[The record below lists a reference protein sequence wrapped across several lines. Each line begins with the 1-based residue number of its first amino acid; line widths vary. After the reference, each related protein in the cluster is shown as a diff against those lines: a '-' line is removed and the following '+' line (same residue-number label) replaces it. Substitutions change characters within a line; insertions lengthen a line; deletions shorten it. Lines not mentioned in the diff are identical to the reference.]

1 MKKSLKCFNVVTIIA
16 LLLSITLPS
25 PSAFAEI
32 HKKSWDELQGNDV
45 RIKAEQVNAEIYRG
59 EVAEREHV
67 FQYTI
72 ENTGDTPIQ
81 ELVLKQNNENEI
93 TFLSQSMKVNG
104 EKLPENKVADFYV
117 EEKDKG
123 GKLLSSNLKI
133 RDLKSHEKMTVLIKA
148 SRTQHFNKEYKQ
160 KISVQKDQVQIGSM
174 SFDVEGIPSE
184 DKVEATADDEA
195 DSSKKSVVPSVNNTT
210 KKVDEKLKVSVE
222 DTNKP
227 TSNTE
232 LVKQPVTEA
241 EKQPEKEV
249 AKQSDAEVQAAS
261 ENASKVQIQVGDKQ
275 GFGDPLYSVITAG
288 DLVQTGNVTL
298 GLTTDHYGRQ
308 SLGYKTNKMTVDVDN
323 DDSTFNSST
332 GAFPTIPA
340 GSKVKKAY
348 LFWTAAMGVPGNITD
363 RKVTEDQVRQP
374 VKMKMGNKQYAEVS
388 ADSIRKADYLP
399 YISNYSGS
407 GAGYVAYADVTNVIA
422 QQGISQ
428 TLTVAN
434 VPQIKDVTGGGYY
447 WGNWNLILV
456 YENYK
461 ETVKD
466 MKIWEG
472 LVSQKSTAWTDVS
485 VNKINTPKEGAFKAK
500 FSYFSSQGDP
510 AEKDGYAYDYG
521 EYDFGAGYIKIKNI
535 NGKDNDANDSSMTEV
550 QVDGTNEFVTK
561 KYPGY
566 NPDWTN
572 SFSTDIHTY
581 HFEGPNQVKND
592 LKEAKM
598 RFRAN
603 GATGDIYVLNNAT
616 FVTEHN
622 APNLQVDKKALD
634 SAGKEI
640 KEVKAG
646 EEITYKIEVKN
657 DTKNNQ
663 APVSNVKGFDKLDDR
678 LEYVPGSIQYVTGSN
693 TGQKTDDASDDEAE
707 FVNNQI
713 DFRIGEGAD
722 AKDGGVLKPG
732 ESAVLTFKVKVKE
745 SIKSDT
751 TVKNVVAVKGQDSA
765 EIKYESE
772 DDANVTVTIPKEV
785 PGEIEAR
792 KIASNKS
799 PKLGDEVE
807 YRITFK
813 NKVKDGRLDVLTIED
828 ELPSSLEFVKDSL
841 KAEGV
846 QPEPVELKFENGKI
860 IAKYPAITDMEER
873 SIVFKTKVKEN
884 AEIGKEITNKATV
897 SDKTTSPKNI
907 EEKITPQHKAGRID
921 AKKKATNKK
930 PKLGE
935 EFEYQISFNNTVE
948 NGKLE
953 AVTIEDEIPA
963 NLEFIQGSE
972 RAEGAGPSPVELK
985 VENGKVIAKYPAI
998 TDTKERSI
1006 IFKVKVKEE
1015 AKAGE
1020 TIVNKA
1026 VVSDPNGQSEH
1037 PEEKVTPDYK
1047 DGKVDVDKSVTNQTP
1062 KLGEEVEYRITFH
1075 NTVENGKLEK
1085 VMIEDTL
1092 PAGVE
1097 YVKDSLK
1104 AEGIKPEP
1112 VELKMENGKII
1123 AKYPEI
1129 TDTEKRSIV
1138 FKVKVKDSAKVGEAI
1153 VNKAIAKDPKHDP
1166 VDAKVV
1172 ITPQSKK
1179 GEIAATKVVN
1189 NEKPKLGEEIEYRIS
1204 FHNTVE
1210 NGKIAEVRV
1219 EDTIPKGLEYVEN
1232 SIKAEGEA
1240 PSPVELTVE
1249 AGVVKAKYID
1259 ITDTKERSIVFKVKV
1274 KEEVE
1279 VGKEIVNKAIVDD
1292 TKHQPIEPEE
1302 RITPQH
1308 KDGIIN
1314 AAKIV
1319 DNPSPKLGEEVEYRI
1334 SFKNTVE
1341 NGKLEKVKIEDTIPN
1356 GLEYVKGSEKAEG
1369 DKPAPVKL
1377 HVKDGKV
1384 IAEYENI
1391 TDTKERSIVFTVKVK
1406 EEAEIGKE
1414 IVNQAI
1420 VDDTKDSKKPEAKIT
1435 PLHKDGKIKAKK
1447 SVNNETPKLGEEVEY
1462 RISFKNTVENGK
1474 LAEVKIEDT
1483 LPEGLEY
1490 VENSLKAEGAGP
1502 NPVELK
1508 MENGKVLAKY
1518 PEITDIEERSI
1529 TFKVKVK
1536 EEVKVGE
1543 KIVNKAIVDDTKHDP
1558 INPKAEITPQYKDG
1572 KIEAEKVVNNP
1583 SPKLEEEV
1591 EYRISF
1597 KNTVEHGKLAGVIIE
1612 DDLPNGLEYVKGSL
1626 QAEGSKPDPVEL
1638 KFENGKVLAKYPEI
1652 TDTKERSITFKVKV
1666 KGNVSDTIINQ
1677 AIVSDTKHPPETPKA
1692 EIIPQHKDGKLEAKK
1707 VVNNLLPKLGE
1718 EVEYRISFKNT
1729 VENGKLAEVKIED
1742 TLPEG
1747 LEYVENSLK
1756 AEGAGTDSVE
1766 LKFEN
1771 GKILA
1776 KYPEITDTKERSITF
1791 KVKVKDEVKIGG
1803 KIVNKAIIDDTKKE
1817 PETPTA
1823 EITPQH
1829 KDGKVEAEKTVN
1841 NPSPKLGEEIE
1852 YRISFKNTVENGK
1865 LAEVKIE
1872 DTLPNGLEY
1881 VKDSLQ
1887 AEGSKPNPVELKVK
1901 DGKVIAKYPEITD
1914 IEERSIV
1921 FKAKVKE
1928 DFKVGEGIVN
1938 KVVVD
1943 DTKDPKTREV
1953 TVTPEYKDGKLKAE
1967 KFVNNKKPKLGE
1979 EVEYRINFKNTV
1991 ENGKLVEVKVEDEI
2005 PAGLEYVENSLQA
2018 EGSKPNPVELKFE
2031 NGKVMAK
2038 YPVITD
2044 TKERSI
2050 VFKAKVKEEAEIGK
2064 EIVNKAIVVD
2074 TTHEPE
2080 KPYVEITPQYKDG
2093 KIVAEKVA
2101 NNHKPKLGEEVEY
2114 RIRFKN
2120 TVENGKL
2127 AEVNIKDTL
2136 PKGLEYVEG
2145 SITAEGS
2152 KPKPV
2157 ELKVENGKVTA
2168 KYPAITDTEERSIV
2182 FKAKVKE
2189 SVKAGEEIVNEAIVD
2204 DTKNVPEE
2212 PYVPITPQYKDGKIE
2227 ARKEVSNH
2235 EPKLG
2240 EEIEYRIIF
2249 NNTVKDGK
2257 LAEVKIEDEIPAG
2270 LEFVQGSEKAEGDE
2284 PKPVELKVENGKV
2297 IATYSEIIDTKERSI
2312 AFKVKVKD
2320 SVAIGKGI
2328 TNKAIIHVDDP
2339 NHPII
2344 EPTAKITPQ
2353 YKDGKVKADKK
2364 VSKKDPKLG
2373 EEIEYRISFH
2383 NTVKD
2388 GKLAEVKIEDEIP
2401 SGLEYVK
2408 DSLKAEGEE
2417 PAPVELKEEAG
2428 KVTAKYENI
2437 TDTKERSII
2446 FKVKV
2451 KDSVEV
2457 DKAIVNKAIVDDTK
2471 NPPERPEVYITPQHK
2486 DGKVKADKKV
2496 SKKDPKLGEEVEYQI
2511 RFKNTVENGK
2521 LAEVKI
2527 EDQLPTGLEY
2537 VKDSLKSEGN
2547 EPNPVEL
2554 KEEAGKITAKYENIT
2569 DTAERSIIFKVKV
2582 TEVAKVGKKIVNTAI
2597 VDDDNPKN
2605 PPQKPEAIIT
2615 PEYKD
2620 GKLKAEKTVNNPA
2633 PKLGEEVEYRIT
2645 FRNVVE
2651 HGKVA
2656 KVKIKDELP
2665 SSLEFVEG
2673 SERAEGE
2680 NPKPLHVKVKNGIV
2694 LAEYPEIVDTKER
2707 SIIFKVKV
2715 KEKAKVG
2722 EEIVNTAV
2730 VEDTINPPEQPNVTI
2745 QPQYKDGALQA
2756 EKTVSNQEPKLGE
2769 EVEYRISFENTVENG
2784 RLTEVKVEDEIP
2796 AGLEYVQDS
2805 IKSDGPEPNPV
2816 ELKVENGKVTVKYPE
2831 ITDMKKRSIIF
2842 KVKVQ
2847 ETVQVGKEIINKAI
2861 VDDNNP
2867 TTPPVESLIPITPQ
2881 YKDGKLE
2888 ARKEVSNHEPKLGEE
2903 IEYRITFNG
2912 TVDGG
2917 KLVDVKI
2924 EDEIPAGLEY
2934 VKDSLEAVGDKP
2946 VPTELKVENGKVTA
2960 KYPEITDTKE
2970 RSIIFKAKVKET
2982 VKVGGEIT
2990 NKAIIHVDDPN
3001 HPVIEPTATIKPEY
3015 KDGQLKAMKAVSN
3028 KEPKLGEEVE
3038 YRISFKNTVENGKV
3052 AEVKVEDEIPAG
3064 LEYVQDSLR
3073 FEGAEPN
3080 PVELKV
3086 EFGKVIAKYLDIA
3099 DRKERSI
3106 IFKAKVKE
3114 TVETGEKIVNKAIVG
3129 DTINQPE
3136 EPVVSITPQYKDGML
3151 KAEKEVSNKEPK
3163 LGEEVEYRISF
3174 KNTVENGKL
3183 AEVKIEDQLP
3193 DGLEYVKD
3201 SVKAKGAIEVKVEN
3215 GKLTAKYENII
3226 DTKER
3231 NITFKVKVKEKAG
3244 EEIVNRAIVDDGINQ
3259 PLEPTVSIKPKEPEV
3274 KPEDPK
3280 EPEVKPEDPK
3290 EPEVKPE
3297 DPKEPEVK
3305 PEDPKEPEVKPED
3318 PKEPEVKPEDPKEP
3332 EVKPEDPKEP
3342 EVKPED
3348 PKEPEVKPE
3357 DPKEPEVKP
3366 EDPKEPE
3373 VKPEDPKEPEVK
3385 PEDPK
3390 EPEVKPE
3397 DPKEPEVKPEDP
3409 KEPEVKPEDPKEP
3422 EVKPEDPKEPEVK
3435 PEDPKEP
3442 EVKPEDPKEP
3452 EVKPEDPKEP
3462 EVKPEDPK
3470 EPEVKPEDPKEPEV
3484 KPEDPKEPEVKPEDP
3499 KEPEVKL
3506 EKPEV
3511 RLEKLIKEPQVKV
3524 ERELPKTGAASPWMV
3539 SVGAG
3544 ISFLVGGVLFVLG
3557 RRRKQ

>member
-1 MKKSLKCFNVVTIIA
+1 MKQVLKCFNVVTMIT
-16 LLLSITLPS
+16 LLLSIILPS
-25 PSAFAEI
+25 PSAFATEI
-32 HKKSWDELQGNDV
+32 NKKSWDELQGNDV
-45 RIKAEQVNAEIYRG
+45 KIKAEQVNAEIYKG

-72 ENTGDTPIQ
+72 ENTGATPIQ

-93 TFLSQSMKVNG
+93 TFPSQSVKVNG

-123 GKLLSSNLKI
+123 GKVLSSNLKI
-133 RDLKSHEKMTVLIKA
+133 KDLKSHEKMTVLIKA
-148 SRTQHFNKEYKQ
+148 RRAQHFNNEYKQ
-160 KISVQKDQVQIGSM
+160 KISVQKDQLQIGNM
-174 SFDVEGIPSE
+174 SVDVEGIPSE
-184 DKVEATADDEA
+184 EKVAANADEEA
-195 DSSKKSVVPSVNNTT
+195 DSSKKEVGPSANNTI

-222 DTNKP
+222 DKNNP
-227 TSNTE
+227 TSKTE
-232 LVKQPVTEA
+232 PPKQPVTEA
-241 EKQPEKEV
+241 EKLEKE
-249 AKQSDAEVQAAS
+249 AENQSDAKVQAAS
-261 ENASKVQIQVGDKQ
+261 ENASKVQMQTGDKQ
-275 GFGDPLYSVITAG
+275 GFGDPLYSTITAG
-288 DLVQTGNVTL
+288 NLVQTGNVTL

-332 GAFPTIPA
+332 GAFPNIPA

-348 LFWTAAMGVPGNITD
+348 LFWTAAMGTPTYPSKEYRVSD
-363 RKVTEDQVRQP
+363 ADVREP
-374 VKMKMGNKQYAEVS
+374 VKMKMGNKGYAEVS

-399 YISNYSGS
+399 YISNYSGA

-422 QQGISQ
+422 KQGISQ
-428 TLTVAN
+428 TVTVAN
-434 VPQIKDVTGGGYY
+434 VPQIKFEKGSGYY

-456 YENYK
+456 YENHK

-472 LVSQKSTAWTDVS
+472 LVAQKSAAWTTIGI
-485 VNKINTPKEGAFKAK
+485 NKINTPKEGAFKAK

-510 AEKDGYAYDYG
+510 AENDIYAYDFG
-521 EYDFGAGYIKIKNI
+521 QYDFGFGYKDLENI
-535 NGKDNDANDSSMTEV
+535 NGKKNDVNDSSMTEV

-581 HFEGPNQVKND
+581 HLEGPAKVKND
-592 LKEAKM
+592 LKEGKM
-598 RFRAN
+598 QFKAN

-640 KEVKAG
+640 KDVKAG
-646 EEITYKIEVKN
+646 EEFTYQIEVKN

-678 LEYVPGSIQYVTGSN
+678 LEYVPGSIQYVSGSN
-693 TGQKTDDASDDEAE
+693 KGNKTDNASDDEAE

-713 DFRIGEGAD
+713 DFRIGEGAN

-732 ESAVLTFKVKVKE
+732 ESAVITFKVKMKASVQ
-745 SIKSDT
+745 SDT
-751 TVKNVVAVKGQDSA
+751 TVKNIVVVKGQDSS
-765 EIKYESE
+765 EVNYETA
-772 DDANVTVTIPKEV
+772 DDADITVTTPKEI
-785 PGEIEAR
+785 PGEIEAK
-792 KIASNKS
+792 KIASNKT

-813 NKVKDGRLDVLTIED
+813 NKTKDGRLDVLTIED
-828 ELPSSLEFVKDSL
+828 ELPSNLEYVKDSL
-841 KAEGV
+841 KAEGAK
-846 QPEPVELKFENGKI
+846 PEPVELKFENGKV
-860 IAKYPAITDMEER
+860 IAKYPEIMDMEER
-873 SIVFKTKVKEN
+873 SIVFKTKVKET
-884 AEIGKEITNKATV
+884 AKIGEEIVNKATV
-897 SDKTTSPKNI
+897 SDKTNPPKNL
-907 EEKITPQHKAGRID
+907 EEKITPQHKAGKIA

-935 EFEYQISFNNTVE
+935 EFEYQISFQNTVE
-948 NGKLE
+948 NGKLD

-963 NLEFIQGSE
+963 NLEFVQGSE
-972 RAEGAGPSPVELK
+972 RAEGAEPNPVELK
-985 VENGKVIAKYPAI
+985 VENGKVIAKYPEI

-1006 IFKVKVKEE
+1006 AFKVKVKEE

-1026 VVSDPNGQSEH
+1026 VVSEPNGQTEH
-1037 PEEKVTPDYK
+1037 PEEKITPDYK
-1047 DGKVDVDKSVTNQTP
+1047 YGKVDVEKSVTNQTP
-1062 KLGEEVEYRITFH
+1062 KLGEEVEYRITFY

-1085 VMIEDTL
+1085 VLVEDTL
-1092 PAGVE
+1092 PKGVE

-1112 VELKMENGKII
+1112 VELKVEDGKVM

-1153 VNKAIAKDPKHDP
+1153 VNKAIAKDPKNEP
-1166 VDAKVV
+1166 VESKVV

-1189 NEKPKLGEEIEYRIS
+1189 NKKPKLGEEIEYRIS

-1210 NGKIAEVRV
+1210 NGKLEEVRV

-1240 PSPVELTVE
+1240 PGPVELAVE
-1249 AGVVKAKYID
+1249 NGIVKAKYID
-1259 ITDTKERSIVFKVKV
+1259 IMDMKERSIVFKVKV
-1274 KEEVE
+1274 KEEAKVD
-1279 VGKEIVNKAIVDD
+1279 KEIVNKAIVDD
-1292 TKHQPIEPEE
+1292 TKNPPIEPEE

-1308 KDGIIN
+1308 KDGIIDS
-1314 AAKIV
+1314 KKTV

-1341 NGKLEKVKIEDTIPN
+1341 NGKLEKVIIEDTIPN

-1369 DKPAPVKL
+1369 DKPAPLKL
-1377 HVKDGKV
+1377 SVKDGKV

-1391 TDTKERSIVFTVKVK
+1391 TDMKERSIVFKVKVK
-1406 EEAEIGKE
+1406 EEAEVGKE
-1414 IVNQAI
+1414 IINKAI
-1420 VDDTKDSKKPEAKIT
+1420 VDDMKHPKEPEAKIT

-1462 RISFKNTVENGK
+1462 RISMKNTVKYGKLTDVIIEDALPEGLEYVENSLKAEGVGTDSVELKFENGKVMAKYPEIMDTEERSIVFKVKVKEGVTVGKKIINKATIDDSQNKPVNPTAEIIPQYKDGKLEAKKMVNNETPKLGEEVEYRISFKNTVEHGKLTEVKIEDDLPNGLEYVKDSVKVEGSKPDPVELKFENGKVMAKYPEITDTKERSITFKVKVKGKVSDSIVNEAIVSDTKHPPETPTAEIIPQHKDGKVKAKKTVNNETPKLGEEVEYRISMKNTVEDGK

-1490 VENSLKAEGAGP
+1490 VENS
-1502 NPVELK
+1502 
-1508 MENGKVLAKY
+1508 
-1518 PEITDIEERSI
+1518 
-1529 TFKVKVK
+1529 VK
-1536 EEVKVGE
+1536 
-1543 KIVNKAIVDDTKHDP
+1543 
-1558 INPKAEITPQYKDG
+1558 
-1572 KIEAEKVVNNP
+1572 
-1583 SPKLEEEV
+1583 
-1591 EYRISF
+1591 
-1597 KNTVEHGKLAGVIIE
+1597 
-1612 DDLPNGLEYVKGSL
+1612 
-1626 QAEGSKPDPVEL
+1626 AEGSKPDPVEL
-1638 KFENGKVLAKYPEI
+1638 KFENGKVMAKYPEI
-1652 TDTKERSITFKVKV
+1652 TDTEERSITFKVKV
-1666 KGNVSDTIINQ
+1666 KDEVKVGKKIVNKAIID
-1677 AIVSDTKHPPETPKA
+1677 DTKNEPETPTA
-1692 EIIPQHKDGKLEAKK
+1692 EITPQHKDGKVEAKK
-1707 VVNNLLPKLGE
+1707 TVNNETPKLGE

-1729 VENGKLAEVKIED
+1729 VENGKLAEVTI
-1742 TLPEG
+1742 
-1747 LEYVENSLK
+1747 
-1756 AEGAGTDSVE
+1756 
-1766 LKFEN
+1766 
-1771 GKILA
+1771 
-1776 KYPEITDTKERSITF
+1776 
-1791 KVKVKDEVKIGG
+1791 KD
-1803 KIVNKAIIDDTKKE
+1803 D
-1817 PETPTA
+1817 
-1823 EITPQH
+1823 
-1829 KDGKVEAEKTVN
+1829 
-1841 NPSPKLGEEIE
+1841 
-1852 YRISFKNTVENGK
+1852 
-1865 LAEVKIE
+1865 
-1872 DTLPNGLEY
+1872 LPNGLEY
-1881 VKDSLQ
+1881 VKDSLR
-1887 AEGSKPNPVELKVK
+1887 AEGSKPDPVELKVK
-1901 DGKVIAKYPEITD
+1901 DGKVIAKYPEIMDT
-1914 IEERSIV
+1914 EERSIV

-1928 DFKVGEGIVN
+1928 EFKVGEGIVN

-1943 DTKDPKTREV
+1943 DTKDPTTSEV
-1953 TVTPEYKDGKLKAE
+1953 TITPEYKDGKLKAE

-1979 EVEYRINFKNTV
+1979 EVEYRISFKNTV
-1991 ENGKLVEVKVEDEI
+1991 ENGKLVEV
-2005 PAGLEYVENSLQA
+2005 
-2018 EGSKPNPVELKFE
+2018 
-2031 NGKVMAK
+2031 
-2038 YPVITD
+2038 
-2044 TKERSI
+2044 
-2050 VFKAKVKEEAEIGK
+2050 
-2064 EIVNKAIVVD
+2064 
-2074 TTHEPE
+2074 
-2080 KPYVEITPQYKDG
+2080 
-2093 KIVAEKVA
+2093 
-2101 NNHKPKLGEEVEY
+2101 
-2114 RIRFKN
+2114 
-2120 TVENGKL
+2120 
-2127 AEVNIKDTL
+2127 NIKDTL
-2136 PKGLEYVEG
+2136 PNGLEYVEG

-2157 ELKVENGKVTA
+2157 ELQVKNNKVMA
-2168 KYPAITDTEERSIV
+2168 KYPEITDTEERSIV

-2189 SVKAGEEIVNEAIVD
+2189 SVKVGEEIVNEAIID
-2204 DTKNVPEE
+2204 DTKNLPEE

-2270 LEFVQGSEKAEGDE
+2270 LEFVEGSEKAEGEE

-2297 IATYSEIIDTKERSI
+2297 MAKYSEIMDTKERSI
-2312 AFKVKVKD
+2312 VFKVKVKD
-2320 SVAIGKGI
+2320 SVAIGKDI

-2339 NHPII
+2339 NHPVID
-2344 EPTAKITPQ
+2344 PTAKIIPQ
-2353 YKDGKVKADKK
+2353 YKDGKIATHKK
-2364 VSKKDPKLG
+2364 VNNHKPKLG
-2373 EEIEYRISFH
+2373 EEIEYRISFN

-2408 DSLKAEGEE
+2408 DSLKAEGDK

-2428 KVTAKYENI
+2428 KVSAKYENI
-2437 TDTKERSII
+2437 TDMKERSII

-2471 NPPERPEVYITPQHK
+2471 NPPERPEVEITPQHK

-2496 SKKDPKLGEEVEYQI
+2496 NKKDPKLGEEVEYRI
-2511 RFKNTVENGK
+2511 SFKNTVENGK

-2547 EPNPVEL
+2547 EPAPVEL

-2665 SSLEFVEG
+2665 TGLEFVEG

-2680 NPKPLHVKVKNGIV
+2680 NPKPLYVKVKNGIV
-2694 LAEYPEIVDTKER
+2694 LAEYPEITDMKER
-2707 SIIFKVKV
+2707 SIVFKVKV

-2722 EEIVNTAV
+2722 EEIVNKAI
-2730 VEDTINPPEQPNVTI
+2730 VEDTINPPEQPNISI

-2756 EKTVSNQEPKLGE
+2756 EKTVSNHEPKLGE

-2784 RLTEVKVEDEIP
+2784 KLTEVKVEDEIP

-2805 IKSDGPEPNPV
+2805 IKSDGPEPYPV
-2816 ELKVENGKVTVKYPE
+2816 ELKVENGKVTAKYPE
-2831 ITDMKKRSIIF
+2831 ITDTKKRSIIF
-2842 KVKVQ
+2842 KVRVQ
-2847 ETVQVGKEIINKAI
+2847 ETVQVGKEIVNKAI

-2924 EDEIPAGLEY
+2924 EDEIPSGLEY

-2946 VPTELKVENGKVTA
+2946 VPTELKVENGKVTV

-2970 RSIIFKAKVKET
+2970 RSVIFKVKVKET
-2982 VKVGGEIT
+2982 AKVGGEIT
-2990 NKAIIHVDDPN
+2990 NKAIIEVDDPK
-3001 HPVIEPTATIKPEY
+3001 HPVIEPTAKIKPEY
-3015 KDGQLKAMKAVSN
+3015 KDG
-3028 KEPKLGEEVE
+3028 KL
-3038 YRISFKNTVENGKV
+3038 T
-3052 AEVKVEDEIPAG
+3052 A
-3064 LEYVQDSLR
+3064 
-3073 FEGAEPN
+3073 
-3080 PVELKV
+3080 
-3086 EFGKVIAKYLDIA
+3086 AK
-3099 DRKERSI
+3099 
-3106 IFKAKVKE
+3106 
-3114 TVETGEKIVNKAIVG
+3114 T
-3129 DTINQPE
+3129 
-3136 EPVVSITPQYKDGML
+3136 
-3151 KAEKEVSNKEPK
+3151 VSNKEPK

-3183 AEVKIEDQLP
+3183 DVVTIEDEIP
-3193 DGLEYVKD
+3193 AGLEYVQG
-3201 SVKAKGAIEVKVEN
+3201 SIRFEGAEPNPIELKMEFGKVI
-3215 GKLTAKYENII
+3215 AKYLEIT

-3231 NITFKVKVKEKAG
+3231 SIIFKAKVKEAPSKGITNKA
-3244 EEIVNRAIVDDGINQ
+3244 VVDDKINP
-3259 PLEPTVSIKPKEPEV
+3259 PLEPTVTILPKTKEDFKISEDPKEPKEPEV

-3280 EPEVKPEDPK
+3280 EPKEPEVKPEDPKEPK

-3297 DPKEPEVK
+3297 DPKEP
-3305 PEDPKEPEVKPED
+3305 KEPEVKPED
-3318 PKEPEVKPEDPKEP
+3318 PKEPKE
-3332 EVKPEDPKEP
+3332 
-3342 EVKPED
+3342 
-3348 PKEPEVKPE
+3348 
-3357 DPKEPEVKP
+3357 
-3366 EDPKEPE
+3366 
-3373 VKPEDPKEPEVK
+3373 
-3385 PEDPK
+3385 
-3390 EPEVKPE
+3390 
-3397 DPKEPEVKPEDP
+3397 
-3409 KEPEVKPEDPKEP
+3409 
-3422 EVKPEDPKEPEVK
+3422 
-3435 PEDPKEP
+3435 
-3442 EVKPEDPKEP
+3442 
-3452 EVKPEDPKEP
+3452 
-3462 EVKPEDPK
+3462 
-3470 EPEVKPEDPKEPEV
+3470 
-3484 KPEDPKEPEVKPEDP
+3484 
-3499 KEPEVKL
+3499 
-3506 EKPEV
+3506 PEV
-3511 RLEKLIKEPQVKV
+3511 RLEKIIKEPQVKT
-3524 ERELPKTGAASPWMV
+3524 ERELPKTGAASPWMM

>member
-1 MKKSLKCFNVVTIIA
+1 MKKVLKCFNVVTMII
-16 LLLSITLPS
+16 LLLSIILPS
-25 PSAFAEI
+25 PSAFATEI
-32 HKKSWDELQGNDV
+32 NKKSWDELQGNDV
-45 RIKAEQVNAEIYRG
+45 KIKAEQVNAEIYRG

-81 ELVLKQNNENEI
+81 ELVMKQNNDNEI
-93 TFLSQSMKVNG
+93 MFLPQSMKVNG
-104 EKLPENKVADFYV
+104 ERLPENKVADFYV

-133 RDLKSHEKMTVLIKA
+133 QDLKSHEKMTVLIKA

-160 KISVQKDQVQIGSM
+160 KISVQKDQVQIGTM
-174 SFDVEGIPSE
+174 SVDVEVIPSE
-184 DKVEATADDEA
+184 DKVEANADEEA
-195 DSSKKSVVPSVNNTT
+195 DSSKKEVGSPVDNATN
-210 KKVDEKLKVSVE
+210 KADEKQKASVE
-222 DTNKP
+222 DKNKP

-232 LVKQPVTEA
+232 LVKKPVA
-241 EKQPEKEV
+241 KDEKQLEKEKKQSPV
-249 AKQSDAEVQAAS
+249 AAKQSDTEVQAAS
-261 ENASKVQIQVGDKQ
+261 ENASKVQIQTGDKQ
-275 GFGDPLYSVITAG
+275 GFGDPLYSTIAAG

-298 GLTTDHYGRQ
+298 GLTDNYYTRQ
-308 SLGYKTNKMTVDVDN
+308 SVGGKVNKKAVDIDN
-323 DDSTFNSST
+323 DDNTFNSST
-332 GAFPTIPA
+332 GAFPNIPA

-348 LFWTAAMGVPGNITD
+348 LFWTAAMGTPSDARTD
-363 RKVTEDQVRQP
+363 YRVSDEDVRQP

-399 YISNYSGS
+399 YIANHYSS

-422 QQGISQ
+422 KQGISQ
-428 TLTVAN
+428 TVTVAN
-434 VPQIKDVTGGGYY
+434 VPQIKFEKGSGYY

-472 LVSQKSTAWTDVS
+472 LVSQKSTAWTDIS

-510 AEKDGYAYDYG
+510 AENDGYAYDYG
-521 EYDFGAGYIKIKNI
+521 EYDFGLGYQKFKNI
-535 NGKDNDANDSSMTEV
+535 NGKDNDVNDSSMTEV

-581 HFEGPNQVKND
+581 HLEGPKQVKND
-592 LKEAKM
+592 LKEGKM

-603 GATGDIYVLNNAT
+603 GGGGDIYVLNNTT

-640 KEVKAG
+640 KEVKVG
-646 EEITYKIEVKN
+646 EEITYQIEVKN

-663 APVSNVKGFDKLDDR
+663 APVSNVKGFDKLDNR
-678 LEYVPGSIQYVTGSN
+678 LEYVQGSIQYISGSN
-693 TGQKTDDASDDEAE
+693 KGQKTDDANDDEAE

-722 AKDGGVLKPG
+722 ATDGGVLQPG
-732 ESAVLTFKVKVKE
+732 ESVIITFKVKVKE
-745 SIKSDT
+745 SIQSDT
-751 TVKNVVAVKGQDSA
+751 TVKNVVAVKGQDST

-772 DDANVTVTIPKEV
+772 DDANITVTTPKEV
-785 PGEIEAR
+785 PGEIEAT
-792 KIASNKS
+792 KIASNKTPS
-799 PKLGDEVE
+799 LGDEVE

-813 NKVKDGRLDVLTIED
+813 NKAKDGRLDVLTIED

-841 KAEGV
+841 KAEGAK
-846 QPEPVELKFENGKI
+846 PEPVELKFKNGKVI
-860 IAKYPAITDMEER
+860 VKYPEITDMEER
-873 SIVFKTKVKEN
+873 SIVFKTKVKET
-884 AEIGKEITNKATV
+884 AKIGEEVVNKAIV
-897 SDKTTSPKNI
+897 SDKTNPPKNL
-907 EEKITPQHKAGRID
+907 EEKITPQYKAGKID

-935 EFEYQISFNNTVE
+935 EVEYQISFKNTVE

-963 NLEFIQGSE
+963 NLEFVQGSE
-972 RAEGAGPSPVELK
+972 RAEGAEPSPVELK
-985 VENGKVIAKYPAI
+985 VENGKVIAKYPEI
-998 TDTKERSI
+998 TDTEERSI
-1006 IFKVKVKEE
+1006 IFKVKVKKE
-1015 AKAGE
+1015 AKVGE

-1026 VVSDPNGQSEH
+1026 IVSDPNGQSEH
-1037 PEEKVTPDYK
+1037 PEEKITSGYK
-1047 DGKVDVDKSVTNQTP
+1047 EGKVDVDKSVTNQTP

-1092 PAGVE
+1092 PEGVE

-1112 VELKMENGKII
+1112 VELKMENGKVT
-1123 AKYPEI
+1123 ATYPEI
-1129 TDTEKRSIV
+1129 TDMEQRSIV
-1138 FKVKVKDSAKVGEAI
+1138 FRVKVKGTAKVGEAI
-1153 VNKAIAKDPKHDP
+1153 VNKAVAKDPKHDP
-1166 VDAKVV
+1166 TDAKVV

-1210 NGKIAEVRV
+1210 NGKLAEVRV
-1219 EDTIPKGLEYVEN
+1219 EDAIPTGLEYVEN

-1240 PSPVELTVE
+1240 PGPVELTFE

-1274 KEEVE
+1274 KEEAKI
-1279 VGKEIVNKAIVDD
+1279 GKEIINKAIVDD
-1292 TKHQPIEPEE
+1292 TKNPPIEPEE
-1302 RITPQH
+1302 RITPQY

-1314 AAKIV
+1314 SKKTV

-1356 GLEYVKGSEKAEG
+1356 GLEYVKDSEKAEG

-1377 HVKDGKV
+1377 HVKDRKV

-1391 TDTKERSIVFTVKVK
+1391 TDTKERSIVFKVKVK
-1406 EEAEIGKE
+1406 EEAEVGK
-1414 IVNQAI
+1414 
-1420 VDDTKDSKKPEAKIT
+1420 
-1435 PLHKDGKIKAKK
+1435 G
-1447 SVNNETPKLGEEVEY
+1447 
-1462 RISFKNTVENGK
+1462 
-1474 LAEVKIEDT
+1474 
-1483 LPEGLEY
+1483 
-1490 VENSLKAEGAGP
+1490 
-1502 NPVELK
+1502 
-1508 MENGKVLAKY
+1508 
-1518 PEITDIEERSI
+1518 
-1529 TFKVKVK
+1529 
-1536 EEVKVGE
+1536 
-1543 KIVNKAIVDDTKHDP
+1543 IVNKAIVDDTKDP
-1558 INPKAEITPQYKDG
+1558 TT
-1572 KIEAEKVVNNP
+1572 
-1583 SPKLEEEV
+1583 S
-1591 EYRISF
+1591 
-1597 KNTVEHGKLAGVIIE
+1597 
-1612 DDLPNGLEYVKGSL
+1612 
-1626 QAEGSKPDPVEL
+1626 
-1638 KFENGKVLAKYPEI
+1638 
-1652 TDTKERSITFKVKV
+1652 
-1666 KGNVSDTIINQ
+1666 
-1677 AIVSDTKHPPETPKA
+1677 
-1692 EIIPQHKDGKLEAKK
+1692 
-1707 VVNNLLPKLGE
+1707 
-1718 EVEYRISFKNT
+1718 
-1729 VENGKLAEVKIED
+1729 
-1742 TLPEG
+1742 
-1747 LEYVENSLK
+1747 
-1756 AEGAGTDSVE
+1756 
-1766 LKFEN
+1766 
-1771 GKILA
+1771 
-1776 KYPEITDTKERSITF
+1776 
-1791 KVKVKDEVKIGG
+1791 
-1803 KIVNKAIIDDTKKE
+1803 
-1817 PETPTA
+1817 
-1823 EITPQH
+1823 
-1829 KDGKVEAEKTVN
+1829 
-1841 NPSPKLGEEIE
+1841 
-1852 YRISFKNTVENGK
+1852 
-1865 LAEVKIE
+1865 
-1872 DTLPNGLEY
+1872 
-1881 VKDSLQ
+1881 
-1887 AEGSKPNPVELKVK
+1887 
-1901 DGKVIAKYPEITD
+1901 
-1914 IEERSIV
+1914 
-1921 FKAKVKE
+1921 
-1928 DFKVGEGIVN
+1928 
-1938 KVVVD
+1938 
-1943 DTKDPKTREV
+1943 EV
-1953 TVTPEYKDGKLKAE
+1953 TITPEYKDGKLKAE

-1979 EVEYRINFKNTV
+1979 EVEYRISFKNTV
-1991 ENGKLVEVKVEDEI
+1991 ENGKLTEVKVEDEI
-2005 PAGLEYVENSLQA
+2005 PAGLEYVENSLKA
-2018 EGSKPNPVELKFE
+2018 EGSKPGPVELKVE

-2038 YPVITD
+2038 YPAITD

-2050 VFKAKVKEEAEIGK
+2050 AFKVKVKEEAEIGK

-2074 TTHEPE
+2074 TTNEPE
-2080 KPYVEITPQYKDG
+2080 KPHVVITPQYKDG
-2093 KIVAEKVA
+2093 KIVAQKVA

-2136 PKGLEYVEG
+2136 PNGLEYVED
-2145 SITAEGS
+2145 SVKAEGS
-2152 KPKPV
+2152 KPEPV
-2157 ELKVENGKVTA
+2157 ELQVKNNKVMA

-2189 SVKAGEEIVNEAIVD
+2189 SVKAGEEILNEAVVD
-2204 DTKNVPEE
+2204 DTKNLPEE

-2249 NNTVKDGK
+2249 NNAVQDGK

-2297 IATYSEIIDTKERSI
+2297 MAKYSEIMDTKERSI
-2312 AFKVKVKD
+2312 VFKVKVKD
-2320 SVAIGKGI
+2320 SVAIGKDI

-2339 NHPII
+2339 NHPIT

-2353 YKDGKVKADKK
+2353 YKDGKITAHKK
-2364 VSKKDPKLG
+2364 VNNHKPKLG
-2373 EEIEYRISFH
+2373 EEIEYRISFS

-2401 SGLEYVK
+2401 SGLEFVK
-2408 DSLKAEGEE
+2408 DSLKAEGDK

-2428 KVTAKYENI
+2428 KIIAKYENI
-2437 TDTKERSII
+2437 TDMKERNII

-2451 KDSVEV
+2451 KNDVEV
-2457 DKAIVNKAIVDDTK
+2457 EKAIVNKAIVDDSQ
-2471 NPPERPEVYITPQHK
+2471 NPVERPEVEITPEYK
-2486 DGKVKADKKV
+2486 DGKIKADKKV
-2496 SKKDPKLGEEVEYQI
+2496 SKKDPKLGEEVEYRI

-2537 VKDSLKSEGN
+2537 VKDSLKAEGN

-2569 DTAERSIIFKVKV
+2569 DTAERSISFKVKV
-2582 TEVAKVGKKIVNTAI
+2582 TEAAKIGKTIVNKAI
-2597 VDDDNPKN
+2597 VDDNNPKN
-2605 PPQKPEAIIT
+2605 PPQKPEAIII

-2620 GKLKAEKTVNNPA
+2620 GKLKAEKTVNNEA

-2665 SSLEFVEG
+2665 SGLEFVEG

-2694 LAEYPEIVDTKER
+2694 LAEYPEITDTKER
-2707 SIIFKVKV
+2707 SIVFKVKV

-2722 EEIVNTAV
+2722 EAIVNKAV
-2730 VEDTINPPEQPNVTI
+2730 VEDTIHPPEQPNIAI

-2756 EKTVSNQEPKLGE
+2756 EKTVSNHEPKLGE
-2769 EVEYRISFENTVENG
+2769 EVEYRISFENTIENG
-2784 RLTEVKVEDEIP
+2784 KLTEVKVEDEIP

-2816 ELKVENGKVTVKYPE
+2816 ELHVENGKVTAKYPE
-2831 ITDMKKRSIIF
+2831 ITDTKKRSIIF
-2842 KVKVQ
+2842 KARVQ
-2847 ETVQVGKEIINKAI
+2847 ESVQVGKEIINKAI

-2934 VKDSLEAVGDKP
+2934 VQDSLKAVGDKP
-2946 VPTELKVENGKVTA
+2946 APTELIVENGKVIV
-2960 KYPEITDTKE
+2960 KYPDIMDTKE
-2970 RSIIFKAKVKET
+2970 RSIIFKVKVKET

-3001 HPVIEPTATIKPEY
+3001 HPVMEPTATIKPEY
-3015 KDGQLKAMKAVSN
+3015 KDGKLKATKTVSN
-3028 KEPKLGEEVE
+3028 KEPNLGEEIE
-3038 YRISFKNTVENGKV
+3038 YRISFENTVENGKLAV
-3052 AEVKVEDEIPAG
+3052 VKVEDEIPAG

-3073 FEGAEPN
+3073 FEGTEPN
-3080 PVELKV
+3080 PIELKM
-3086 EFGKVIAKYLDIA
+3086 EFGKVTAVYLDIM
-3099 DRKERSI
+3099 DTKERSI

-3114 TVETGEKIVNKAIVG
+3114 TVKIGEEIVNKAIVE
-3129 DTINQPE
+3129 DT
-3136 EPVVSITPQYKDGML
+3136 T
-3151 KAEKEVSNKEPK
+3151 NK
-3163 LGEEVEYRISF
+3163 
-3174 KNTVENGKL
+3174 
-3183 AEVKIEDQLP
+3183 
-3193 DGLEYVKD
+3193 
-3201 SVKAKGAIEVKVEN
+3201 
-3215 GKLTAKYENII
+3215 
-3226 DTKER
+3226 
-3231 NITFKVKVKEKAG
+3231 
-3244 EEIVNRAIVDDGINQ
+3244 
-3259 PLEPTVSIKPKEPEV
+3259 PLEPTVSIKPKEPEVKPEDSKEPEVKPEDPKEPEVKPEDSKEPEV

-3290 EPEVKPE
+3290 
-3297 DPKEPEVK
+3297 
-3305 PEDPKEPEVKPED
+3305 
-3318 PKEPEVKPEDPKEP
+3318 
-3332 EVKPEDPKEP
+3332 
-3342 EVKPED
+3342 
-3348 PKEPEVKPE
+3348 
-3357 DPKEPEVKP
+3357 
-3366 EDPKEPE
+3366 
-3373 VKPEDPKEPEVK
+3373 
-3385 PEDPK
+3385 
-3390 EPEVKPE
+3390 
-3397 DPKEPEVKPEDP
+3397 
-3409 KEPEVKPEDPKEP
+3409 
-3422 EVKPEDPKEPEVK
+3422 
-3435 PEDPKEP
+3435 
-3442 EVKPEDPKEP
+3442 
-3452 EVKPEDPKEP
+3452 
-3462 EVKPEDPK
+3462 
-3470 EPEVKPEDPKEPEV
+3470 
-3484 KPEDPKEPEVKPEDP
+3484 
-3499 KEPEVKL
+3499 
-3506 EKPEV
+3506 
-3511 RLEKLIKEPQVKV
+3511 
-3524 ERELPKTGAASPWMV
+3524 
-3539 SVGAG
+3539 
-3544 ISFLVGGVLFVLG
+3544 
-3557 RRRKQ
+3557 

>member
-174 SFDVEGIPSE
+174 SFNVEGIPSE
-184 DKVEATADDEA
+184 DKVEANADDEA
-195 DSSKKSVVPSVNNTT
+195 DSSKEEVGPSPDSTP
-210 KKVDEKLKVSVE
+210 KKITEKLKVSVE
-222 DTNKP
+222 DTNNP

-241 EKQPEKEV
+241 EKQPEKEA
-249 AKQSDAEVQAAS
+249 AKQSNAEVQAAS

-275 GFGDPLYSVITAG
+275 GFGDPLYSTITAG

-298 GLTTDHYGRQ
+298 GLTDNHYTRQ
-308 SLGYKTNKMTVDVDN
+308 SVGGKTNKKAVDVDN
-323 DDSTFNSST
+323 DDTTFNSST
-332 GAFPTIPA
+332 GAFPNIPA

-348 LFWTAAMGVPGNITD
+348 LFWTAAMGAPSDARIDYRVSD
-363 RKVTEDQVRQP
+363 EDVRQP
-374 VKMKMGNKQYAEVS
+374 IKMKMGNKQYAEVS

-399 YISNYSGS
+399 YIANHYSS
-407 GAGYVAYADVTNVIA
+407 
-422 QQGISQ
+422 
-428 TLTVAN
+428 
-434 VPQIKDVTGGGYY
+434 GYY

-472 LVSQKSTAWTDVS
+472 LVSQKSTAWANIS

-510 AEKDGYAYDYG
+510 AENDIYAYDYG
-521 EYDFGAGYIKIKNI
+521 EYDFGLGYQKLKNI
-535 NGKDNDANDSSMTEV
+535 NSKENDVNDSSMTEV

-581 HFEGPNQVKND
+581 HLEGPNQVKND

-693 TGQKTDDASDDEAE
+693 AGQKTDDASDDEAE

-745 SIKSDT
+745 SIKSNT

-828 ELPSSLEFVKDSL
+828 QLPSSLEFVKDSL

-897 SDKTTSPKNI
+897 SDKTTSTKNI
-907 EEKITPQHKAGRID
+907 EEKITPQHKAGKID

-963 NLEFIQGSE
+963 NLEFVQGSE

-1085 VMIEDTL
+1085 VLVEDTL

-1129 TDTEKRSIV
+1129 TDMEKRSIV

-1153 VNKAIAKDPKHDP
+1153 VNKAIAKDPKNEP
-1166 VDAKVV
+1166 VESDVV

-1189 NEKPKLGEEIEYRIS
+1189 NKKPKLGEEIEYRIS
-1204 FHNTVE
+1204 FHNMVE
-1210 NGKIAEVRV
+1210 NGKLAEVRV

-1249 AGVVKAKYID
+1249 AGVIKAKYID

-1391 TDTKERSIVFTVKVK
+1391 TDTKERSIVFKVKVK

-1483 LPEGLEY
+1483 LPEGVEY

-1597 KNTVEHGKLAGVIIE
+1597 KNTVEHGKLAEVIIE

-1626 QAEGSKPDPVEL
+1626 QAEGSKPNPVEL

-1666 KGNVSDTIINQ
+1666 KGNVSDT
-1677 AIVSDTKHPPETPKA
+1677 KHPPETPKA
-1692 EIIPQHKDGKLEAKK
+1692 EITPQHKDGKLEAKK
-1707 VVNNLLPKLGE
+1707 VVNNLL
-1718 EVEYRISFKNT
+1718 
-1729 VENGKLAEVKIED
+1729 
-1742 TLPEG
+1742 
-1747 LEYVENSLK
+1747 
-1756 AEGAGTDSVE
+1756 
-1766 LKFEN
+1766 
-1771 GKILA
+1771 
-1776 KYPEITDTKERSITF
+1776 
-1791 KVKVKDEVKIGG
+1791 
-1803 KIVNKAIIDDTKKE
+1803 
-1817 PETPTA
+1817 
-1823 EITPQH
+1823 
-1829 KDGKVEAEKTVN
+1829 
-1841 NPSPKLGEEIE
+1841 
-1852 YRISFKNTVENGK
+1852 
-1865 LAEVKIE
+1865 
-1872 DTLPNGLEY
+1872 
-1881 VKDSLQ
+1881 
-1887 AEGSKPNPVELKVK
+1887 
-1901 DGKVIAKYPEITD
+1901 
-1914 IEERSIV
+1914 
-1921 FKAKVKE
+1921 
-1928 DFKVGEGIVN
+1928 
-1938 KVVVD
+1938 
-1943 DTKDPKTREV
+1943 
-1953 TVTPEYKDGKLKAE
+1953 
-1967 KFVNNKKPKLGE
+1967 
-1979 EVEYRINFKNTV
+1979 
-1991 ENGKLVEVKVEDEI
+1991 
-2005 PAGLEYVENSLQA
+2005 
-2018 EGSKPNPVELKFE
+2018 
-2031 NGKVMAK
+2031 
-2038 YPVITD
+2038 
-2044 TKERSI
+2044 
-2050 VFKAKVKEEAEIGK
+2050 
-2064 EIVNKAIVVD
+2064 
-2074 TTHEPE
+2074 
-2080 KPYVEITPQYKDG
+2080 
-2093 KIVAEKVA
+2093 
-2101 NNHKPKLGEEVEY
+2101 
-2114 RIRFKN
+2114 
-2120 TVENGKL
+2120 
-2127 AEVNIKDTL
+2127 
-2136 PKGLEYVEG
+2136 
-2145 SITAEGS
+2145 
-2152 KPKPV
+2152 
-2157 ELKVENGKVTA
+2157 
-2168 KYPAITDTEERSIV
+2168 
-2182 FKAKVKE
+2182 
-2189 SVKAGEEIVNEAIVD
+2189 
-2204 DTKNVPEE
+2204 
-2212 PYVPITPQYKDGKIE
+2212 
-2227 ARKEVSNH
+2227 
-2235 EPKLG
+2235 
-2240 EEIEYRIIF
+2240 
-2249 NNTVKDGK
+2249 
-2257 LAEVKIEDEIPAG
+2257 
-2270 LEFVQGSEKAEGDE
+2270 
-2284 PKPVELKVENGKV
+2284 
-2297 IATYSEIIDTKERSI
+2297 
-2312 AFKVKVKD
+2312 
-2320 SVAIGKGI
+2320 
-2328 TNKAIIHVDDP
+2328 
-2339 NHPII
+2339 
-2344 EPTAKITPQ
+2344 
-2353 YKDGKVKADKK
+2353 
-2364 VSKKDPKLG
+2364 
-2373 EEIEYRISFH
+2373 
-2383 NTVKD
+2383 
-2388 GKLAEVKIEDEIP
+2388 
-2401 SGLEYVK
+2401 
-2408 DSLKAEGEE
+2408 
-2417 PAPVELKEEAG
+2417 
-2428 KVTAKYENI
+2428 
-2437 TDTKERSII
+2437 
-2446 FKVKV
+2446 
-2451 KDSVEV
+2451 
-2457 DKAIVNKAIVDDTK
+2457 
-2471 NPPERPEVYITPQHK
+2471 
-2486 DGKVKADKKV
+2486 
-2496 SKKDPKLGEEVEYQI
+2496 
-2511 RFKNTVENGK
+2511 
-2521 LAEVKI
+2521 
-2527 EDQLPTGLEY
+2527 
-2537 VKDSLKSEGN
+2537 
-2547 EPNPVEL
+2547 
-2554 KEEAGKITAKYENIT
+2554 
-2569 DTAERSIIFKVKV
+2569 
-2582 TEVAKVGKKIVNTAI
+2582 
-2597 VDDDNPKN
+2597 
-2605 PPQKPEAIIT
+2605 
-2615 PEYKD
+2615 
-2620 GKLKAEKTVNNPA
+2620 
-2633 PKLGEEVEYRIT
+2633 
-2645 FRNVVE
+2645 
-2651 HGKVA
+2651 
-2656 KVKIKDELP
+2656 
-2665 SSLEFVEG
+2665 
-2673 SERAEGE
+2673 
-2680 NPKPLHVKVKNGIV
+2680 
-2694 LAEYPEIVDTKER
+2694 
-2707 SIIFKVKV
+2707 
-2715 KEKAKVG
+2715 
-2722 EEIVNTAV
+2722 
-2730 VEDTINPPEQPNVTI
+2730 
-2745 QPQYKDGALQA
+2745 
-2756 EKTVSNQEPKLGE
+2756 
-2769 EVEYRISFENTVENG
+2769 
-2784 RLTEVKVEDEIP
+2784 
-2796 AGLEYVQDS
+2796 
-2805 IKSDGPEPNPV
+2805 
-2816 ELKVENGKVTVKYPE
+2816 
-2831 ITDMKKRSIIF
+2831 
-2842 KVKVQ
+2842 
-2847 ETVQVGKEIINKAI
+2847 
-2861 VDDNNP
+2861 
-2867 TTPPVESLIPITPQ
+2867 
-2881 YKDGKLE
+2881 
-2888 ARKEVSNHEPKLGEE
+2888 
-2903 IEYRITFNG
+2903 
-2912 TVDGG
+2912 
-2917 KLVDVKI
+2917 
-2924 EDEIPAGLEY
+2924 
-2934 VKDSLEAVGDKP
+2934 
-2946 VPTELKVENGKVTA
+2946 
-2960 KYPEITDTKE
+2960 
-2970 RSIIFKAKVKET
+2970 
-2982 VKVGGEIT
+2982 
-2990 NKAIIHVDDPN
+2990 
-3001 HPVIEPTATIKPEY
+3001 
-3015 KDGQLKAMKAVSN
+3015 
-3028 KEPKLGEEVE
+3028 PKLGEEVE

-3086 EFGKVIAKYLDIA
+3086 EFGKVIAKYLDIS

-3163 LGEEVEYRISF
+3163 LGEVVEYRISF

-3290 EPEVKPE
+3290 EPEVK
-3297 DPKEPEVK
+3297 
-3305 PEDPKEPEVKPED
+3305 
-3318 PKEPEVKPEDPKEP
+3318 
-3332 EVKPEDPKEP
+3332 
-3342 EVKPED
+3342 
-3348 PKEPEVKPE
+3348 
-3357 DPKEPEVKP
+3357 
-3366 EDPKEPE
+3366 
-3373 VKPEDPKEPEVK
+3373 
-3385 PEDPK
+3385 
-3390 EPEVKPE
+3390 
-3397 DPKEPEVKPEDP
+3397 
-3409 KEPEVKPEDPKEP
+3409 
-3422 EVKPEDPKEPEVK
+3422 
-3435 PEDPKEP
+3435 
-3442 EVKPEDPKEP
+3442 
-3452 EVKPEDPKEP
+3452 
-3462 EVKPEDPK
+3462 
-3470 EPEVKPEDPKEPEV
+3470 
-3484 KPEDPKEPEVKPEDP
+3484 
-3499 KEPEVKL
+3499 L

>member
-1 MKKSLKCFNVVTIIA
+1 MKQVLKCFNVVTMIT
-16 LLLSITLPS
+16 LLLSIILPS
-25 PSAFAEI
+25 PSAFATEI
-32 HKKSWDELQGNDV
+32 NKKSWDELQGNDV
-45 RIKAEQVNAEIYRG
+45 KIKAEQVNAEIYKG

-72 ENTGDTPIQ
+72 ENTGATPIQ

-93 TFLSQSMKVNG
+93 TFPSQSVKVNG

-123 GKLLSSNLKI
+123 GKILSSNLKI
-133 RDLKSHEKMTVLIKA
+133 KDLKSHEKMTVLIKA
-148 SRTQHFNKEYKQ
+148 RRAQHFNKEYKQ
-160 KISVQKDQVQIGSM
+160 KISVQKDQLQIGNM
-174 SFDVEGIPSE
+174 SVDVEGLPSGE
-184 DKVEATADDEA
+184 NLEANTDDEA
-195 DSSKKSVVPSVNNTT
+195 DSSKKAIGSTT
-210 KKVDEKLKVSVE
+210 DSKVKEVDAKVSAE
-222 DTNKP
+222 DKNKLARK
-227 TSNTE
+227 TE
-232 LVKQPVTEA
+232 IEKIKQPEA
-241 EKQPEKEV
+241 EKQLEKEKKQSPLAV
-249 AKQSDAEVQAAS
+249 KQSDAEVQAAS
-261 ENASKVQIQVGDKQ
+261 ENASKVQIQTGDKQ
-275 GFGDPLYSVITAG
+275 GFGDPLYSTIASG
-288 DLVQTGNVTL
+288 NLVQTGNVTL

-308 SLGYKTNKMTVDVDN
+308 SMGYKTNKMTVDVDN
-323 DDSTFNSST
+323 EDSTFNSST
-332 GAFPTIPA
+332 GAFPNIPA

-348 LFWTAAMGVPGNITD
+348 LFWTAAMGT
-363 RKVTEDQVRQP
+363 VTSTNVNQRVSDNDVRQP
-374 VKMKMGNKQYAEVS
+374 VKMKMGNKEYAEVS

-472 LVSQKSTAWTDVS
+472 LVSQKSTAWTDIS

-566 NPDWTN
+566 NPNWTN

-581 HFEGPNQVKND
+581 HFEGPTQVKND

-603 GATGDIYVLNNAT
+603 GGTGDIYVLNNAT

-634 SAGKEI
+634 GAGKEVKEI
-640 KEVKAG
+640 KSG
-646 EEITYKIEVKN
+646 EEFTYQIEVKN

-678 LEYVPGSIQYVTGSN
+678 LEYVPESIQYISGSN
-693 TGQKTDDASDDEAE
+693 KGNKTDNASDDEAE

-732 ESAVLTFKVKVKE
+732 ESAIITFKVKVKA
-745 SIKSDT
+745 SVQSDT
-751 TVKNVVAVKGQDSA
+751 TIKNIVAVKGKDST
-765 EIKYESE
+765 EVNYETT
-772 DDANVTVTIPKEV
+772 DDANVTVTLPKEV

-792 KIASNKS
+792 KIASNKT
-799 PKLGDEVE
+799 PKLSDEVE

-813 NKVKDGRLDVLTIED
+813 NKTKDGRLDVLTIED
-828 ELPSSLEFVKDSL
+828 ELPSSLEYVKDSL
-841 KAEGV
+841 KAEGAK
-846 QPEPVELKFENGKI
+846 PEPVELKFENGKV
-860 IAKYPAITDMEER
+860 IAKYPEIMDMEER
-873 SIVFKTKVKEN
+873 SIIFKTKVKET
-884 AEIGKEITNKATV
+884 AKIGEEIVNKATV
-897 SDKTTSPKNI
+897 SDKTNPPKDL
-907 EEKITPQHKAGRID
+907 EEKITPQHKAGKIA

-935 EFEYQISFNNTVE
+935 EVEYQISFKNTVE
-948 NGKLE
+948 NGKLD

-963 NLEFIQGSE
+963 NLEFVQGSE
-972 RAEGAGPSPVELK
+972 RAEGVEPNPVELK
-985 VENGKVIAKYPAI
+985 VANGKVIAKYPEI

-1006 IFKVKVKEE
+1006 AFKVKVKEE

-1026 VVSDPNGQSEH
+1026 VVSEPNGQTEH
-1037 PEEKVTPDYK
+1037 PEEKITPDYK
-1047 DGKVDVDKSVTNQTP
+1047 YGKVDVEKSVTNQTP
-1062 KLGEEVEYRITFH
+1062 KLGEEVEYRITFY

-1085 VMIEDTL
+1085 VLVEDTL
-1092 PAGVE
+1092 PKGVE

-1112 VELKMENGKII
+1112 VELKVEDGKVM

-1153 VNKAIAKDPKHDP
+1153 VNKAIAKDPKNEP
-1166 VDAKVV
+1166 VESKVV

-1179 GEIAATKVVN
+1179 GEVAATKVVN
-1189 NEKPKLGEEIEYRIS
+1189 NKKPKLGEEIEYRIS

-1210 NGKIAEVRV
+1210 NGKLEEVRV

-1240 PSPVELTVE
+1240 PGPVELAVE
-1249 AGVVKAKYID
+1249 NGIVKAKYID
-1259 ITDTKERSIVFKVKV
+1259 IMDMKERSIVFKVKV
-1274 KEEVE
+1274 KEEAKVD
-1279 VGKEIVNKAIVDD
+1279 KEIVNKAIVDD
-1292 TKHQPIEPEE
+1292 TKNPPIEPEE
-1302 RITPQH
+1302 RITPQY
-1308 KDGIIN
+1308 KDGIIDS
-1314 AAKIV
+1314 KKTV
-1319 DNPSPKLGEEVEYRI
+1319 DNPSPKLGEEIEYRI
-1334 SFKNTVE
+1334 SFQNTVE
-1341 NGKLEKVKIEDTIPN
+1341 NGKLEKVTIEDTIPN

-1369 DKPAPVKL
+1369 DKPAPLKL
-1377 HVKDGKV
+1377 SVKDGKV
-1384 IAEYENI
+1384 IAEYDNI
-1391 TDTKERSIVFTVKVK
+1391 TDMKERSIVFKVKVK
-1406 EEAEIGKE
+1406 EEAEVGKE
-1414 IVNQAI
+1414 IINKAI
-1420 VDDTKDSKKPEAKIT
+1420 VDDMKHPKEPEAKIT

-1447 SVNNETPKLGEEVEY
+1447 IVNNETPKLGEEVEYRISMKNTVKNGKLTDVTIEDTLPEGLEYVENSLKAEGAGTDLVELKFENGKVMAKYPEIMDTEERSIVFKVKVKEEVTVGKKIINKATIDDSQNKPVNPTAEIIPQYKDGKLEAKKMVNNETPKLGEEVEYRISFKNTVEHGKLTEVIIEDDLPNGLEYVKDSLKAEGSKPVPVELKFENGKVMAKYPEIIDTKERSITFKVKGKVSDSIVNEAIVSDTKYPPETPTAEIIPQHKDGKVKAKKTVNNETPKLGEEVEYRISFKNTVEDGKLAEVKIEDTLPEGLEYVENSVKAEGSKPDPVELKVENGKVMAKYPEITDTEERSITFKVKVKDEVKVGKKIVNKAIIDDTKNEPETPTAEITPQHKDGKVEAKKTVNNETPKLGEEVEY

-1474 LAEVKIEDT
+1474 LAEVKIED
-1483 LPEGLEY
+1483 
-1490 VENSLKAEGAGP
+1490 
-1502 NPVELK
+1502 
-1508 MENGKVLAKY
+1508 
-1518 PEITDIEERSI
+1518 D
-1529 TFKVKVK
+1529 
-1536 EEVKVGE
+1536 
-1543 KIVNKAIVDDTKHDP
+1543 
-1558 INPKAEITPQYKDG
+1558 
-1572 KIEAEKVVNNP
+1572 
-1583 SPKLEEEV
+1583 
-1591 EYRISF
+1591 
-1597 KNTVEHGKLAGVIIE
+1597 
-1612 DDLPNGLEYVKGSL
+1612 
-1626 QAEGSKPDPVEL
+1626 
-1638 KFENGKVLAKYPEI
+1638 
-1652 TDTKERSITFKVKV
+1652 
-1666 KGNVSDTIINQ
+1666 
-1677 AIVSDTKHPPETPKA
+1677 
-1692 EIIPQHKDGKLEAKK
+1692 
-1707 VVNNLLPKLGE
+1707 
-1718 EVEYRISFKNT
+1718 
-1729 VENGKLAEVKIED
+1729 
-1742 TLPEG
+1742 
-1747 LEYVENSLK
+1747 
-1756 AEGAGTDSVE
+1756 
-1766 LKFEN
+1766 
-1771 GKILA
+1771 
-1776 KYPEITDTKERSITF
+1776 
-1791 KVKVKDEVKIGG
+1791 
-1803 KIVNKAIIDDTKKE
+1803 
-1817 PETPTA
+1817 
-1823 EITPQH
+1823 
-1829 KDGKVEAEKTVN
+1829 
-1841 NPSPKLGEEIE
+1841 
-1852 YRISFKNTVENGK
+1852 
-1865 LAEVKIE
+1865 
-1872 DTLPNGLEY
+1872 LPNGLEY
-1881 VKDSLQ
+1881 VKDSLR

-1928 DFKVGEGIVN
+1928 EFKVGEGIVN

-1943 DTKDPKTREV
+1943 DTKDPTTSEV
-1953 TVTPEYKDGKLKAE
+1953 TITPEYKDGKLKAE

-1979 EVEYRINFKNTV
+1979 EVEYRISFKNTV

-2005 PAGLEYVENSLQA
+2005 PAGLEFVENSLQA
-2018 EGSKPNPVELKFE
+2018 EGFKPSPVELKFE

-2038 YPVITD
+2038 YLEIAD

-2050 VFKAKVKEEAEIGK
+2050 IFKVKVKEEAEIGK

-2074 TTHEPE
+2074 TKNEPVE
-2080 KPYVEITPQYKDG
+2080 PHVEITPQYKDG
-2093 KIVAEKVA
+2093 KIIAQKVA

-2114 RIRFKN
+2114 RISFKN

-2136 PKGLEYVEG
+2136 PNGLEYVEG

-2157 ELKVENGKVTA
+2157 ELQVKNNKVMA
-2168 KYPAITDTEERSIV
+2168 KYPEITDTEERSIV

-2189 SVKAGEEIVNEAIVD
+2189 SVKVGEEIVNKAIVD
-2204 DTKNVPEE
+2204 DTKDLPEE

-2249 NNTVKDGK
+2249 NNTVKYGK
-2257 LAEVKIEDEIPAG
+2257 LAEVKIEDKIPAG
-2270 LEFVQGSEKAEGDE
+2270 LEFVEGSEKAEGEE

-2297 IATYSEIIDTKERSI
+2297 MAKYSEIMDTKERSI
-2312 AFKVKVKD
+2312 VFKAKVKD
-2320 SVAIGKGI
+2320 SVTVGKDI

-2339 NHPII
+2339 NHPVIN
-2344 EPTAKITPQ
+2344 PTAKITPQ
-2353 YKDGKVKADKK
+2353 YKDGKIAAHKK
-2364 VSKKDPKLG
+2364 VNNHKPKIG
-2373 EEIEYRISFH
+2373 EEIEYRISFN

-2401 SGLEYVK
+2401 FGLEYVK
-2408 DSLKAEGEE
+2408 DSLKAEGDK

-2428 KVTAKYENI
+2428 KVSAKYENI
-2437 TDTKERSII
+2437 TDMKERSII

-2471 NPPERPEVYITPQHK
+2471 NPPERPEVDITSQHK
-2486 DGKVKADKKV
+2486 DGKFKANKKV
-2496 SKKDPKLGEEVEYQI
+2496 SKKDPKLGEEVEYRI
-2511 RFKNTVENGK
+2511 SFKNTVENGK

-2527 EDQLPTGLEY
+2527 EDQLPNGLEY

-2547 EPNPVEL
+2547 EPAPVEL
-2554 KEEAGKITAKYENIT
+2554 KEEAGKVSAKYENIT
-2569 DTAERSIIFKVKV
+2569 DTAERSIRFKVKV
-2582 TEVAKVGKKIVNTAI
+2582 TEAVKVGKKIVNTAI

-2651 HGKVA
+2651 HGKLA

-2665 SSLEFVEG
+2665 NSLEFVEG
-2673 SERAEGE
+2673 SERAEGD

-2694 LAEYPEIVDTKER
+2694 LAEYPEITDTKER
-2707 SIIFKVKV
+2707 SIVFKAKV
-2715 KEKAKVG
+2715 KEKAKIG
-2722 EEIVNTAV
+2722 KAIVNTAV
-2730 VEDTINPPEQPNVTI
+2730 VEDTINPPEKPNVAI
-2745 QPQYKDGALQA
+2745 QPQHKEGVLQA
-2756 EKTVSNQEPKLGE
+2756 EKTVSNHEPKLGE
-2769 EVEYRISFENTVENG
+2769 EVEYRISFENTVEKG

-2796 AGLEYVQDS
+2796 PGLEYVQDS

-2816 ELKVENGKVTVKYPE
+2816 ELKVENGKVTAKYPE
-2831 ITDMKKRSIIF
+2831 ITDTKKRSIIF

-2847 ETVQVGKEIINKAI
+2847 ETVQVGKEIINKAV

-2867 TTPPVESLIPITPQ
+2867 TNPPVESLIPITPQ

-2924 EDEIPAGLEY
+2924 EDEIPSGLEY
-2934 VKDSLEAVGDKP
+2934 VKESLEAVGDKP
-2946 VPTELKVENGKVTA
+2946 VPTELKVENGKVTVR
-2960 KYPEITDTKE
+2960 YPEITDTKE
-2970 RSIIFKAKVKET
+2970 RSIIFKVKVKES
-2982 VKVGGEIT
+2982 VKVGEEIT
-2990 NKAIIHVDDPN
+2990 NKAIIHVDDPD
-3001 HPVIEPTATIKPEY
+3001 HPVMEPTATIKPEY
-3015 KDGQLKAMKAVSN
+3015 KDGKLKA
-3028 KEPKLGEEVE
+3028 
-3038 YRISFKNTVENGKV
+3038 T
-3052 AEVKVEDEIPAG
+3052 
-3064 LEYVQDSLR
+3064 
-3073 FEGAEPN
+3073 
-3080 PVELKV
+3080 
-3086 EFGKVIAKYLDIA
+3086 
-3099 DRKERSI
+3099 
-3106 IFKAKVKE
+3106 
-3114 TVETGEKIVNKAIVG
+3114 KIVN
-3129 DTINQPE
+3129 
-3136 EPVVSITPQYKDGML
+3136 
-3151 KAEKEVSNKEPK
+3151 NKEPK

-3183 AEVKIEDQLP
+3183 AEVKVEDEIP
-3193 DGLEYVKD
+3193 AGLEYVQD
-3201 SVKAKGAIEVKVEN
+3201 SIRFEGAEPNPVELKMEFGKVI
-3215 GKLTAKYENII
+3215 AKYLEIT

-3231 NITFKVKVKEKAG
+3231 SIIFKVKVKAAPSKGITNKA
-3244 EEIVNRAIVDDGINQ
+3244 VVDDKINP
-3259 PLEPTVSIKPKEPEV
+3259 PLEPTVTILPKTKEDFKIPKEPEV

-3280 EPEVKPEDPK
+3280 EPEVKPEEPKEPK

-3297 DPKEPEVK
+3297 EPKEPKEPEVK
-3305 PEDPKEPEVKPED
+3305 PEEPKEPKEPEVKPEEPKE
-3318 PKEPEVKPEDPKEP
+3318 PKEPEVKPEEPKEPKEP
-3332 EVKPEDPKEP
+3332 EVKPKEPKEP
-3342 EVKPED
+3342 
-3348 PKEPEVKPE
+3348 
-3357 DPKEPEVKP
+3357 
-3366 EDPKEPE
+3366 
-3373 VKPEDPKEPEVK
+3373 
-3385 PEDPK
+3385 
-3390 EPEVKPE
+3390 
-3397 DPKEPEVKPEDP
+3397 
-3409 KEPEVKPEDPKEP
+3409 
-3422 EVKPEDPKEPEVK
+3422 
-3435 PEDPKEP
+3435 
-3442 EVKPEDPKEP
+3442 
-3452 EVKPEDPKEP
+3452 
-3462 EVKPEDPK
+3462 
-3470 EPEVKPEDPKEPEV
+3470 
-3484 KPEDPKEPEVKPEDP
+3484 
-3499 KEPEVKL
+3499 
-3506 EKPEV
+3506 
-3511 RLEKLIKEPQVKV
+3511 
-3524 ERELPKTGAASPWMV
+3524 
-3539 SVGAG
+3539 
-3544 ISFLVGGVLFVLG
+3544 
-3557 RRRKQ
+3557 

>member
-1 MKKSLKCFNVVTIIA
+1 MKKVLKCFNVVTMIT
-16 LLLSITLPS
+16 LLLSIILPS
-25 PSAFAEI
+25 PSAFATEI
-32 HKKSWDELQGNDV
+32 NKKSWDELQGNDV
-45 RIKAEQVNAEIYRG
+45 RIKAEQVNALIYKG
-59 EVAEREHV
+59 EVAKREHV

-81 ELVLKQNNENEI
+81 ELVLKQNNDNEI
-93 TFLSQSMKVNG
+93 MFLPQSMKVNG
-104 EKLPENKVADFYV
+104 EKLPENKVVDFYI

-133 RDLKSHEKMTVLIKA
+133 QDVKSHEKMTVLIKA

-160 KISVQKDQVQIGSM
+160 KISVQKDQVQIGIM
-174 SFDVEGIPSE
+174 FVDVEGIPSE
-184 DKVEATADDEA
+184 DKVEANADDEA
-195 DSSKKSVVPSVNNTT
+195 DNSKKNIGSPADAKT
-210 KKVDEKLKVSVE
+210 KEVDEKLKVSVE
-222 DTNKP
+222 DKNKP

-232 LVKQPVTEA
+232 LVKQPVA
-241 EKQPEKEV
+241 KDEKQLEKE
-249 AKQSDAEVQAAS
+249 AKNQSDVEVQAAS
-261 ENASKVQIQVGDKQ
+261 ENASTVQIQTGDKQ
-275 GFGDPLYSVITAG
+275 GFGDPLYSTIAPG
-288 DLVQTGNVTL
+288 NLVQTGNVTL

-308 SLGYKTNKMTVDVDN
+308 SMGYKTNKMTVDIDN
-323 DDSTFNSST
+323 DNSTFNSST
-332 GAFPTIPA
+332 GAFPKIPT

-348 LFWTAAMGVPGNITD
+348 LFWTAAMGTPSDARADYRVSD
-363 RKVTEDQVRQP
+363 EDVRQP
-374 VKMKMGNKQYAEVS
+374 VKMKMGDKQYAEVS

-399 YISNYSGS
+399 YIANHYSS

-422 QQGISQ
+422 KQGISQ
-428 TLTVAN
+428 TVTIAN
-434 VPQIKDVTGGGYY
+434 VPQIKFEKGSGYY

-472 LVSQKSTAWTDVS
+472 LVSQKSTAWTDIS

-510 AEKDGYAYDYG
+510 ADNDGYAYDYG
-521 EYDFGAGYIKIKNI
+521 EYDFGLGYQKFKNI
-535 NGKDNDANDSSMTEV
+535 NGKDNDVNDSSMTEV

-561 KYPGY
+561 KYQGY

-581 HFEGPNQVKND
+581 HLEGPKQVKND
-592 LKEAKM
+592 LKEGKM
-598 RFRAN
+598 RFRAY
-603 GATGDIYVLNNAT
+603 GGGGDIYVLNNTT

-634 SAGKEI
+634 SAGKEV
-640 KEVKAG
+640 KEIKAG
-646 EEITYKIEVKN
+646 EEFTYQIEVKN

-663 APVSNVKGFDKLDDR
+663 APVSNVKGFDKLDNR

-693 TGQKTDDASDDEAE
+693 KGQKTDDANDDEAE

-722 AKDGGVLKPG
+722 ATDGGVLQPG
-732 ESAVLTFKVKVKE
+732 ESAIITFKVKVKA
-745 SIKSDT
+745 SVQSDT
-751 TVKNVVAVKGQDSA
+751 TIKNIVAVKGKDST
-765 EIKYESE
+765 EVNYETA
-772 DDANVTVTIPKEV
+772 DDANVTVTLPKEV
-785 PGEIEAR
+785 PGEIEAT
-792 KIASNKS
+792 KIASNKTPS
-799 PKLGDEVE
+799 LGDEVE

-813 NKVKDGRLDVLTIED
+813 NIIKDGRLDVLTIED

-860 IAKYPAITDMEER
+860 IAKYPEIMDMEER
-873 SIVFKTKVKEN
+873 SIVFKTKVKET
-884 AEIGKEITNKATV
+884 AKIGEEIVNKAII
-897 SDKTTSPKNI
+897 SDKTNPPKDL
-907 EEKITPQHKAGRID
+907 EEKITPQHKAGKID
-921 AKKKATNKK
+921 AKKKATNKR

-935 EFEYQISFNNTVE
+935 EVEYQISFKNTVE

-963 NLEFIQGSE
+963 NLEFVQGSE
-972 RAEGAGPSPVELK
+972 RAEGAEPNPVELK
-985 VENGKVIAKYPAI
+985 VENGKVIAKYPEI

-1015 AKAGE
+1015 AKIGE

-1037 PEEKVTPDYK
+1037 PEEKITPGYK
-1047 DGKVDVDKSVTNQTP
+1047 EGKVDVDKSVTNQTP

-1085 VMIEDTL
+1085 VLVEDTL

-1112 VELKMENGKII
+1112 VELKMENGKVT

-1129 TDTEKRSIV
+1129 TDMEQRSIV
-1138 FKVKVKDSAKVGEAI
+1138 FKVKVKETAKVGEAI
-1153 VNKAIAKDPKHDP
+1153 VNKAVAKDPKHDP
-1166 VDAKVV
+1166 IDAKVV

-1179 GEIAATKVVN
+1179 GEIAAKKVVN

-1210 NGKIAEVRV
+1210 NGKLAEVRI
-1219 EDTIPKGLEYVEN
+1219 EDTIPEGLEYIEN
-1232 SIKAEGEA
+1232 SVKAEGEA
-1240 PSPVELTVE
+1240 PGPVELTVE

-1259 ITDTKERSIVFKVKV
+1259 IMDTKERSIVFKVKV
-1274 KEEVE
+1274 KEEAK

-1292 TKHQPIEPEE
+1292 TKNPPIKPEE
-1302 RITPQH
+1302 RITPQY
-1308 KDGIIN
+1308 KEGIIDS
-1314 AAKIV
+1314 KKTV

-1341 NGKLEKVKIEDTIPN
+1341 NGKLEKVKIKDTIPN

-1391 TDTKERSIVFTVKVK
+1391 TDTKERSIVFKVKVK
-1406 EEAEIGKE
+1406 EEAEVGKE
-1414 IVNQAI
+1414 IINKAI
-1420 VDDTKDSKKPEAKIT
+1420 VDDTKDSKEPEAKIT

-1474 LAEVKIEDT
+1474 LTEVKIEDI
-1483 LPEGLEY
+1483 LPKGLEY

-1508 MENGKVLAKY
+1508 VENGKVLAKY
-1518 PEITDIEERSI
+1518 PEITDTEERNI
-1529 TFKVKVK
+1529 IFKVKVK

-1543 KIVNKAIVDDTKHDP
+1543 KIVNKAIIDDTKNKP
-1558 INPKAEITPQYKDG
+1558 ETPKVEITPQYKDG
-1572 KIEAEKVVNNP
+1572 KLEAKKTVNNET
-1583 SPKLEEEV
+1583 PKLEEEI

-1597 KNTVEHGKLAGVIIE
+1597 KNTVEHGKLTEVIIE
-1612 DDLPNGLEYVKGSL
+1612 DDLPNGLEYVKDSL
-1626 QAEGSKPDPVEL
+1626 KAAGSKPDPVKL
-1638 KFENGKVLAKYPEI
+1638 KVENGKVLAKYPEI

-1666 KGNVSDTIINQ
+1666 KGNVSDTIVNQ
-1677 AIVSDTKHPPETPKA
+1677 AIVSDTKHPPETPTAK
-1692 EIIPQHKDGKLEAKK
+1692 ITPQHKDGKVEAKK
-1707 VVNNLLPKLGE
+1707 VVNNETPKLGE

-1747 LEYVENSLK
+1747 LEYVENSVK
-1756 AEGAGTDSVE
+1756 AEGSKPDPVE
-1766 LKFEN
+1766 LKVEN
-1771 GKILA
+1771 GKVLA
-1776 KYPEITDTKERSITF
+1776 KYLEITDTEERSITF
-1791 KVKVKDEVKIGG
+1791 KVKVKEEVKIGE
-1803 KIVNKAIIDDTKKE
+1803 KIVNKATIDDRKNK
-1817 PETPTA
+1817 PETPKA

-1829 KDGKVEAEKTVN
+1829 KDGKVEAKKVVN
-1841 NPSPKLGEEIE
+1841 NETPKLGEEVE

-1865 LAEVKIE
+1865 LAEVRIE
-1872 DTLPNGLEY
+1872 DNLPNGLEY
-1881 VKDSLQ
+1881 VKDSLR
-1887 AEGSKPNPVELKVK
+1887 AEGSKPEPVELQVK
-1901 DGKVIAKYPEITD
+1901 DGKVIAEYPEITD
-1914 IEERSIV
+1914 TKERSIV

-1928 DFKVGEGIVN
+1928 DFKAGEGIVN

-1943 DTKDPKTREV
+1943 DTKDPTTSEV
-1953 TVTPEYKDGKLKAE
+1953 TITPEYKDGKLKAE
-1967 KFVNNKKPKLGE
+1967 KVVNNKKPKLGE
-1979 EVEYRINFKNTV
+1979 EVEYRISFKNTV
-1991 ENGKLVEVKVEDEI
+1991 ENGKLTEVKVEDEI
-2005 PAGLEYVENSLQA
+2005 PTGLEYVENSLKA
-2018 EGSKPNPVELKFE
+2018 EGSKPSPVELKVE
-2031 NGKVMAK
+2031 NGKVLAK
-2038 YPVITD
+2038 YPAITD

-2050 VFKAKVKEEAEIGK
+2050 AFKVKVKEEAEIGK

-2080 KPYVEITPQYKDG
+2080 KPHVAIIPQYKDG
-2093 KIVAEKVA
+2093 KITAQKVA

-2114 RIRFKN
+2114 RISFKN

-2136 PKGLEYVEG
+2136 PTGLEYVEG
-2145 SITAEGS
+2145 SIMAEGS

-2157 ELKVENGKVTA
+2157 ELQVKNNKVMA
-2168 KYPAITDTEERSIV
+2168 KYPAITDTEERIIV

-2189 SVKAGEEIVNEAIVD
+2189 NVKAGEEIVNEAIVD
-2204 DTKNVPEE
+2204 DTKNLPEE

-2270 LEFVQGSEKAEGDE
+2270 LEFVEGSEKAEGEE
-2284 PKPVELKVENGKV
+2284 PKPVELKVENGK
-2297 IATYSEIIDTKERSI
+2297 IMAKYSEIMDTKERSI
-2312 AFKVKVKD
+2312 VFKVKVKD

-2339 NHPII
+2339 NHPIT

-2353 YKDGKVKADKK
+2353 YKDGKINAHKK
-2364 VSKKDPKLG
+2364 VNNHKPKLG
-2373 EEIEYRISFH
+2373 EEIEYRISFS

-2401 SGLEYVK
+2401 SGLEFVK
-2408 DSLKAEGEE
+2408 DSLKAEGDK
-2417 PAPVELKEEAG
+2417 PVPVELKEEAG
-2428 KVTAKYENI
+2428 KVIAKYNNI
-2437 TDTKERSII
+2437 TDMKERSII

-2471 NPPERPEVYITPQHK
+2471 NPQERPEVDITPQHK

-2496 SKKDPKLGEEVEYQI
+2496 SKKDPKLGEEVEYRI
-2511 RFKNTVENGK
+2511 SFKNTVENGK

-2537 VKDSLKSEGN
+2537 VKDSLKAEGN

-2569 DTAERSIIFKVKV
+2569 DTAERSISFKVKV
-2582 TEVAKVGKKIVNTAI
+2582 TEAAKVGKKIVNTAI
-2597 VDDDNPKN
+2597 VDDHNPKN

-2665 SSLEFVEG
+2665 SGLEFVEG

-2715 KEKAKVG
+2715 KEKAKIG
-2722 EEIVNTAV
+2722 EEIVNKAI
-2730 VEDTINPPEQPNVTI
+2730 VEDTINPPEQPIIAI
-2745 QPQYKDGALQA
+2745 QPQYKEGALQA
-2756 EKTVSNQEPKLGE
+2756 EKTVSNHEPKLGE
-2769 EVEYRISFENTVENG
+2769 EVEYRISFENTIENG
-2784 RLTEVKVEDEIP
+2784 KLTEVKVEDEIP

-2805 IKSDGPEPNPV
+2805 VKSDGPEPNPV
-2816 ELKVENGKVTVKYPE
+2816 ELHVENGKVTAKYPE
-2831 ITDMKKRSIIF
+2831 ITDTKKRSIIF
-2842 KVKVQ
+2842 KVRVQ
-2847 ETVQVGKEIINKAI
+2847 ETVQVGKEIINKVI

-2867 TTPPVESLIPITPQ
+2867 TTPPVEPLIPITPQ

-2946 VPTELKVENGKVTA
+2946 VPTELTVENGKVTA
-2960 KYPEITDTKE
+2960 KYPEIMDTKE
-2970 RSIIFKAKVKET
+2970 RSIIFKVKVKET

-3015 KDGQLKAMKAVSN
+3015 KDGKLKATKTVSN
-3028 KEPKLGEEVE
+3028 KEPKLEEEVE
-3038 YRISFKNTVENGKV
+3038 YRISFENTVENGKLAV
-3052 AEVKVEDEIPAG
+3052 VKVEDEIPAG

-3080 PVELKV
+3080 PIELKM
-3086 EFGKVIAKYLDIA
+3086 EFGKVIAKYLEITDT
-3099 DRKERSI
+3099 KERSI
-3106 IFKAKVKE
+3106 IFKAKVKASPSKGI
-3114 TVETGEKIVNKAIVG
+3114 TNKAV
-3129 DTINQPE
+3129 
-3136 EPVVSITPQYKDGML
+3136 
-3151 KAEKEVSNKEPK
+3151 
-3163 LGEEVEYRISF
+3163 
-3174 KNTVENGKL
+3174 
-3183 AEVKIEDQLP
+3183 
-3193 DGLEYVKD
+3193 
-3201 SVKAKGAIEVKVEN
+3201 
-3215 GKLTAKYENII
+3215 
-3226 DTKER
+3226 
-3231 NITFKVKVKEKAG
+3231 
-3244 EEIVNRAIVDDGINQ
+3244 VDDKINP
-3259 PLEPTVSIKPKEPEV
+3259 PLEPTVTI
-3274 KPEDPK
+3274 
-3280 EPEVKPEDPK
+3280 
-3290 EPEVKPE
+3290 
-3297 DPKEPEVK
+3297 
-3305 PEDPKEPEVKPED
+3305 
-3318 PKEPEVKPEDPKEP
+3318 
-3332 EVKPEDPKEP
+3332 
-3342 EVKPED
+3342 
-3348 PKEPEVKPE
+3348 
-3357 DPKEPEVKP
+3357 
-3366 EDPKEPE
+3366 
-3373 VKPEDPKEPEVK
+3373 
-3385 PEDPK
+3385 
-3390 EPEVKPE
+3390 
-3397 DPKEPEVKPEDP
+3397 
-3409 KEPEVKPEDPKEP
+3409 
-3422 EVKPEDPKEPEVK
+3422 
-3435 PEDPKEP
+3435 
-3442 EVKPEDPKEP
+3442 
-3452 EVKPEDPKEP
+3452 
-3462 EVKPEDPK
+3462 
-3470 EPEVKPEDPKEPEV
+3470 
-3484 KPEDPKEPEVKPEDP
+3484 
-3499 KEPEVKL
+3499 
-3506 EKPEV
+3506 
-3511 RLEKLIKEPQVKV
+3511 
-3524 ERELPKTGAASPWMV
+3524 LPKTKEDFKIPE
-3539 SVGAG
+3539 
-3544 ISFLVGGVLFVLG
+3544 
-3557 RRRKQ
+3557 

>member
-1 MKKSLKCFNVVTIIA
+1 MKKVLKCFNVVTMIT
-16 LLLSITLPS
+16 LLLSIILPS
-25 PSAFAEI
+25 PSAFATEI
-32 HKKSWDELQGNDV
+32 NKKSWDELQGNDV
-45 RIKAEQVNAEIYRG
+45 KIKAEQVNAEIYRG

-72 ENTGDTPIQ
+72 ENTGHTPIQ
-81 ELVLKQNNENEI
+81 ELVMKQNNDNEI
-93 TFLSQSMKVNG
+93 MFLPQSMKVNG
-104 EKLPENKVADFYV
+104 ERLPENKVADFYV

-133 RDLKSHEKMTVLIKA
+133 QDLKSHEKMTVLIKA

-160 KISVQKDQVQIGSM
+160 KISVQKDQVQIGTM
-174 SFDVEGIPSE
+174 SVDVEVIPSE
-184 DKVEATADDEA
+184 DKVEANADDEA
-195 DSSKKSVVPSVNNTT
+195 DSSKKEVGSPVDNATN
-210 KKVDEKLKVSVE
+210 KADEKQKASVE
-222 DTNKP
+222 DKNKP

-232 LVKQPVTEA
+232 LVKKPVA
-241 EKQPEKEV
+241 KDEKQLEKEKKQSPV
-249 AKQSDAEVQAAS
+249 AAKQSDTEVQATS
-261 ENASKVQIQVGDKQ
+261 ENASKVQIQTGDKQ
-275 GFGDPLYSVITAG
+275 GFGDPLYSTIAAG

-298 GLTTDHYGRQ
+298 GLTDNYYTRQ
-308 SLGYKTNKMTVDVDN
+308 SVGGKVNKKAVDIDN
-323 DDSTFNSST
+323 DDNTFNSST
-332 GAFPTIPA
+332 GAFPNIPA

-348 LFWTAAMGVPGNITD
+348 LFWTAAMGTPSDARTD
-363 RKVTEDQVRQP
+363 YRVSDEDVRQP

-399 YISNYSGS
+399 YIANHYSS

-422 QQGISQ
+422 KQGISQ
-428 TLTVAN
+428 TVTVAN
-434 VPQIKDVTGGGYY
+434 VPQIKFEKGSGYY

-472 LVSQKSTAWTDVS
+472 LVSQKSTAWTDIS

-510 AEKDGYAYDYG
+510 AENDGYAYDYG
-521 EYDFGAGYIKIKNI
+521 EYDFGLGYQKFKNI
-535 NGKDNDANDSSMTEV
+535 NGKDNDVNDSSMTEV

-581 HFEGPNQVKND
+581 HLEGPKQVKND
-592 LKEAKM
+592 LKEGKM

-603 GATGDIYVLNNAT
+603 GGGGDIYVLNNTT

-640 KEVKAG
+640 KEVKVG
-646 EEITYKIEVKN
+646 EEITYQIEVKN

-663 APVSNVKGFDKLDDR
+663 APVSNVKGFDKLDNR
-678 LEYVPGSIQYVTGSN
+678 LEYVPGSIQYISGSN
-693 TGQKTDDASDDEAE
+693 KGQKTDDANDDEAE

-722 AKDGGVLKPG
+722 ATDGGVLQPG
-732 ESAVLTFKVKVKE
+732 ESVIITFKVKVKE
-745 SIKSDT
+745 SIQSDT
-751 TVKNVVAVKGQDSA
+751 TVKNVVAVKGQDST

-772 DDANVTVTIPKEV
+772 DDANITVTTPKEV
-785 PGEIEAR
+785 PGEIEAT
-792 KIASNKS
+792 KIASNKTPS
-799 PKLGDEVE
+799 LGDEVE

-813 NKVKDGRLDVLTIED
+813 NKAKDGRLDVLTIED

-841 KAEGV
+841 KAEGAK
-846 QPEPVELKFENGKI
+846 PEPVELKFENGKV
-860 IAKYPAITDMEER
+860 IAKYPEITDMEER
-873 SIVFKTKVKEN
+873 SIVFKTKVKET
-884 AEIGKEITNKATV
+884 AKIGEEVVNKAIV
-897 SDKTTSPKNI
+897 SDKTNPPKNL
-907 EEKITPQHKAGRID
+907 EEKITPQYKAGKID

-935 EFEYQISFNNTVE
+935 EVEYQISFKNTVE

-963 NLEFIQGSE
+963 NLEFVQGSE

-985 VENGKVIAKYPAI
+985 VENGKVIAKYPEI
-998 TDTKERSI
+998 TDTEERSI
-1006 IFKVKVKEE
+1006 IFKVKVKKE
-1015 AKAGE
+1015 AKVGE

-1026 VVSDPNGQSEH
+1026 IVSDPNGQSEH
-1037 PEEKVTPDYK
+1037 PEEKITPGYK

-1092 PAGVE
+1092 PEGVE

-1112 VELKMENGKII
+1112 VELKMENGKVT
-1123 AKYPEI
+1123 ATYPEI
-1129 TDTEKRSIV
+1129 TDMEQRSIV
-1138 FKVKVKDSAKVGEAI
+1138 FRVKVKETAKVGEAI
-1153 VNKAIAKDPKHDP
+1153 VNKAVAKDPKHDP
-1166 VDAKVV
+1166 TDAKVV

-1189 NEKPKLGEEIEYRIS
+1189 NERPKPGEEIEYRIS

-1210 NGKIAEVRV
+1210 NGKLAEMRV
-1219 EDTIPKGLEYVEN
+1219 EDAIPTGLEYVEN

-1240 PSPVELTVE
+1240 PGPVELTFE

-1274 KEEVE
+1274 KEEAKI
-1279 VGKEIVNKAIVDD
+1279 GKEIINKAIVDD
-1292 TKHQPIEPEE
+1292 TKNPPIEPEE
-1302 RITPQH
+1302 RITPQY
-1308 KDGIIN
+1308 KDGIIDS
-1314 AAKIV
+1314 KKTV

-1356 GLEYVKGSEKAEG
+1356 GLEYVKDSEKAEG

-1391 TDTKERSIVFTVKVK
+1391 TDTKERSIVFKVKVK
-1406 EEAEIGKE
+1406 EEAEVGKE
-1414 IVNQAI
+1414 IVNKAI
-1420 VDDTKDSKKPEAKIT
+1420 VDDTKDSKEPEAKIT

-1447 SVNNETPKLGEEVEY
+1447 VVNNVSPKLGEEVEY

-1490 VENSLKAEGAGP
+1490 VKDSVKAEGSKP
-1502 NPVELK
+1502 DPVELK
-1508 MENGKVLAKY
+1508 VENGKVVAKY
-1518 PEITDIEERSI
+1518 PEITDTEERSI
-1529 TFKVKVK
+1529 VFKVKVK

-1543 KIVNKAIVDDTKHDP
+1543 KIVNKAIIDDSKNKPET
-1558 INPKAEITPQYKDG
+1558 PKAEITPQ
-1572 KIEAEKVVNNP
+1572 
-1583 SPKLEEEV
+1583 
-1591 EYRISF
+1591 
-1597 KNTVEHGKLAGVIIE
+1597 
-1612 DDLPNGLEYVKGSL
+1612 
-1626 QAEGSKPDPVEL
+1626 
-1638 KFENGKVLAKYPEI
+1638 
-1652 TDTKERSITFKVKV
+1652 
-1666 KGNVSDTIINQ
+1666 
-1677 AIVSDTKHPPETPKA
+1677 
-1692 EIIPQHKDGKLEAKK
+1692 HKDGKVEAKK
-1707 VVNNLLPKLGE
+1707 VVNNPSPKLGE

-1742 TLPEG
+1742 
-1747 LEYVENSLK
+1747 N
-1756 AEGAGTDSVE
+1756 
-1766 LKFEN
+1766 
-1771 GKILA
+1771 
-1776 KYPEITDTKERSITF
+1776 
-1791 KVKVKDEVKIGG
+1791 
-1803 KIVNKAIIDDTKKE
+1803 
-1817 PETPTA
+1817 
-1823 EITPQH
+1823 
-1829 KDGKVEAEKTVN
+1829 
-1841 NPSPKLGEEIE
+1841 
-1852 YRISFKNTVENGK
+1852 
-1865 LAEVKIE
+1865 
-1872 DTLPNGLEY
+1872 LPNGLEY
-1881 VKDSLQ
+1881 VKDSVK
-1887 AEGSKPNPVELKVK
+1887 AEGSKPEPVELQVK

-1914 IEERSIV
+1914 TEERSVV

-1928 DFKVGEGIVN
+1928 DFKVGDGIVN

-1943 DTKDPKTREV
+1943 DTKDPTTSEV
-1953 TVTPEYKDGKLKAE
+1953 TITPEYKDGKLKAE

-1979 EVEYRINFKNTV
+1979 EVEYRIRFKNTV
-1991 ENGKLVEVKVEDEI
+1991 ENGKLTEVKVEDEI
-2005 PAGLEYVENSLQA
+2005 PAGLEYVENSLKA
-2018 EGSKPNPVELKFE
+2018 EGSKPGPVELKVE

-2038 YPVITD
+2038 YPAITD

-2050 VFKAKVKEEAEIGK
+2050 AFKVKVKGEAEIGK

-2074 TTHEPE
+2074 TTNEPE
-2080 KPYVEITPQYKDG
+2080 QPHVVITPQYKDG
-2093 KIVAEKVA
+2093 KIVAQKVV

-2136 PKGLEYVEG
+2136 PNGLEYVEN
-2145 SITAEGS
+2145 SVEAEGS
-2152 KPKPV
+2152 KPEPV
-2157 ELKVENGKVTA
+2157 ELQVKSNKVMA
-2168 KYPAITDTEERSIV
+2168 KYPAITDTEERSVV

-2189 SVKAGEEIVNEAIVD
+2189 SVKAGEEILNEAVVD
-2204 DTKNVPEE
+2204 DTKNLPEE

-2240 EEIEYRIIF
+2240 KEIEYRIVF
-2249 NNTVKDGK
+2249 NNTVQDGK
-2257 LAEVKIEDEIPAG
+2257 LAEVKIEDEVPAG
-2270 LEFVQGSEKAEGDE
+2270 LEFVQGSEKAEGEE

-2297 IATYSEIIDTKERSI
+2297 MAKYSEIMDTKERSI
-2312 AFKVKVKD
+2312 VFKVKVKD

-2339 NHPII
+2339 NHPIT

-2353 YKDGKVKADKK
+2353 YKDGKITAHKK
-2364 VSKKDPKLG
+2364 VNNHKPKLG
-2373 EEIEYRISFH
+2373 EEIEYRISFS

-2401 SGLEYVK
+2401 SGLEFVK
-2408 DSLKAEGEE
+2408 DSLKAEGDK

-2428 KVTAKYENI
+2428 KIIAKYENI
-2437 TDTKERSII
+2437 TDMKERNII

-2451 KDSVEV
+2451 KDDVEV
-2457 DKAIVNKAIVDDTK
+2457 DKAIVNKAIVDDSQ
-2471 NPPERPEVYITPQHK
+2471 NPVERPEVEITPEYK

-2511 RFKNTVENGK
+2511 SFKNTVENGK

-2537 VKDSLKSEGN
+2537 VKGSLKAEGN

-2569 DTAERSIIFKVKV
+2569 DTAERSISFKVKV
-2582 TEVAKVGKKIVNTAI
+2582 TEAAKIGKAIVNKAI
-2597 VDDDNPKN
+2597 VDDNNPKN

-2620 GKLKAEKTVNNPA
+2620 GKLKAEKTVNNDA

-2665 SSLEFVEG
+2665 SGLEFVEG

-2694 LAEYPEIVDTKER
+2694 LAEYPEITDTKER
-2707 SIIFKVKV
+2707 SIVFKVKV

-2722 EEIVNTAV
+2722 EAIVNKAV
-2730 VEDTINPPEQPNVTI
+2730 VEDTIHPPEQPNIAI

-2756 EKTVSNQEPKLGE
+2756 EKTVSNHEPKLGE
-2769 EVEYRISFENTVENG
+2769 EVEYRISFENTIENG
-2784 RLTEVKVEDEIP
+2784 KLTEVKVEDEIP

-2816 ELKVENGKVTVKYPE
+2816 ELHVENGKVTAKYPE
-2831 ITDMKKRSIIF
+2831 ITDTKKRSIIF
-2842 KVKVQ
+2842 KAQVQ
-2847 ETVQVGKEIINKAI
+2847 ESVQVGKEIINKAI

-2934 VKDSLEAVGDKP
+2934 VQDSLKAVGDKAA
-2946 VPTELKVENGKVTA
+2946 PTELIVENGKVIV
-2960 KYPEITDTKE
+2960 KYPDIMDTKE
-2970 RSIIFKAKVKET
+2970 RSIIFKVKVKET

-3001 HPVIEPTATIKPEY
+3001 HPVMEPTATIKPEY
-3015 KDGQLKAMKAVSN
+3015 KDGKLKATKTVSN
-3028 KEPKLGEEVE
+3028 KEPKLGEEIE
-3038 YRISFKNTVENGKV
+3038 YRISFENTVENGKLAV
-3052 AEVKVEDEIPAG
+3052 VKVEDEIPAG

-3073 FEGAEPN
+3073 FEGAEPH
-3080 PVELKV
+3080 PIELKM
-3086 EFGKVIAKYLDIA
+3086 EFGKVTAAYLDIM
-3099 DRKERSI
+3099 DTKERSI

-3114 TVETGEKIVNKAIVG
+3114 TVKIGEEIVNKAIVE
-3129 DTINQPE
+3129 DT
-3136 EPVVSITPQYKDGML
+3136 T
-3151 KAEKEVSNKEPK
+3151 NK
-3163 LGEEVEYRISF
+3163 
-3174 KNTVENGKL
+3174 
-3183 AEVKIEDQLP
+3183 
-3193 DGLEYVKD
+3193 
-3201 SVKAKGAIEVKVEN
+3201 
-3215 GKLTAKYENII
+3215 
-3226 DTKER
+3226 
-3231 NITFKVKVKEKAG
+3231 
-3244 EEIVNRAIVDDGINQ
+3244 

-3357 DPKEPEVKP
+3357 DPKKPEVKP

-3390 EPEVKPE
+3390 KPEVKPENPKEPEVKPE
-3397 DPKEPEVKPEDP
+3397 DSKEPEVKPEDP
-3409 KEPEVKPEDPKEP
+3409 KEPEVKPEDPKKP
-3422 EVKPEDPKEPEVK
+3422 EVKPED
-3435 PEDPKEP
+3435 
-3442 EVKPEDPKEP
+3442 
-3452 EVKPEDPKEP
+3452 
-3462 EVKPEDPK
+3462 
-3470 EPEVKPEDPKEPEV
+3470 
-3484 KPEDPKEPEVKPEDP
+3484 
-3499 KEPEVKL
+3499 
-3506 EKPEV
+3506 PEV
-3511 RLEKLIKEPQVKV
+3511 RLEKLIKEPHVKV
-3524 ERELPKTGAASPWMV
+3524 ERELPKTGAASPWMM

-3544 ISFLVGGVLFVLG
+3544 ISFLVGGVLFILG

>member
-1 MKKSLKCFNVVTIIA
+1 MKQVLKCFNVVTMIT
-16 LLLSITLPS
+16 LLLSIILPS
-25 PSAFAEI
+25 PSAFATEI
-32 HKKSWDELQGNDV
+32 NKKSWDELQGNDV
-45 RIKAEQVNAEIYRG
+45 KIKAEQVNAEIYKG

-72 ENTGDTPIQ
+72 ENTGATPIQ

-93 TFLSQSMKVNG
+93 TFPSQSVKVNG

-123 GKLLSSNLKI
+123 GKVLSSNLKI
-133 RDLKSHEKMTVLIKA
+133 KDLKSHEKMTVLIKA
-148 SRTQHFNKEYKQ
+148 RRAQHFNNEYKQ
-160 KISVQKDQVQIGSM
+160 KISVQKDQLQIGNM
-174 SFDVEGIPSE
+174 SVDVEGIPSE
-184 DKVEATADDEA
+184 EKVAANADEEA
-195 DSSKKSVVPSVNNTT
+195 DSSKKEVGPSANNTI

-222 DTNKP
+222 DKNNP
-227 TSNTE
+227 TSKTE
-232 LVKQPVTEA
+232 PPKQPVTEA
-241 EKQPEKEV
+241 EKLEKE
-249 AKQSDAEVQAAS
+249 AENQSDAKVQAAS
-261 ENASKVQIQVGDKQ
+261 ENASKVQMQTGDKQ
-275 GFGDPLYSVITAG
+275 GFGDPLYSTITAG
-288 DLVQTGNVTL
+288 NLVQTGNVTL

-332 GAFPTIPA
+332 GAFPNIPA

-348 LFWTAAMGVPGNITD
+348 LFWTAAMGTPTYPSKEYRVSD
-363 RKVTEDQVRQP
+363 AEVREP
-374 VKMKMGNKQYAEVS
+374 VKMKMGNKGYAEVS

-399 YISNYSGS
+399 YISNYSGA

-422 QQGISQ
+422 KQGISQ
-428 TLTVAN
+428 TVTVAN
-434 VPQIKDVTGGGYY
+434 VPQIKFEKGSGYY

-456 YENYK
+456 YENHK

-472 LVSQKSTAWTDVS
+472 LVAQKSAAWTTIGI
-485 VNKINTPKEGAFKAK
+485 NKINTPKEGAFKAK

-510 AEKDGYAYDYG
+510 AENDIYAYDFG
-521 EYDFGAGYIKIKNI
+521 QYDFGFGYKDLENI
-535 NGKDNDANDSSMTEV
+535 NGKKNDVNDSSMTEV

-581 HFEGPNQVKND
+581 HLEGPAKVKND
-592 LKEAKM
+592 LKEGKM
-598 RFRAN
+598 QFKAN

-640 KEVKAG
+640 KDVKAG
-646 EEITYKIEVKN
+646 EEFTYQIEVKN

-678 LEYVPGSIQYVTGSN
+678 LEYVPGSIQYVSGSN
-693 TGQKTDDASDDEAE
+693 KGNKTDNASDDEAE

-713 DFRIGEGAD
+713 DFRIGEGAN

-732 ESAVLTFKVKVKE
+732 ESAVITFKVKVKA
-745 SIKSDT
+745 SVQSDT
-751 TVKNVVAVKGQDSA
+751 TVKNIVVVKGQDSS
-765 EIKYESE
+765 EVNYETA
-772 DDANVTVTIPKEV
+772 DDADITVTTPKEI
-785 PGEIEAR
+785 PGEIEAK
-792 KIASNKS
+792 KIASNKT

-813 NKVKDGRLDVLTIED
+813 NKTKDGRLDVLTIED
-828 ELPSSLEFVKDSL
+828 ELPSNLEYVKDSL
-841 KAEGV
+841 KAEGAK
-846 QPEPVELKFENGKI
+846 PEPVELKFENGKV
-860 IAKYPAITDMEER
+860 IAKYPEIMDMEER
-873 SIVFKTKVKEN
+873 SIVFKTKVKET
-884 AEIGKEITNKATV
+884 AKIGEEIVNKATV
-897 SDKTTSPKNI
+897 SDKTNPPKNL
-907 EEKITPQHKAGRID
+907 EEKITPQHKAGKIA

-935 EFEYQISFNNTVE
+935 EFEYQISFQNTVE
-948 NGKLE
+948 NGKLD

-963 NLEFIQGSE
+963 NLEFVQGSE
-972 RAEGAGPSPVELK
+972 RAEGAEPNPVELK
-985 VENGKVIAKYPAI
+985 VENGKVIAKYPEI

-1006 IFKVKVKEE
+1006 AFKVKVKEE
-1015 AKAGE
+1015 VKAGE

-1026 VVSDPNGQSEH
+1026 VVSEPNGQTEH
-1037 PEEKVTPDYK
+1037 PEEKITPDYK
-1047 DGKVDVDKSVTNQTP
+1047 YGKVDVEKSVMNQTP
-1062 KLGEEVEYRITFH
+1062 KLGEEVEYRITFY

-1085 VMIEDTL
+1085 VLVEDTL
-1092 PAGVE
+1092 PKGVE

-1112 VELKMENGKII
+1112 VELKVEDGKVM

-1153 VNKAIAKDPKHDP
+1153 VNKAIAKDPKNEP
-1166 VDAKVV
+1166 VESKVV

-1189 NEKPKLGEEIEYRIS
+1189 NKKPKLGEEIEYRIS

-1210 NGKIAEVRV
+1210 NGKLEEVRV

-1240 PSPVELTVE
+1240 PGPVELAVE
-1249 AGVVKAKYID
+1249 NGIVKAKYID
-1259 ITDTKERSIVFKVKV
+1259 IMDMKERSIVFKVKV
-1274 KEEVE
+1274 KEEAKVD
-1279 VGKEIVNKAIVDD
+1279 KEIVNKAIVDD
-1292 TKHQPIEPEE
+1292 TKKPPIEPEE

-1308 KDGIIN
+1308 KDGIIDS
-1314 AAKIV
+1314 KKTV

-1341 NGKLEKVKIEDTIPN
+1341 NGKLEKVIIEDTIPN

-1369 DKPAPVKL
+1369 DKPAPLKL
-1377 HVKDGKV
+1377 SVKDGKV

-1391 TDTKERSIVFTVKVK
+1391 TDMKERSIVFKVKVK
-1406 EEAEIGKE
+1406 EEAEVGKE
-1414 IVNQAI
+1414 IINKAI
-1420 VDDTKDSKKPEAKIT
+1420 VDDMKHPKEPEAKIT

-1447 SVNNETPKLGEEVEY
+1447 SVNNETSKLGEEVEYRISMKNTVKYGKLTDVIIEDTLPEGLEYVENSLKAEGIGTDSVELKFENGKVMAKYPEIMDTEERSIVFKVKVKEGVTVGKKIINKATIDDSQNKPVNPTAEIIPQYKDGKLEAKKMVNNETPKLGEEVEYRISFKNTVEHGKLTEVKIEDDLPNGLEYVKDSVKVEGSKPDPVELKFENGKVMAKYPEITDTKERSITFKVKVKGKVSDSIVNEAIVSDTKHPPETPTAEIIPQHKDGKVKAKKTVNNKKPKLGEEVEY

-1474 LAEVKIEDT
+1474 LV
-1483 LPEGLEY
+1483 
-1490 VENSLKAEGAGP
+1490 
-1502 NPVELK
+1502 
-1508 MENGKVLAKY
+1508 
-1518 PEITDIEERSI
+1518 
-1529 TFKVKVK
+1529 
-1536 EEVKVGE
+1536 
-1543 KIVNKAIVDDTKHDP
+1543 
-1558 INPKAEITPQYKDG
+1558 
-1572 KIEAEKVVNNP
+1572 
-1583 SPKLEEEV
+1583 
-1591 EYRISF
+1591 
-1597 KNTVEHGKLAGVIIE
+1597 
-1612 DDLPNGLEYVKGSL
+1612 
-1626 QAEGSKPDPVEL
+1626 
-1638 KFENGKVLAKYPEI
+1638 
-1652 TDTKERSITFKVKV
+1652 
-1666 KGNVSDTIINQ
+1666 
-1677 AIVSDTKHPPETPKA
+1677 
-1692 EIIPQHKDGKLEAKK
+1692 
-1707 VVNNLLPKLGE
+1707 
-1718 EVEYRISFKNT
+1718 
-1729 VENGKLAEVKIED
+1729 
-1742 TLPEG
+1742 
-1747 LEYVENSLK
+1747 
-1756 AEGAGTDSVE
+1756 
-1766 LKFEN
+1766 
-1771 GKILA
+1771 
-1776 KYPEITDTKERSITF
+1776 
-1791 KVKVKDEVKIGG
+1791 
-1803 KIVNKAIIDDTKKE
+1803 
-1817 PETPTA
+1817 
-1823 EITPQH
+1823 
-1829 KDGKVEAEKTVN
+1829 
-1841 NPSPKLGEEIE
+1841 
-1852 YRISFKNTVENGK
+1852 
-1865 LAEVKIE
+1865 
-1872 DTLPNGLEY
+1872 
-1881 VKDSLQ
+1881 
-1887 AEGSKPNPVELKVK
+1887 
-1901 DGKVIAKYPEITD
+1901 
-1914 IEERSIV
+1914 
-1921 FKAKVKE
+1921 
-1928 DFKVGEGIVN
+1928 
-1938 KVVVD
+1938 
-1943 DTKDPKTREV
+1943 EV
-1953 TVTPEYKDGKLKAE
+1953 T
-1967 KFVNNKKPKLGE
+1967 
-1979 EVEYRINFKNTV
+1979 
-1991 ENGKLVEVKVEDEI
+1991 VEDEI

-2018 EGSKPNPVELKFE
+2018 EGSKPSPVELKFE

-2038 YPVITD
+2038 YLEIAD

-2050 VFKAKVKEEAEIGK
+2050 IFKVKVKEEAEIGK

-2074 TTHEPE
+2074 TKNEPE
-2080 KPYVEITPQYKDG
+2080 EPRVEITPQYKDG
-2093 KIVAEKVA
+2093 KIAAQKVA

-2114 RIRFKN
+2114 RISFKN

-2127 AEVNIKDTL
+2127 VEVNIKDTL
-2136 PKGLEYVEG
+2136 PNGLEYVEG

-2157 ELKVENGKVTA
+2157 ELQVKNNKVMA
-2168 KYPAITDTEERSIV
+2168 KYPEITDTEERSIV

-2189 SVKAGEEIVNEAIVD
+2189 STKVGEEIVNEAIVD
-2204 DTKNVPEE
+2204 DTKNLPEE

-2270 LEFVQGSEKAEGDE
+2270 LQFVEGSEKAEGEE

-2297 IATYSEIIDTKERSI
+2297 MAKYSEIMDTKERSI
-2312 AFKVKVKD
+2312 VFKVKVKD
-2320 SVAIGKGI
+2320 SVAIGKDI

-2339 NHPII
+2339 NHPVID
-2344 EPTAKITPQ
+2344 PTAKITPQ
-2353 YKDGKVKADKK
+2353 YKDGKIATHKK
-2364 VSKKDPKLG
+2364 VNNHKPKLG
-2373 EEIEYRISFH
+2373 EEIEYRISFN

-2408 DSLKAEGEE
+2408 DSLKAEGDK

-2428 KVTAKYENI
+2428 KVSAKYENI
-2437 TDTKERSII
+2437 TDMKERSII

-2471 NPPERPEVYITPQHK
+2471 NPPERPEVEITPQHK

-2496 SKKDPKLGEEVEYQI
+2496 NKKEPKLGEEVEYRI
-2511 RFKNTVENGK
+2511 SFKNTVENGK

-2547 EPNPVEL
+2547 EPAPVEL

-2651 HGKVA
+2651 HVKVA

-2665 SSLEFVEG
+2665 TGLEFVEG

-2680 NPKPLHVKVKNGIV
+2680 NPKPLYVKVKNGIV
-2694 LAEYPEIVDTKER
+2694 LAEYPEITDMKER
-2707 SIIFKVKV
+2707 SIVFKVKV

-2722 EEIVNTAV
+2722 EEIVNKAI
-2730 VEDTINPPEQPNVTI
+2730 VEDTINPPEQPNISI

-2756 EKTVSNQEPKLGE
+2756 EKTVSNHEPKLGE

-2784 RLTEVKVEDEIP
+2784 KLTEVKVEDEIP

-2805 IKSDGPEPNPV
+2805 IKSDGPEPYPV
-2816 ELKVENGKVTVKYPE
+2816 ELKVENGKVTAKYPE
-2831 ITDMKKRSIIF
+2831 ITDTKKRSIIF
-2842 KVKVQ
+2842 KVRVQ
-2847 ETVQVGKEIINKAI
+2847 ETVQVGKEIVNKAI

-2924 EDEIPAGLEY
+2924 EDEIPSGLEY

-2946 VPTELKVENGKVTA
+2946 VPTELKVENGKVTV

-2970 RSIIFKAKVKET
+2970 RSVIFKVKVKET
-2982 VKVGGEIT
+2982 AKVGGEIT
-2990 NKAIIHVDDPN
+2990 NKAIIEVDDPK
-3001 HPVIEPTATIKPEY
+3001 HPVIEPTAKIKPEY
-3015 KDGQLKAMKAVSN
+3015 KDG
-3028 KEPKLGEEVE
+3028 KL
-3038 YRISFKNTVENGKV
+3038 T
-3052 AEVKVEDEIPAG
+3052 A
-3064 LEYVQDSLR
+3064 
-3073 FEGAEPN
+3073 
-3080 PVELKV
+3080 
-3086 EFGKVIAKYLDIA
+3086 AK
-3099 DRKERSI
+3099 
-3106 IFKAKVKE
+3106 
-3114 TVETGEKIVNKAIVG
+3114 T
-3129 DTINQPE
+3129 
-3136 EPVVSITPQYKDGML
+3136 
-3151 KAEKEVSNKEPK
+3151 VSNKEPK

-3183 AEVKIEDQLP
+3183 DVVTIEDEIP
-3193 DGLEYVKD
+3193 AGLEYVQG
-3201 SVKAKGAIEVKVEN
+3201 SIRFEGAEPNPIELKMEFGKVI
-3215 GKLTAKYENII
+3215 AKYLEIT

-3231 NITFKVKVKEKAG
+3231 SIIFKAKVKEAPSKGITNKA
-3244 EEIVNRAIVDDGINQ
+3244 VVDDKINP
-3259 PLEPTVSIKPKEPEV
+3259 PLEPTVTILPKTKEDFKIPEDPKEPKEPEVKPEDPKEPKEPEVKPEDPKEPKEPEVKPEDPKEPKEPEVKPEDPKEPKEPEVKPEDPKEPKEPEVKPEDSKEPKEPEVKPEDPKEPKEPEVKPEDPKEPKEPEVKPEEPKEPKEPKEPEV

-3297 DPKEPEVK
+3297 DPKEPKEPEVKPEEPKEPKEPEVK
-3305 PEDPKEPEVKPED
+3305 PEDPKEPKEPEVKPED
-3318 PKEPEVKPEDPKEP
+3318 PKEPEVKPE
-3332 EVKPEDPKEP
+3332 
-3342 EVKPED
+3342 
-3348 PKEPEVKPE
+3348 
-3357 DPKEPEVKP
+3357 
-3366 EDPKEPE
+3366 
-3373 VKPEDPKEPEVK
+3373 
-3385 PEDPK
+3385 
-3390 EPEVKPE
+3390 
-3397 DPKEPEVKPEDP
+3397 
-3409 KEPEVKPEDPKEP
+3409 
-3422 EVKPEDPKEPEVK
+3422 
-3435 PEDPKEP
+3435 
-3442 EVKPEDPKEP
+3442 
-3452 EVKPEDPKEP
+3452 
-3462 EVKPEDPK
+3462 
-3470 EPEVKPEDPKEPEV
+3470 
-3484 KPEDPKEPEVKPEDP
+3484 
-3499 KEPEVKL
+3499 
-3506 EKPEV
+3506 V
-3511 RLEKLIKEPQVKV
+3511 RLEKLIKEPQVKT
-3524 ERELPKTGAASPWMV
+3524 ERELPKTGAASPWMM

>member
-1 MKKSLKCFNVVTIIA
+1 MKQVLKCFNVVTMIT
-16 LLLSITLPS
+16 LLLSIILPS
-25 PSAFAEI
+25 PSAFATEI
-32 HKKSWDELQGNDV
+32 NKKSWDELQGNDV
-45 RIKAEQVNAEIYRG
+45 KIKAEQVNAEIYKG

-72 ENTGDTPIQ
+72 ENTGATPIQ

-93 TFLSQSMKVNG
+93 TFPSQSVKVNG

-123 GKLLSSNLKI
+123 GKVLSSNLKI
-133 RDLKSHEKMTVLIKA
+133 KDLKSHEKMTVLIKA
-148 SRTQHFNKEYKQ
+148 RRAQHFNNEYKQ
-160 KISVQKDQVQIGSM
+160 KISVQKDQLQIGNM
-174 SFDVEGIPSE
+174 SVDVEGIPSE
-184 DKVEATADDEA
+184 EKVAANADEEA
-195 DSSKKSVVPSVNNTT
+195 DSSKKEVGPSANNTI

-222 DTNKP
+222 DKNNP
-227 TSNTE
+227 TSKTE
-232 LVKQPVTEA
+232 PPKQPVTEA
-241 EKQPEKEV
+241 EKLEKE
-249 AKQSDAEVQAAS
+249 AENQSDAKVQAAS
-261 ENASKVQIQVGDKQ
+261 ENASKVQMQTGDKQ
-275 GFGDPLYSVITAG
+275 GFGDPLYSTITAG
-288 DLVQTGNVTL
+288 NLVQTGNVTL

-332 GAFPTIPA
+332 GAFPNIPA

-348 LFWTAAMGVPGNITD
+348 LFWTAAMGTPTYPSKEYRVSD
-363 RKVTEDQVRQP
+363 ADVREP
-374 VKMKMGNKQYAEVS
+374 VKMKMGNKGYAEVS

-399 YISNYSGS
+399 YISNYSGA

-422 QQGISQ
+422 KQGISQ
-428 TLTVAN
+428 TVTVAN
-434 VPQIKDVTGGGYY
+434 VPQIKFEKGSGYY

-456 YENYK
+456 YENHK

-472 LVSQKSTAWTDVS
+472 LVAQKSAAWTTIGI
-485 VNKINTPKEGAFKAK
+485 NKINTPKEGAFKAK

-510 AEKDGYAYDYG
+510 AENDIYAYDFG
-521 EYDFGAGYIKIKNI
+521 QYDFGFGYKDLENI
-535 NGKDNDANDSSMTEV
+535 NGKKNDVNDSSMTEV

-581 HFEGPNQVKND
+581 HLEGPAKVKND
-592 LKEAKM
+592 LKEGKM
-598 RFRAN
+598 QFKAN

-634 SAGKEI
+634 STGKEV
-640 KEVKAG
+640 KEIKAG
-646 EEITYKIEVKN
+646 EEFTYQIEVKN

-663 APVSNVKGFDKLDDR
+663 APVSNVKGFDKLDER
-678 LEYVPGSIQYVTGSN
+678 LEYVPGSIQYISGSN
-693 TGQKTDDASDDEAE
+693 KGNKTDDASDDEAE

-713 DFRIGEGAD
+713 DFRVGEGAN

-732 ESAVLTFKVKVKE
+732 ESTVITFKVKVKD
-745 SIKSDT
+745 SVQSDT
-751 TVKNVVAVKGQDSA
+751 TVKNIVVVKGQDST
-765 EIKYESE
+765 EVNYETA
-772 DDANVTVTIPKEV
+772 DDADITVTTPKEI
-785 PGEIEAR
+785 PGEIEAK
-792 KIASNKS
+792 KIASNKT
-799 PKLGDEVE
+799 PKLGEEVE

-813 NKVKDGRLDVLTIED
+813 NKTKDGRLDVLTIED
-828 ELPSSLEFVKDSL
+828 ELPSNLEYVKDSL
-841 KAEGV
+841 KAEGAK
-846 QPEPVELKFENGKI
+846 PEPVELKFENGKV
-860 IAKYPAITDMEER
+860 IAKYPEIMDMEER
-873 SIVFKTKVKEN
+873 SIVFKTKVKET
-884 AEIGKEITNKATV
+884 AKIGEEIVNKATV
-897 SDKTTSPKNI
+897 SDKTNPPKNL
-907 EEKITPQHKAGRID
+907 EEKITPQHKAGKIA

-935 EFEYQISFNNTVE
+935 EFEYQISFQNTVE
-948 NGKLE
+948 NGKLD

-963 NLEFIQGSE
+963 NLEFVQGSE
-972 RAEGAGPSPVELK
+972 RAEGAEPNPVELK
-985 VENGKVIAKYPAI
+985 VENGKVIAKYPEI

-1006 IFKVKVKEE
+1006 AFKVKVKEE

-1026 VVSDPNGQSEH
+1026 VVSEPNGQTEH
-1037 PEEKVTPDYK
+1037 PEEKITPDYK
-1047 DGKVDVDKSVTNQTP
+1047 YGKVDVEKSVTNQTP
-1062 KLGEEVEYRITFH
+1062 KLGEEVEYRISFK

-1085 VMIEDTL
+1085 VLVEDTL
-1092 PAGVE
+1092 PKGVE

-1112 VELKMENGKII
+1112 VELKVEDGKVM

-1153 VNKAIAKDPKHDP
+1153 VNKAIAKDPKNEP
-1166 VDAKVV
+1166 VESKVV

-1189 NEKPKLGEEIEYRIS
+1189 NKKPKLGEEIEYRIS

-1210 NGKIAEVRV
+1210 NGKLEEVRV

-1240 PSPVELTVE
+1240 PGPVELAVE
-1249 AGVVKAKYID
+1249 NGIVKAKYID
-1259 ITDTKERSIVFKVKV
+1259 IMDMKERSIVFKVKV
-1274 KEEVE
+1274 KEEAKVD
-1279 VGKEIVNKAIVDD
+1279 KEIVNKAIVDD
-1292 TKHQPIEPEE
+1292 MKNPPIEPEE

-1308 KDGIIN
+1308 KDGIIDS
-1314 AAKIV
+1314 KKTV

-1341 NGKLEKVKIEDTIPN
+1341 NGKLEKIIIEDTIPN

-1369 DKPAPVKL
+1369 DKPAPLKL
-1377 HVKDGKV
+1377 SVKDGKV

-1391 TDTKERSIVFTVKVK
+1391 TDMKERSIVFKVKVK
-1406 EEAEIGKE
+1406 EEAEVGKE
-1414 IVNQAI
+1414 IINKAI
-1420 VDDTKDSKKPEAKIT
+1420 VDDMKHPKEPEAKIT

-1462 RISFKNTVENGK
+1462 RISMKNTVKYGKLTDVIIEDTLPEGLEYVENSLKAEGVGTDSVELKFENGKVMAKYPEIMDTEERSIVFKVKVKEGVTVGKKIINKATIDDSQNKPVNPTAEIIPQYKDGKLEAKKMVNNETPKLGEEVEYRISFKNTVEHGKLTEVKIEDDLPNGLEYVKDSVKVEGSKPDPVELKFENGKVMAKYPEITDTKERSITFKVKVKGKVSDSIVNEAIVSDTKHPPETPTAEIIPQHKDGKVKAKKTVNNETPKLGEEVEYRISFKNTVEDGK

-1490 VENSLKAEGAGP
+1490 VENS
-1502 NPVELK
+1502 
-1508 MENGKVLAKY
+1508 
-1518 PEITDIEERSI
+1518 
-1529 TFKVKVK
+1529 VK
-1536 EEVKVGE
+1536 
-1543 KIVNKAIVDDTKHDP
+1543 
-1558 INPKAEITPQYKDG
+1558 
-1572 KIEAEKVVNNP
+1572 
-1583 SPKLEEEV
+1583 
-1591 EYRISF
+1591 
-1597 KNTVEHGKLAGVIIE
+1597 
-1612 DDLPNGLEYVKGSL
+1612 
-1626 QAEGSKPDPVEL
+1626 AEGSKPDPVEL
-1638 KFENGKVLAKYPEI
+1638 KFENGKVMAKYPEI
-1652 TDTKERSITFKVKV
+1652 TDTEERSITFKVKV
-1666 KGNVSDTIINQ
+1666 KDEVKVGKKIVNKAIID
-1677 AIVSDTKHPPETPKA
+1677 DTKNKPETTTA
-1692 EIIPQHKDGKLEAKK
+1692 EITPQHKDGKVEAKK
-1707 VVNNLLPKLGE
+1707 TVNNETPKLGE

-1742 TLPEG
+1742 
-1747 LEYVENSLK
+1747 
-1756 AEGAGTDSVE
+1756 D
-1766 LKFEN
+1766 
-1771 GKILA
+1771 
-1776 KYPEITDTKERSITF
+1776 
-1791 KVKVKDEVKIGG
+1791 
-1803 KIVNKAIIDDTKKE
+1803 
-1817 PETPTA
+1817 
-1823 EITPQH
+1823 
-1829 KDGKVEAEKTVN
+1829 
-1841 NPSPKLGEEIE
+1841 
-1852 YRISFKNTVENGK
+1852 
-1865 LAEVKIE
+1865 
-1872 DTLPNGLEY
+1872 LPNGLEY
-1881 VKDSLQ
+1881 VKDSLR
-1887 AEGSKPNPVELKVK
+1887 AEGSKPDPVELKVK
-1901 DGKVIAKYPEITD
+1901 DGKVIAKYPEIMDT
-1914 IEERSIV
+1914 EERSIV

-1928 DFKVGEGIVN
+1928 EFKVGEGIVN

-1943 DTKDPKTREV
+1943 DTKDPTTSEV
-1953 TVTPEYKDGKLKAE
+1953 TITPEYKDGKLKAE

-1979 EVEYRINFKNTV
+1979 EVEYRISFKNTV
-1991 ENGKLVEVKVEDEI
+1991 ENGKLVEVTVEDEI

-2018 EGSKPNPVELKFE
+2018 EGSKPSPVELKFE

-2038 YPVITD
+2038 YLEIAD

-2050 VFKAKVKEEAEIGK
+2050 IFKVKVKEEAEIGK

-2074 TTHEPE
+2074 TKNEPE
-2080 KPYVEITPQYKDG
+2080 EPRVEITPQYKEG
-2093 KIVAEKVA
+2093 KIAAQKVA

-2114 RIRFKN
+2114 RISFKN

-2127 AEVNIKDTL
+2127 VEVNIKDTL
-2136 PKGLEYVEG
+2136 PNGLEYVEG
-2145 SITAEGS
+2145 SIIAEGS

-2157 ELKVENGKVTA
+2157 ELQVKNNKVMA
-2168 KYPAITDTEERSIV
+2168 KYPEITDTEERSIV

-2189 SVKAGEEIVNEAIVD
+2189 SVKVGEEIVNEAIID
-2204 DTKNVPEE
+2204 DTKNLPEE

-2270 LEFVQGSEKAEGDE
+2270 LEFVEGSEKAEGEE

-2297 IATYSEIIDTKERSI
+2297 MAKYSEIMDTKERSI
-2312 AFKVKVKD
+2312 VFKVKVKD
-2320 SVAIGKGI
+2320 SVAIGKDI

-2339 NHPII
+2339 NHPVID
-2344 EPTAKITPQ
+2344 PTAKITPQ
-2353 YKDGKVKADKK
+2353 YKDGKIATHKK
-2364 VSKKDPKLG
+2364 VNNHKPKLG
-2373 EEIEYRISFH
+2373 EEIEYRISFN

-2408 DSLKAEGEE
+2408 DSLKAEGDK
-2417 PAPVELKEEAG
+2417 PVPVELKEEAG
-2428 KVTAKYENI
+2428 KVSAKYENI
-2437 TDTKERSII
+2437 TDMKERSII

-2471 NPPERPEVYITPQHK
+2471 NPPERPEVEITPQHK

-2496 SKKDPKLGEEVEYQI
+2496 NKKD
-2511 RFKNTVENGK
+2511 
-2521 LAEVKI
+2521 
-2527 EDQLPTGLEY
+2527 
-2537 VKDSLKSEGN
+2537 
-2547 EPNPVEL
+2547 
-2554 KEEAGKITAKYENIT
+2554 
-2569 DTAERSIIFKVKV
+2569 
-2582 TEVAKVGKKIVNTAI
+2582 
-2597 VDDDNPKN
+2597 
-2605 PPQKPEAIIT
+2605 
-2615 PEYKD
+2615 
-2620 GKLKAEKTVNNPA
+2620 

-2665 SSLEFVEG
+2665 TGLEFVEG

-2680 NPKPLHVKVKNGIV
+2680 NPKPLYVKVKNGIV
-2694 LAEYPEIVDTKER
+2694 LAEYPEITDMKER
-2707 SIIFKVKV
+2707 SIVFKVKV

-2722 EEIVNTAV
+2722 EEIVNKAI
-2730 VEDTINPPEQPNVTI
+2730 VEDTINPPEQPNISI

-2756 EKTVSNQEPKLGE
+2756 EKTVSNHEPKLGE

-2784 RLTEVKVEDEIP
+2784 KLTEVKVEDEIP

-2805 IKSDGPEPNPV
+2805 IKSDGPEPYPV
-2816 ELKVENGKVTVKYPE
+2816 ELKVENGKVTAKYPE
-2831 ITDMKKRSIIF
+2831 ITDTKKRSIIF
-2842 KVKVQ
+2842 KVRVQ
-2847 ETVQVGKEIINKAI
+2847 ETVQVGKEIVNKAI

-2888 ARKEVSNHEPKLGEE
+2888 ARKEVSNHGPKLGEE

-2924 EDEIPAGLEY
+2924 EDEIPSGLEY

-2946 VPTELKVENGKVTA
+2946 VPTELKVENGKVTV

-2970 RSIIFKAKVKET
+2970 RSVIFKVKVKET
-2982 VKVGGEIT
+2982 AKVGGEIT
-2990 NKAIIHVDDPN
+2990 NKAIIEVDDPK
-3001 HPVIEPTATIKPEY
+3001 HPVIEPTAKIKPEY
-3015 KDGQLKAMKAVSN
+3015 KDG
-3028 KEPKLGEEVE
+3028 KL
-3038 YRISFKNTVENGKV
+3038 T
-3052 AEVKVEDEIPAG
+3052 A
-3064 LEYVQDSLR
+3064 
-3073 FEGAEPN
+3073 
-3080 PVELKV
+3080 
-3086 EFGKVIAKYLDIA
+3086 AK
-3099 DRKERSI
+3099 
-3106 IFKAKVKE
+3106 
-3114 TVETGEKIVNKAIVG
+3114 T
-3129 DTINQPE
+3129 
-3136 EPVVSITPQYKDGML
+3136 
-3151 KAEKEVSNKEPK
+3151 VSNKEPK

-3183 AEVKIEDQLP
+3183 DVVTIEDEIP
-3193 DGLEYVKD
+3193 AGLEYVQG
-3201 SVKAKGAIEVKVEN
+3201 SIRFEGAEPNPIELKMEFGKVI
-3215 GKLTAKYENII
+3215 AKYLEIT

-3231 NITFKVKVKEKAG
+3231 SIIFNAKVKEAPSKGITNKA
-3244 EEIVNRAIVDDGINQ
+3244 VVDDKINP
-3259 PLEPTVSIKPKEPEV
+3259 PLEPTVTILPKTKEDFKIPEDPKEPKEPKEPEV

-3280 EPEVKPEDPK
+3280 EPKEPEVKPEDPKEPK

-3297 DPKEPEVK
+3297 DPKEPKEPEVK
-3305 PEDPKEPEVKPED
+3305 PEDPKEPKEPEVKPED
-3318 PKEPEVKPEDPKEP
+3318 PKEPKEPEVKPEDPKEPKEP

-3342 EVKPED
+3342 KEPEVKPEE

-3357 DPKEPEVKP
+3357 DPKEPKEPEVKP
-3366 EDPKEPE
+3366 EDPKEPKEPE
-3373 VKPEDPKEPEVK
+3373 VKPEDPKEPKEPEVK
-3385 PEDPK
+3385 PEDPKEPK

-3397 DPKEPEVKPEDP
+3397 DPKEPKEPEVKPEDPKEP

-3422 EVKPEDPKEPEVK
+3422 KEPEVKPEDPKEPKEPEVK

-3442 EVKPEDPKEP
+3442 KEPEVKPEDPKEPKEP

-3462 EVKPEDPK
+3462 K
-3470 EPEVKPEDPKEPEV
+3470 EPEV
-3484 KPEDPKEPEVKPEDP
+3484 
-3499 KEPEVKL
+3499 
-3506 EKPEV
+3506 KPEV
-3511 RLEKLIKEPQVKV
+3511 RLEKLIKEPQVKT
-3524 ERELPKTGAASPWMV
+3524 ERELPKTGAASPWMM

>member
-1 MKKSLKCFNVVTIIA
+1 MKQVLKCFNVVTMIT
-16 LLLSITLPS
+16 LLLSIILPS
-25 PSAFAEI
+25 PSAFATEI
-32 HKKSWDELQGNDV
+32 NKKSWDELQGNDV
-45 RIKAEQVNAEIYRG
+45 KIKAEQVNAEIYKG

-72 ENTGDTPIQ
+72 ENTGATPIQ

-93 TFLSQSMKVNG
+93 TFPSQSVKVNG

-123 GKLLSSNLKI
+123 GKVLSSNLKI
-133 RDLKSHEKMTVLIKA
+133 KDLKSHEKMTVLIKA
-148 SRTQHFNKEYKQ
+148 RRAQHFNNEYKQ
-160 KISVQKDQVQIGSM
+160 KISVQKDQLQIGNM
-174 SFDVEGIPSE
+174 SVDVEGIPSE
-184 DKVEATADDEA
+184 EKVAANADEEA
-195 DSSKKSVVPSVNNTT
+195 DSSKKEVGPSANNTI

-222 DTNKP
+222 DKNNP
-227 TSNTE
+227 TSKTE
-232 LVKQPVTEA
+232 PPKQPVTEA
-241 EKQPEKEV
+241 EKLEKE
-249 AKQSDAEVQAAS
+249 AENQSDAKVQAAS
-261 ENASKVQIQVGDKQ
+261 ENASKVQMQTGDKQ
-275 GFGDPLYSVITAG
+275 GFGDPLYSTITAG
-288 DLVQTGNVTL
+288 NLVQTGNVTL

-308 SLGYKTNKMTVDVDN
+308 SMGYKTNKMTVDVDN

-332 GAFPTIPA
+332 GAFPNIPA

-348 LFWTAAMGVPGNITD
+348 LFWTAAMGLPGNIAD

-374 VKMKMGNKQYAEVS
+374 VKMKMGNKEYADVT
-388 ADSIRKADYLP
+388 ADSIRKADSLP
-399 YISNYSGS
+399 FISNYSGA

-472 LVSQKSTAWTDVS
+472 LVSQKSTAWTDIS
-485 VNKINTPKEGAFKAK
+485 VNKINTPKEGTFKAK

-581 HFEGPNQVKND
+581 HLEGPNQVKND

-603 GATGDIYVLNNAT
+603 SGYGDIYVLNNAT

-622 APNLQVDKKALD
+622 APNLQVDKNALD

-640 KEVKAG
+640 KDIKAG
-646 EEITYKIEVKN
+646 EEFTYQIEVKN

-678 LEYVPGSIQYVTGSN
+678 LEYVPESIQYISGSN
-693 TGQKTDDASDDEAE
+693 KGNKTDNASDDEAE

-713 DFRIGEGAD
+713 DFRMGEGAD

-732 ESAVLTFKVKVKE
+732 ESAIITFKVKVKA
-745 SIKSDT
+745 SVQSDT
-751 TVKNVVAVKGQDSA
+751 TIKNIVAVKGKDST
-765 EIKYESE
+765 EVNYETA
-772 DDANVTVTIPKEV
+772 DDANVTVTLPKEV

-792 KIASNKS
+792 KIASNKT

-813 NKVKDGRLDVLTIED
+813 NTVKDGRLDVLTIED
-828 ELPSSLEFVKDSL
+828 ELPSNLEYVKDSL
-841 KAEGV
+841 KAEGAK
-846 QPEPVELKFENGKI
+846 PEPVELKFENGKV
-860 IAKYPAITDMEER
+860 IAKYPEIMDMEER
-873 SIVFKTKVKEN
+873 SIVFKTKVKET
-884 AEIGKEITNKATV
+884 AKIGEEIVNKATV
-897 SDKTTSPKNI
+897 SDKTNPPKNL
-907 EEKITPQHKAGRID
+907 EEKITPQHKAGKIA

-935 EFEYQISFNNTVE
+935 EFEYQISFQNTVE
-948 NGKLE
+948 NGKLD

-963 NLEFIQGSE
+963 NLEFVQGSE
-972 RAEGAGPSPVELK
+972 RAEGAEPNPVELK
-985 VENGKVIAKYPAI
+985 VENGKVIAKYPEI

-1006 IFKVKVKEE
+1006 AFKVKVKEE

-1026 VVSDPNGQSEH
+1026 VVSEPNGQTEH
-1037 PEEKVTPDYK
+1037 PEEKITPDYK
-1047 DGKVDVDKSVTNQTP
+1047 YGKVDVEKSVTNQT
-1062 KLGEEVEYRITFH
+1062 
-1075 NTVENGKLEK
+1075 
-1085 VMIEDTL
+1085 
-1092 PAGVE
+1092 
-1097 YVKDSLK
+1097 
-1104 AEGIKPEP
+1104 
-1112 VELKMENGKII
+1112 
-1123 AKYPEI
+1123 
-1129 TDTEKRSIV
+1129 
-1138 FKVKVKDSAKVGEAI
+1138 
-1153 VNKAIAKDPKHDP
+1153 
-1166 VDAKVV
+1166 
-1172 ITPQSKK
+1172 
-1179 GEIAATKVVN
+1179 
-1189 NEKPKLGEEIEYRIS
+1189 
-1204 FHNTVE
+1204 
-1210 NGKIAEVRV
+1210 
-1219 EDTIPKGLEYVEN
+1219 
-1232 SIKAEGEA
+1232 
-1240 PSPVELTVE
+1240 
-1249 AGVVKAKYID
+1249 
-1259 ITDTKERSIVFKVKV
+1259 
-1274 KEEVE
+1274 
-1279 VGKEIVNKAIVDD
+1279 
-1292 TKHQPIEPEE
+1292 
-1302 RITPQH
+1302 
-1308 KDGIIN
+1308 
-1314 AAKIV
+1314 
-1319 DNPSPKLGEEVEYRI
+1319 PKLGEEVEYRI

-1341 NGKLEKVKIEDTIPN
+1341 NGKLEKVIIEDTIPN

-1369 DKPAPVKL
+1369 DKPAPLKL
-1377 HVKDGKV
+1377 SVKDGKV

-1391 TDTKERSIVFTVKVK
+1391 TDMKERSIVFKVKVK
-1406 EEAEIGKE
+1406 EEAEVGKE
-1414 IVNQAI
+1414 IINKAI
-1420 VDDTKDSKKPEAKIT
+1420 VDDMKHPKEPEAKIT

-1462 RISFKNTVENGK
+1462 RISMKNTVKYGKLTDVIIEDALPEGLEYVENSLKAEGVGTDSVELKFENGKVMAKYPEIMDTEERSIVFKVKVKEGVTVGKKIINKATIDDSQNKPVNPTAEIIPQYKDGKLEAKKMVNNETPKLGEEVEYRISFKNTVEHGKLTEVKIEDDLPNGLEYVKDSVKVEGSKPDPVELKFENGKVMAKYPEITDTKERSITFKVKVKGKVSDSIVNEAIVSDTKHPPETPTAEIIPQHKDGKVKAKKTVNNETPKLGEEVEYRISMKNTVEDGK

-1490 VENSLKAEGAGP
+1490 VENS
-1502 NPVELK
+1502 
-1508 MENGKVLAKY
+1508 
-1518 PEITDIEERSI
+1518 
-1529 TFKVKVK
+1529 VK
-1536 EEVKVGE
+1536 
-1543 KIVNKAIVDDTKHDP
+1543 
-1558 INPKAEITPQYKDG
+1558 
-1572 KIEAEKVVNNP
+1572 
-1583 SPKLEEEV
+1583 
-1591 EYRISF
+1591 
-1597 KNTVEHGKLAGVIIE
+1597 
-1612 DDLPNGLEYVKGSL
+1612 
-1626 QAEGSKPDPVEL
+1626 AEGSKPDPVEL
-1638 KFENGKVLAKYPEI
+1638 KFENGKVMAKYPEI
-1652 TDTKERSITFKVKV
+1652 TDTEERSITFKVKV
-1666 KGNVSDTIINQ
+1666 KDEVKVGKKIVNKAIID
-1677 AIVSDTKHPPETPKA
+1677 DTKNEPETPTA
-1692 EIIPQHKDGKLEAKK
+1692 EITPQHKDGKVEAKK
-1707 VVNNLLPKLGE
+1707 TVNNETPKLGE

-1729 VENGKLAEVKIED
+1729 VENGKLAEVTI
-1742 TLPEG
+1742 
-1747 LEYVENSLK
+1747 
-1756 AEGAGTDSVE
+1756 
-1766 LKFEN
+1766 
-1771 GKILA
+1771 
-1776 KYPEITDTKERSITF
+1776 
-1791 KVKVKDEVKIGG
+1791 KD
-1803 KIVNKAIIDDTKKE
+1803 D
-1817 PETPTA
+1817 
-1823 EITPQH
+1823 
-1829 KDGKVEAEKTVN
+1829 
-1841 NPSPKLGEEIE
+1841 
-1852 YRISFKNTVENGK
+1852 
-1865 LAEVKIE
+1865 
-1872 DTLPNGLEY
+1872 LPNGLEY
-1881 VKDSLQ
+1881 VKDSLR
-1887 AEGSKPNPVELKVK
+1887 AEGSKPDPVELKVK
-1901 DGKVIAKYPEITD
+1901 DGKVIAKYPEIMDT
-1914 IEERSIV
+1914 EERSIV

-1928 DFKVGEGIVN
+1928 EFKVGEGIVN

-1943 DTKDPKTREV
+1943 DTKDPTTSEV
-1953 TVTPEYKDGKLKAE
+1953 TITPEYKDGKLKAE

-1979 EVEYRINFKNTV
+1979 EVEYRISFKNTV
-1991 ENGKLVEVKVEDEI
+1991 ENGKLVEVTVEDEI

-2018 EGSKPNPVELKFE
+2018 EGSKPSPVELKFE

-2038 YPVITD
+2038 YLEIAD

-2050 VFKAKVKEEAEIGK
+2050 IFKVKVKEEAEIGK

-2074 TTHEPE
+2074 TKNEPE
-2080 KPYVEITPQYKDG
+2080 EPRVEITPQYKDG
-2093 KIVAEKVA
+2093 KIAAQKVA

-2114 RIRFKN
+2114 RISFKN

-2127 AEVNIKDTL
+2127 VEVNIKDTL
-2136 PKGLEYVEG
+2136 PNGLEYVEG

-2157 ELKVENGKVTA
+2157 ELQVKNNKVMA
-2168 KYPAITDTEERSIV
+2168 KYPEITDTEERSIV

-2189 SVKAGEEIVNEAIVD
+2189 SVKVGEEIVNEAIID
-2204 DTKNVPEE
+2204 DTKNLPEE

-2270 LEFVQGSEKAEGDE
+2270 LEFVEGSEKAEGEE

-2297 IATYSEIIDTKERSI
+2297 MAKYSKIMDTKERSI
-2312 AFKVKVKD
+2312 VFKVKVKD
-2320 SVAIGKGI
+2320 SVAIGKDI

-2339 NHPII
+2339 NHPVID
-2344 EPTAKITPQ
+2344 PTAKIIPQ
-2353 YKDGKVKADKK
+2353 YKDGKIATHKK
-2364 VSKKDPKLG
+2364 VNNHKPKLG
-2373 EEIEYRISFH
+2373 EEIEYRISFN

-2408 DSLKAEGEE
+2408 DSLKAEGDK

-2428 KVTAKYENI
+2428 KVSAKYENI
-2437 TDTKERSII
+2437 TDMKERSII

-2471 NPPERPEVYITPQHK
+2471 NPPERPEVEITPQHK

-2496 SKKDPKLGEEVEYQI
+2496 NKKDPKLGEEVEYRI
-2511 RFKNTVENGK
+2511 IFKNTVENGK

-2527 EDQLPTGLEY
+2527 ADQLPTGLEY

-2547 EPNPVEL
+2547 EPAPVEL

-2665 SSLEFVEG
+2665 TGLEFVEG

-2680 NPKPLHVKVKNGIV
+2680 NPKPLYVKVKNGIV
-2694 LAEYPEIVDTKER
+2694 LAEYPEITDMKER
-2707 SIIFKVKV
+2707 SIVFKVKV

-2722 EEIVNTAV
+2722 EEIVNKAI
-2730 VEDTINPPEQPNVTI
+2730 VEDTINPPEQPNISI

-2756 EKTVSNQEPKLGE
+2756 EKTVSNHEPKLGE

-2784 RLTEVKVEDEIP
+2784 KLTEVKVEDEIP

-2805 IKSDGPEPNPV
+2805 IKSDGPEPYPV
-2816 ELKVENGKVTVKYPE
+2816 ELKVENGKVTAKYPE
-2831 ITDMKKRSIIF
+2831 ITDTKKRSIIF
-2842 KVKVQ
+2842 KVRVQ
-2847 ETVQVGKEIINKAI
+2847 ETVQVGKEIVNKAI

-2888 ARKEVSNHEPKLGEE
+2888 ARKEVSNHGPKLGEE

-2924 EDEIPAGLEY
+2924 EDEIPSGLEY

-2946 VPTELKVENGKVTA
+2946 VPTELKVENGKVTV

-2970 RSIIFKAKVKET
+2970 RSVIFKVKVKET
-2982 VKVGGEIT
+2982 AKVGGEIT
-2990 NKAIIHVDDPN
+2990 NKAIIEVDDPK
-3001 HPVIEPTATIKPEY
+3001 HPVIEPTAKIKPEY
-3015 KDGQLKAMKAVSN
+3015 KDG
-3028 KEPKLGEEVE
+3028 KL
-3038 YRISFKNTVENGKV
+3038 T
-3052 AEVKVEDEIPAG
+3052 A
-3064 LEYVQDSLR
+3064 
-3073 FEGAEPN
+3073 
-3080 PVELKV
+3080 
-3086 EFGKVIAKYLDIA
+3086 AK
-3099 DRKERSI
+3099 
-3106 IFKAKVKE
+3106 
-3114 TVETGEKIVNKAIVG
+3114 T
-3129 DTINQPE
+3129 
-3136 EPVVSITPQYKDGML
+3136 
-3151 KAEKEVSNKEPK
+3151 VSNKEPK

-3183 AEVKIEDQLP
+3183 DVVTIEDEIP
-3193 DGLEYVKD
+3193 AGLEYVQG
-3201 SVKAKGAIEVKVEN
+3201 SIRFEGAEPNPIELKMEFGKVI
-3215 GKLTAKYENII
+3215 AKYLEIT

-3231 NITFKVKVKEKAG
+3231 NIIFKAKVKEAPSKGITNKA
-3244 EEIVNRAIVDDGINQ
+3244 VVDDKINP
-3259 PLEPTVSIKPKEPEV
+3259 PLEPTVTILPKTKEDF
-3274 KPEDPK
+3274 KIPEDPK
-3280 EPEVKPEDPK
+3280 EPK
-3290 EPEVKPE
+3290 EPEV
-3297 DPKEPEVK
+3297 
-3305 PEDPKEPEVKPED
+3305 
-3318 PKEPEVKPEDPKEP
+3318 
-3332 EVKPEDPKEP
+3332 
-3342 EVKPED
+3342 
-3348 PKEPEVKPE
+3348 
-3357 DPKEPEVKP
+3357 
-3366 EDPKEPE
+3366 
-3373 VKPEDPKEPEVK
+3373 
-3385 PEDPK
+3385 
-3390 EPEVKPE
+3390 
-3397 DPKEPEVKPEDP
+3397 
-3409 KEPEVKPEDPKEP
+3409 
-3422 EVKPEDPKEPEVK
+3422 
-3435 PEDPKEP
+3435 
-3442 EVKPEDPKEP
+3442 
-3452 EVKPEDPKEP
+3452 
-3462 EVKPEDPK
+3462 
-3470 EPEVKPEDPKEPEV
+3470 
-3484 KPEDPKEPEVKPEDP
+3484 
-3499 KEPEVKL
+3499 
-3506 EKPEV
+3506 KPEV
-3511 RLEKLIKEPQVKV
+3511 RLEKLIKEPQVKT
-3524 ERELPKTGAASPWMV
+3524 ERELPKTGAASPWMM

>member
-1 MKKSLKCFNVVTIIA
+1 MKQVLKCFNVVTMIT
-16 LLLSITLPS
+16 LLLSIILPS

-32 HKKSWDELQGNDV
+32 NKKSWDELQGNDV
-45 RIKAEQVNAEIYRG
+45 KIKAEQVNAEIYKG
-59 EVAEREHV
+59 EVAKREHV

-72 ENTGDTPIQ
+72 ENTGATPIQ

-93 TFLSQSMKVNG
+93 TFLSQSVKVNG

-160 KISVQKDQVQIGSM
+160 KISVQKDKVQIGNM
-174 SFDVEGIPSE
+174 SVDVEGIPSE
-184 DKVEATADDEA
+184 EKVAANADEEA
-195 DSSKKSVVPSVNNTT
+195 DSSKKEVGPSANNTI

-222 DTNKP
+222 DKNNP
-227 TSNTE
+227 TSKTE
-232 LVKQPVTEA
+232 LPKQPVTEA
-241 EKQPEKEV
+241 EKQPEKEAV
-249 AKQSDAEVQAAS
+249 KQNVAEVQAAS
-261 ENASKVQIQVGDKQ
+261 ENASKVQMQTGDKQ
-275 GFGDPLYSVITAG
+275 GFGDPLYSTITAG
-288 DLVQTGNVTL
+288 NLVQTGNVTL

-332 GAFPTIPA
+332 GAFPNIPA

-348 LFWTAAMGVPGNITD
+348 LFWTAAMGTPTYPSKEYRVSD
-363 RKVTEDQVRQP
+363 ADVREP
-374 VKMKMGNKQYAEVS
+374 VKMKMGNKGYAEVS

-399 YISNYSGS
+399 YISNYSGA

-428 TLTVAN
+428 TVTVAN
-434 VPQIKDVTGGGYY
+434 VPQIKFEKGSGYY

-456 YENYK
+456 YENHK

-472 LVSQKSTAWTDVS
+472 LVSQKSTAWTDIS

-581 HFEGPNQVKND
+581 HLEGPTQVKND
-592 LKEAKM
+592 LKEGKM
-598 RFRAN
+598 RFRAYA
-603 GATGDIYVLNNAT
+603 GTGDIYVLNNAT

-634 SAGKEI
+634 STGKEI
-640 KEVKAG
+640 KEIKAG
-646 EEITYKIEVKN
+646 EEFTYQIEVKN

-678 LEYVPGSIQYVTGSN
+678 LEYVPGSIQYISGSN
-693 TGQKTDDASDDEAE
+693 KGNKTDDASDDEAE

-713 DFRIGEGAD
+713 DFRVGEGAN

-732 ESAVLTFKVKVKE
+732 ESAIITFKVKVKA
-745 SIKSDT
+745 SVQSDT
-751 TVKNVVAVKGQDSA
+751 TVKNIVVVKGQDST
-765 EIKYESE
+765 EVNYETA
-772 DDANVTVTIPKEV
+772 DDADITVTTPKEI
-785 PGEIEAR
+785 PGEIEAK
-792 KIASNKS
+792 KIASNKT
-799 PKLGDEVE
+799 PKLGEEVE

-813 NKVKDGRLDVLTIED
+813 NKTKDGRLDVLTIED
-828 ELPSSLEFVKDSL
+828 ELPSNLEYVKDSL
-841 KAEGV
+841 KAEGAK
-846 QPEPVELKFENGKI
+846 PEPVELKFENGKV
-860 IAKYPAITDMEER
+860 IAKYPEIMDMEER
-873 SIVFKTKVKEN
+873 SIVFKTKVKET
-884 AEIGKEITNKATV
+884 AKIGEEIVNKATV
-897 SDKTTSPKNI
+897 SDKTNPPKNL
-907 EEKITPQHKAGRID
+907 EEKITPQHKAGKIA

-935 EFEYQISFNNTVE
+935 EVEYQISFQNTVE
-948 NGKLE
+948 NGKLD

-963 NLEFIQGSE
+963 NLEFVQGSE
-972 RAEGAGPSPVELK
+972 RAEGAEPNPVELK
-985 VENGKVIAKYPAI
+985 VENGKVIAKYPEI
-998 TDTKERSI
+998 MDTKERSI
-1006 IFKVKVKEE
+1006 AFKVKVKEE

-1026 VVSDPNGQSEH
+1026 VVSEPNGQTEH
-1037 PEEKVTPDYK
+1037 PEEKITPDYK
-1047 DGKVDVDKSVTNQTP
+1047 YGKVDVEKSVTNQTP
-1062 KLGEEVEYRITFH
+1062 KLGEEVEYRITFY

-1085 VMIEDTL
+1085 VLVEDTL
-1092 PAGVE
+1092 PKGVE

-1112 VELKMENGKII
+1112 VELKVEDGKVM

-1153 VNKAIAKDPKHDP
+1153 VNKAIAKDPKNEP
-1166 VDAKVV
+1166 VESKVV

-1189 NEKPKLGEEIEYRIS
+1189 NKKPKLGEEIEYRIS

-1210 NGKIAEVRV
+1210 NGKLEEVRV

-1240 PSPVELTVE
+1240 PGPVELAVE
-1249 AGVVKAKYID
+1249 NGIVKAKYID
-1259 ITDTKERSIVFKVKV
+1259 IMDMKERSIVFKVKV
-1274 KEEVE
+1274 KEEAKVD
-1279 VGKEIVNKAIVDD
+1279 KEIVNKAIVDD
-1292 TKHQPIEPEE
+1292 TKNPPIEPEE

-1308 KDGIIN
+1308 KDGIIDS
-1314 AAKIV
+1314 KKTV

-1341 NGKLEKVKIEDTIPN
+1341 NGKLEKVIIEDTIPN

-1369 DKPAPVKL
+1369 DKPAPLKL
-1377 HVKDGKV
+1377 SVKDGKV

-1391 TDTKERSIVFTVKVK
+1391 TDMKERSIVFKVKVK
-1406 EEAEIGKE
+1406 EEAEVGKE
-1414 IVNQAI
+1414 IINKAI
-1420 VDDTKDSKKPEAKIT
+1420 VDDMKHPKEPEAKIT

-1462 RISFKNTVENGK
+1462 RISMKNTVKYGK
-1474 LAEVKIEDT
+1474 L
-1483 LPEGLEY
+1483 
-1490 VENSLKAEGAGP
+1490 
-1502 NPVELK
+1502 
-1508 MENGKVLAKY
+1508 
-1518 PEITDIEERSI
+1518 TD
-1529 TFKVKVK
+1529 
-1536 EEVKVGE
+1536 
-1543 KIVNKAIVDDTKHDP
+1543 
-1558 INPKAEITPQYKDG
+1558 
-1572 KIEAEKVVNNP
+1572 
-1583 SPKLEEEV
+1583 
-1591 EYRISF
+1591 
-1597 KNTVEHGKLAGVIIE
+1597 VI
-1612 DDLPNGLEYVKGSL
+1612 
-1626 QAEGSKPDPVEL
+1626 
-1638 KFENGKVLAKYPEI
+1638 
-1652 TDTKERSITFKVKV
+1652 
-1666 KGNVSDTIINQ
+1666 
-1677 AIVSDTKHPPETPKA
+1677 
-1692 EIIPQHKDGKLEAKK
+1692 
-1707 VVNNLLPKLGE
+1707 
-1718 EVEYRISFKNT
+1718 
-1729 VENGKLAEVKIED
+1729 IED

-1771 GKILA
+1771 GKVMAKYPEIMDTEERSIVFKVKVKEGVTVGKKIINKATIDDSQNKPVNPTAEIIPQYKDGKIEAKKMVNNETPKLGEEVEYRISFKNTVEHGKLTEVKIEDDLPNGLEYVKDSVKAEGSKPDPVELKFENGKVMA

-1791 KVKVKDEVKIGG
+1791 KVKVKGKVSDTKHPPETPTAEIIPQHKDGKVKAKKTVNNETPKLGEEVEYRISFKNTVEDGKLAEVKIEDTLPEGLEYVENSVKAEGSKPDPVELKFENGKVMAKYPKITDTEERSITFKVKVKDEVKIGK
-1803 KIVNKAIIDDTKKE
+1803 KIVNKAIIDDTKNE

-1829 KDGKVEAEKTVN
+1829 KDGKVEAKKTVN
-1841 NPSPKLGEEIE
+1841 NETPKLGEEVE

-1865 LAEVKIE
+1865 LAEVTIK
-1872 DTLPNGLEY
+1872 DDLPNGLEY
-1881 VKDSLQ
+1881 VKDSLR
-1887 AEGSKPNPVELKVK
+1887 AEGSKPDPVELKVK
-1901 DGKVIAKYPEITD
+1901 DGKVIAKYPEIMDT
-1914 IEERSIV
+1914 EERSIV
-1921 FKAKVKE
+1921 FKARVKE
-1928 DFKVGEGIVN
+1928 EFKVGEGIVN

-1943 DTKDPKTREV
+1943 DTKDPTTSEV
-1953 TVTPEYKDGKLKAE
+1953 TITPEYKDGKLKAE

-1979 EVEYRINFKNTV
+1979 EVEYRISFKNTV
-1991 ENGKLVEVKVEDEI
+1991 ENGKLVEVTVEDEI

-2018 EGSKPNPVELKFE
+2018 EGSKPSPVELKFE

-2038 YPVITD
+2038 YLEIAD

-2050 VFKAKVKEEAEIGK
+2050 IFKVKVKEEAEIGK

-2074 TTHEPE
+2074 TKNEPE
-2080 KPYVEITPQYKDG
+2080 EPRVEITPQYKDG
-2093 KIVAEKVA
+2093 KIAAQKVA

-2114 RIRFKN
+2114 RISFKN

-2127 AEVNIKDTL
+2127 VEVNIKDTL
-2136 PKGLEYVEG
+2136 PNGLEYVEG

-2157 ELKVENGKVTA
+2157 ELQVKNNKVMA
-2168 KYPAITDTEERSIV
+2168 KYPEITDTEERSIV

-2189 SVKAGEEIVNEAIVD
+2189 SVKVGEEIVNEAIID
-2204 DTKNVPEE
+2204 DTKNLPEE

-2270 LEFVQGSEKAEGDE
+2270 LEFVEGSEKAEGEE

-2297 IATYSEIIDTKERSI
+2297 MAKYSEIMDTKERSI
-2312 AFKVKVKD
+2312 VFKVKVKD
-2320 SVAIGKGI
+2320 SVAIGKDI

-2339 NHPII
+2339 NHPVID
-2344 EPTAKITPQ
+2344 PTAKITPQ
-2353 YKDGKVKADKK
+2353 YKDGKIATHKK
-2364 VSKKDPKLG
+2364 VNNHKPKLG
-2373 EEIEYRISFH
+2373 EEIEYRISFN

-2408 DSLKAEGEE
+2408 DSLKAEGDK

-2428 KVTAKYENI
+2428 KVSAKYENI
-2437 TDTKERSII
+2437 TDMKERSII

-2471 NPPERPEVYITPQHK
+2471 NPPERPEVEITPQHK

-2496 SKKDPKLGEEVEYQI
+2496 NKKDPKLGEEVEYRI
-2511 RFKNTVENGK
+2511 SFKNTVENGK

-2547 EPNPVEL
+2547 EPAPVEL

-2665 SSLEFVEG
+2665 TGLEFVEG

-2680 NPKPLHVKVKNGIV
+2680 NPKPLYVKVKNGIV
-2694 LAEYPEIVDTKER
+2694 LAEYPEITDMKER
-2707 SIIFKVKV
+2707 SIVFKVKV

-2722 EEIVNTAV
+2722 EEIVNKAI
-2730 VEDTINPPEQPNVTI
+2730 VEDTINPPEQPNISI

-2756 EKTVSNQEPKLGE
+2756 EKTVSNHEPKLGE

-2784 RLTEVKVEDEIP
+2784 KLTEVKVEDEIP

-2805 IKSDGPEPNPV
+2805 IKSDGPEPYPV
-2816 ELKVENGKVTVKYPE
+2816 ELKVENGKVTAKYPE
-2831 ITDMKKRSIIF
+2831 ITDTKKRSIIF
-2842 KVKVQ
+2842 KVRVQ
-2847 ETVQVGKEIINKAI
+2847 ETVQVGKEIVNKAI

-2888 ARKEVSNHEPKLGEE
+2888 ARKEVSNHGPKLGEE

-2924 EDEIPAGLEY
+2924 EDEIPSGLEY

-2946 VPTELKVENGKVTA
+2946 VPTELKVENGKVTV

-2970 RSIIFKAKVKET
+2970 RSVIFKVKVKET
-2982 VKVGGEIT
+2982 AKVGGEIT
-2990 NKAIIHVDDPN
+2990 NKAIIEVDDPK
-3001 HPVIEPTATIKPEY
+3001 HPVIEPTAKIKPEY
-3015 KDGQLKAMKAVSN
+3015 KDG
-3028 KEPKLGEEVE
+3028 KL
-3038 YRISFKNTVENGKV
+3038 T
-3052 AEVKVEDEIPAG
+3052 A
-3064 LEYVQDSLR
+3064 
-3073 FEGAEPN
+3073 
-3080 PVELKV
+3080 
-3086 EFGKVIAKYLDIA
+3086 AK
-3099 DRKERSI
+3099 
-3106 IFKAKVKE
+3106 
-3114 TVETGEKIVNKAIVG
+3114 T
-3129 DTINQPE
+3129 
-3136 EPVVSITPQYKDGML
+3136 
-3151 KAEKEVSNKEPK
+3151 VSNKEPK

-3183 AEVKIEDQLP
+3183 DVVTIEDEIP
-3193 DGLEYVKD
+3193 AGLEYVQG
-3201 SVKAKGAIEVKVEN
+3201 SIRFEGAEPNPIELKMEFGKVI
-3215 GKLTAKYENII
+3215 AKYLEIT

-3231 NITFKVKVKEKAG
+3231 SIIFKAKVKEAPSKGITNKA
-3244 EEIVNRAIVDDGINQ
+3244 VVDDKINP
-3259 PLEPTVSIKPKEPEV
+3259 PLEPTVTILPKTKEDF
-3274 KPEDPK
+3274 KIPEDPK
-3280 EPEVKPEDPK
+3280 DPK
-3290 EPEVKPE
+3290 EP
-3297 DPKEPEVK
+3297 
-3305 PEDPKEPEVKPED
+3305 
-3318 PKEPEVKPEDPKEP
+3318 
-3332 EVKPEDPKEP
+3332 
-3342 EVKPED
+3342 
-3348 PKEPEVKPE
+3348 
-3357 DPKEPEVKP
+3357 
-3366 EDPKEPE
+3366 
-3373 VKPEDPKEPEVK
+3373 
-3385 PEDPK
+3385 
-3390 EPEVKPE
+3390 
-3397 DPKEPEVKPEDP
+3397 
-3409 KEPEVKPEDPKEP
+3409 
-3422 EVKPEDPKEPEVK
+3422 
-3435 PEDPKEP
+3435 
-3442 EVKPEDPKEP
+3442 
-3452 EVKPEDPKEP
+3452 
-3462 EVKPEDPK
+3462 
-3470 EPEVKPEDPKEPEV
+3470 
-3484 KPEDPKEPEVKPEDP
+3484 
-3499 KEPEVKL
+3499 
-3506 EKPEV
+3506 
-3511 RLEKLIKEPQVKV
+3511 
-3524 ERELPKTGAASPWMV
+3524 
-3539 SVGAG
+3539 
-3544 ISFLVGGVLFVLG
+3544 
-3557 RRRKQ
+3557 

>member
-1 MKKSLKCFNVVTIIA
+1 MKKVLKCFNVVTMIT
-16 LLLSITLPS
+16 LLLSIILPS
-25 PSAFAEI
+25 PSAFATEI
-32 HKKSWDELQGNDV
+32 NKKSWDELQGHDV
-45 RIKAEQVNAEIYRG
+45 KIKAEKVNAEIYKG

-81 ELVLKQNNENEI
+81 ELVMKQNNDNEI
-93 TFLSQSMKVNG
+93 MFLPQSMKVNG
-104 EKLPENKVADFYV
+104 EKLPENKVADFYI

-123 GKLLSSNLKI
+123 GKLLSSNIKI
-133 RDLKSHEKMTVLIKA
+133 QDLKSHEKMTVLIKA
-148 SRTQHFNKEYKQ
+148 SRAQHFNKEYKQ
-160 KISVQKDQVQIGSM
+160 KISVQKDQVQIGNM
-174 SFDVEGIPSE
+174 SVDVEGIPSE
-184 DKVEATADDEA
+184 DKVEANAEDEG
-195 DSSKKSVVPSVNNTT
+195 DSSKKNIGAPADAKTKEVDGKLKISAEDKNNPVLKTELEKEEQPSA
-210 KKVDEKLKVSVE
+210 KDEKQLEK
-222 DTNKP
+222 
-227 TSNTE
+227 
-232 LVKQPVTEA
+232 EA
-241 EKQPEKEV
+241 EN
-249 AKQSDAEVQAAS
+249 QSDAKVQAAS
-261 ENASKVQIQVGDKQ
+261 ENASKVQIQTGDKQ
-275 GFGDPLYSVITAG
+275 GFGDSLYSVITAG

-298 GLTTDHYGRQ
+298 GLTDNHYTRQ
-308 SLGYKTNKMTVDVDN
+308 SVGGKVNKKAVDIDN
-323 DDSTFNSST
+323 DDTTFNSST
-332 GAFPTIPA
+332 GAFPNIPA

-348 LFWTAAMGVPGNITD
+348 LFWTAAMGTPSDARTD
-363 RKVTEDQVRQP
+363 YRVSDEDVRQP
-374 VKMKMGNKQYAEVS
+374 VKMKMGSKQYAEVS
-388 ADSIRKADYLP
+388 ADSIRKADHLP
-399 YISNYSGS
+399 YIANHYSS
-407 GAGYVAYADVTNVIA
+407 GAGYVAFADVTNVIA
-422 QQGISQ
+422 KQGISQ
-428 TLTVAN
+428 TVTVAN
-434 VPQIKDVTGGGYY
+434 VPQIKFEKGSGYY

-472 LVSQKSTAWTDVS
+472 LVSQKSTTWADIS

-510 AEKDGYAYDYG
+510 ADHDGYAYDYG
-521 EYDFGAGYIKIKNI
+521 EYDFGLGYQKLKNI
-535 NGKDNDANDSSMTEV
+535 NGKDNDVNDSSMTEV

-581 HFEGPNQVKND
+581 HLEGPKQVKND
-592 LKEAKM
+592 LKEGKM
-598 RFRAN
+598 RFRAY
-603 GATGDIYVLNNAT
+603 GGGGDIYVLNNAT

-640 KEVKAG
+640 KEVKIG
-646 EEITYKIEVKN
+646 EEITYQIEVKN

-663 APVSNVKGFDKLDDR
+663 APVSNVKGFDKLDTR
-678 LEYVPGSIQYVTGSN
+678 LEYVPGSIQYISGSN
-693 TGQKTDDASDDEAE
+693 KGQKTDDANDDEAE

-722 AKDGGVLKPG
+722 ATDGGVLQPG
-732 ESAVLTFKVKVKE
+732 ESAVITFKVKVKE
-745 SIKSDT
+745 SIQSDT

-772 DDANVTVTIPKEV
+772 DDANITVTTPKEV
-785 PGEIEAR
+785 PGEIEAT
-792 KIASNKS
+792 KIASNKTPS
-799 PKLGDEVE
+799 LGDEVE

-841 KAEGV
+841 KAEGAK
-846 QPEPVELKFENGKI
+846 PEPVELKFENGKV
-860 IAKYPAITDMEER
+860 IAKYPEIMDMEER
-873 SIVFKTKVKEN
+873 SIVFKTKVKET
-884 AEIGKEITNKATV
+884 AKIGEEIVNKAIV
-897 SDKTTSPKNI
+897 SDKTNPPKDL
-907 EEKITPQHKAGRID
+907 EEKITPQHKVGKID

-935 EFEYQISFNNTVE
+935 EVEYQISFKNTVE

-963 NLEFIQGSE
+963 NLEFVQGSE
-972 RAEGAGPSPVELK
+972 RAEGAGPNPVELK
-985 VENGKVIAKYPAI
+985 VENGKVIAKYPEI

-1026 VVSDPNGQSEH
+1026 VVSDPNVQPEY
-1037 PEEKVTPDYK
+1037 PEEKITPGYK

-1092 PAGVE
+1092 PEGVE

-1104 AEGIKPEP
+1104 AEGVKPEP
-1112 VELKMENGKII
+1112 VELKMENGRVT
-1123 AKYPEI
+1123 ATYPEI
-1129 TDTEKRSIV
+1129 TDMEQRSIV
-1138 FKVKVKDSAKVGEAI
+1138 FKVKVNETAKVGEAI
-1153 VNKAIAKDPKHDP
+1153 VNKAFAKDPKHDP
-1166 VDAKVV
+1166 ADAKVV

-1210 NGKIAEVRV
+1210 NGKLAEVRV
-1219 EDTIPKGLEYVEN
+1219 EDTIPTGLEYVEN

-1240 PSPVELTVE
+1240 PGPVELTVE

-1274 KEEVE
+1274 KEEAK

-1292 TKHQPIEPEE
+1292 TKHPPVEPEE
-1302 RITPQH
+1302 RITPQY
-1308 KDGIIN
+1308 KEGIIDS
-1314 AAKIV
+1314 KKTV

-1334 SFKNTVE
+1334 SFKNMVE

-1391 TDTKERSIVFTVKVK
+1391 TDTKERSIVFKVKVK
-1406 EEAEIGKE
+1406 EEAEVGKE
-1414 IVNQAI
+1414 IVNKAI
-1420 VDDTKDSKKPEAKIT
+1420 VDDTKDSKEPEAKIT

-1447 SVNNETPKLGEEVEY
+1447 SVNNLVPKLGEEVEYRISFKNTVENGKLAEVKIEDTLPEGLEYVENSVKAEGAGPSPVELKVENGKVLAKYPEITDTEERSITFKVKVKEEVKVGEKIVNKASIDDTKNKPETPKAEITPQHKDGKLEAKKAVNNVTPKLEEEIEYRISFKNTVEHGKLTEVKIEDDLPNGLEYVKDSLKAEGSKPDPVELKVENGKVLAKYPELTDTKERSITFKVKVKGKVSDTIVNQAIVSDTKHPPETPKAEIIPQHKDGKVEAKKVVNNETPKLGEEVEY

-1490 VENSLKAEGAGP
+1490 VENSVKAEGSKP

-1508 MENGKVLAKY
+1508 VENGKVLAKY
-1518 PEITDIEERSI
+1518 PEITDTEERSI

-1536 EEVKVGE
+1536 EEVKIGE
-1543 KIVNKAIVDDTKHDP
+1543 KIVNKAVIDDTKNKP
-1558 INPKAEITPQYKDG
+1558 ETPKAEITPQHKDG
-1572 KIEAEKVVNNP
+1572 KVEAKKVVNNP
-1583 SPKLEEEV
+1583 SPKLGEEV

-1597 KNTVEHGKLAGVIIE
+1597 KNTVENGKLTEVKIE
-1612 DDLPNGLEYVKGSL
+1612 DDLPNGLEYVKESVK
-1626 QAEGSKPDPVEL
+1626 AEGTKPEPVEL
-1638 KFENGKVLAKYPEI
+1638 QVKDGKVIAKYPEI
-1652 TDTKERSITFKVKV
+1652 TDTEERSIVFKAKVKENF
-1666 KGNVSDTIINQ
+1666 KIGEG
-1677 AIVSDTKHPPETPKA
+1677 IVNKVVVDDTKDPTTSEVTITPEY
-1692 EIIPQHKDGKLEAKK
+1692 KDGKLKAEK
-1707 VVNNLLPKLGE
+1707 VVNNKKPKLGE

-1729 VENGKLAEVKIED
+1729 VENGKLAEVE
-1742 TLPEG
+1742 
-1747 LEYVENSLK
+1747 
-1756 AEGAGTDSVE
+1756 
-1766 LKFEN
+1766 
-1771 GKILA
+1771 
-1776 KYPEITDTKERSITF
+1776 
-1791 KVKVKDEVKIGG
+1791 
-1803 KIVNKAIIDDTKKE
+1803 
-1817 PETPTA
+1817 
-1823 EITPQH
+1823 
-1829 KDGKVEAEKTVN
+1829 
-1841 NPSPKLGEEIE
+1841 
-1852 YRISFKNTVENGK
+1852 
-1865 LAEVKIE
+1865 
-1872 DTLPNGLEY
+1872 
-1881 VKDSLQ
+1881 
-1887 AEGSKPNPVELKVK
+1887 
-1901 DGKVIAKYPEITD
+1901 
-1914 IEERSIV
+1914 
-1921 FKAKVKE
+1921 
-1928 DFKVGEGIVN
+1928 
-1938 KVVVD
+1938 
-1943 DTKDPKTREV
+1943 
-1953 TVTPEYKDGKLKAE
+1953 
-1967 KFVNNKKPKLGE
+1967 
-1979 EVEYRINFKNTV
+1979 
-1991 ENGKLVEVKVEDEI
+1991 VEDEI
-2005 PAGLEYVENSLQA
+2005 PAGLEYVENSVKA
-2018 EGSKPNPVELKFE
+2018 KGSKPGPVELKVE
-2031 NGKVMAK
+2031 NGKIMAR
-2038 YPVITD
+2038 YPAIMD

-2050 VFKAKVKEEAEIGK
+2050 VFKVKVKEEAEIGK

-2080 KPYVEITPQYKDG
+2080 KPHVAITPQYKDG
-2093 KIVAEKVA
+2093 KIAAQKVA

-2136 PKGLEYVEG
+2136 PNGLEYVEG

-2157 ELKVENGKVTA
+2157 ELQVKNNEVMA

-2189 SVKAGEEIVNEAIVD
+2189 SAKAGEEIVNEAIVD
-2204 DTKNVPEE
+2204 DTKNLPEE

-2249 NNTVKDGK
+2249 NNTVKDGT
-2257 LAEVKIEDEIPAG
+2257 LAEVKIEDEIPSG
-2270 LEFVQGSEKAEGDE
+2270 LEFVQGSEKAEGEE
-2284 PKPVELKVENGKV
+2284 PTPVELKVENGKV
-2297 IATYSEIIDTKERSI
+2297 TAKYSEIMDTKERSI
-2312 AFKVKVKD
+2312 IFKVKVKD

-2339 NHPII
+2339 NHPIT

-2353 YKDGKVKADKK
+2353 YKDGKIKADKK

-2373 EEIEYRISFH
+2373 EEIEYRISFS

-2388 GKLAEVKIEDEIP
+2388 GKLAEVNIEDEIP

-2408 DSLKAEGEE
+2408 DSLKAEGDKPE
-2417 PAPVELKEEAG
+2417 PVELKEEAG
-2428 KVTAKYENI
+2428 KIIAKYENI
-2437 TDTKERSII
+2437 TDMKERNIV

-2451 KDSVEV
+2451 KDDVEV
-2457 DKAIVNKAIVDDTK
+2457 DKAIVNKAIVDDSQ
-2471 NPPERPEVYITPQHK
+2471 NPVEQPEVEIIPQYK
-2486 DGKVKADKKV
+2486 DGKVKANKKV
-2496 SKKDPKLGEEVEYQI
+2496 SKKGPKLGEEVEYRI
-2511 RFKNTVENGK
+2511 SFKNTVENGK

-2537 VKDSLKSEGN
+2537 VKDSLKAEGN
-2547 EPNPVEL
+2547 EPSPVEL

-2569 DTAERSIIFKVKV
+2569 DTAERSVSFKVKV
-2582 TEVAKVGKKIVNTAI
+2582 TEAAKVGKTIVNKAI
-2597 VDDDNPKN
+2597 VDDHNPKN

-2665 SSLEFVEG
+2665 SGLEFVEG

-2694 LAEYPEIVDTKER
+2694 LAEYPEITDTKER
-2707 SIIFKVKV
+2707 SIVFKVKV

-2722 EEIVNTAV
+2722 EEIVNKAV
-2730 VEDTINPPEQPNVTI
+2730 VEDTINPPEQPNIAI

-2756 EKTVSNQEPKLGE
+2756 EKIVSNHEPKLGE

-2784 RLTEVKVEDEIP
+2784 KLTEVKVEDKIP

-2816 ELKVENGKVTVKYPE
+2816 ELHVEDGKVTAKYPE
-2831 ITDMKKRSIIF
+2831 ITDTKKRSIIF
-2842 KVKVQ
+2842 KVRVQ
-2847 ETVQVGKEIINKAI
+2847 ETVQVGKEIVNKAI

-2924 EDEIPAGLEY
+2924 EDKIPAGLEY
-2934 VKDSLEAVGDKP
+2934 VQDSLKVVGDRP
-2946 VPTELKVENGKVTA
+2946 APTELTVENGKVIV
-2960 KYPEITDTKE
+2960 KYPDIMDTKE
-2970 RSIIFKAKVKET
+2970 RSIIFKVKVKET
-2982 VKVGGEIT
+2982 VKVGEEIT
-2990 NKAIIHVDDPN
+2990 NKAIIHVDDPD

-3015 KDGQLKAMKAVSN
+3015 KDGKLKATKTVSN

-3038 YRISFKNTVENGKV
+3038 YRISFNNTVENGELAV
-3052 AEVKVEDEIPAG
+3052 VKIKDEIPAG

-3080 PVELKV
+3080 PIELKM
-3086 EFGKVIAKYLDIA
+3086 EFGKVTATYLDIM
-3099 DRKERSI
+3099 DTQERSI

-3114 TVETGEKIVNKAIVG
+3114 TVKIGEEIVNKAIVE
-3129 DTINQPE
+3129 DT
-3136 EPVVSITPQYKDGML
+3136 T
-3151 KAEKEVSNKEPK
+3151 NK
-3163 LGEEVEYRISF
+3163 
-3174 KNTVENGKL
+3174 
-3183 AEVKIEDQLP
+3183 
-3193 DGLEYVKD
+3193 
-3201 SVKAKGAIEVKVEN
+3201 
-3215 GKLTAKYENII
+3215 
-3226 DTKER
+3226 
-3231 NITFKVKVKEKAG
+3231 
-3244 EEIVNRAIVDDGINQ
+3244 
-3259 PLEPTVSIKPKEPEV
+3259 PLEPTVSIKPKEPEKPEDPKEPEVKPEDPKEPEVKPEDPKEPEVKPEDPKEPEVKPENPKEPEVKPEDPKEPEVKPEDPKEPEVKPEDPKEPEVKPEDPKEPEVKPEDPKEPKEPEV

-3357 DPKEPEVKP
+3357 DPEI
-3366 EDPKEPE
+3366 
-3373 VKPEDPKEPEVK
+3373 
-3385 PEDPK
+3385 
-3390 EPEVKPE
+3390 
-3397 DPKEPEVKPEDP
+3397 
-3409 KEPEVKPEDPKEP
+3409 
-3422 EVKPEDPKEPEVK
+3422 
-3435 PEDPKEP
+3435 
-3442 EVKPEDPKEP
+3442 
-3452 EVKPEDPKEP
+3452 
-3462 EVKPEDPK
+3462 
-3470 EPEVKPEDPKEPEV
+3470 
-3484 KPEDPKEPEVKPEDP
+3484 
-3499 KEPEVKL
+3499 
-3506 EKPEV
+3506 

-3524 ERELPKTGAASPWMV
+3524 ERELPKTGAASPWMM

-3544 ISFLVGGVLFVLG
+3544 ISFLVGGVLFILG

>member
-1 MKKSLKCFNVVTIIA
+1 MKQVLKCFNVITMIT
-16 LLLSITLPS
+16 LLLSIILPS

-32 HKKSWDELQGNDV
+32 NKKSWDELQGNDV
-45 RIKAEQVNAEIYRG
+45 RIRAEQINAEMYRG
-59 EVAEREHV
+59 EVAKGEHV

-81 ELVLKQNNENEI
+81 ELVLKQSNENEI
-93 TFLSQSMKVNG
+93 TFLSQSVKVNG

-160 KISVQKDQVQIGSM
+160 KISVQKDQVQIGNM
-174 SFDVEGIPSE
+174 SVDVEGIPSE
-184 DKVEATADDEA
+184 DKVEANADEEA
-195 DSSKKSVVPSVNNTT
+195 DSSKKEVGPSADNTI

-222 DTNKP
+222 DKNKP
-227 TSNTE
+227 TSKTE
-232 LVKQPVTEA
+232 LPKQPVIEA
-241 EKQPEKEV
+241 EKQLEKEV
-249 AKQSDAEVQAAS
+249 AKQSGTEVQAAS
-261 ENASKVQIQVGDKQ
+261 ENASKVQIKTGDKQ
-275 GFGDPLYSVITAG
+275 GFGEPLYSVIAAG

-298 GLTTDHYGRQ
+298 GLDTPKDQYGRQ
-308 SLGYKTNKMTVDVDN
+308 SMGYKTNKMTVDRDN
-323 DDSTFNSST
+323 DDSTFNSSI
-332 GAFPTIPA
+332 GAFPKIPA

-348 LFWTAAMGVPGNITD
+348 LFWTAAMGTPLYAKENVVSD
-363 RKVTEDQVRQP
+363 EDVRQP
-374 VKMKMGNKQYAEVS
+374 VKMKMGNKEYAEVS
-388 ADSIRKADYLP
+388 ADSIRKAKAIS
-399 YISNYSGS
+399 YISDYSAGVN
-407 GAGYVAYADVTNVIA
+407 GDGYVAYADVTNVIME
-422 QQGISQ
+422 QGISQ
-428 TLTVAN
+428 TVTVAN
-434 VPQIKDVTGGGYY
+434 VPQMTGDNGNGYY

-461 ETVKD
+461 DTVKD

-472 LVSQKSTAWTDVS
+472 LVVQKSTAWVDIS

-510 AEKDGYAYDYG
+510 ADNDWYAYDYG
-521 EYDFGAGYIKIKNI
+521 EYDFGLGYQKLKNI
-535 NGKDNDANDSSMTEV
+535 NGKDNDVNDSSMTEV

-581 HFEGPNQVKND
+581 HLEGPNQVKND
-592 LKEAKM
+592 LKEGKM
-598 RFRAN
+598 RFRAY
-603 GATGDIYVLNNAT
+603 GGTGDIYVLNNTT

-646 EEITYKIEVKN
+646 EEITYQIEVKN

-678 LEYVPGSIQYVTGSN
+678 LEYIPGSIQYVTGSN
-693 TGQKTDDASDDEAE
+693 KGQKTDDANDDEAE
-707 FVNNQI
+707 FVKNQI

-722 AKDGGVLKPG
+722 ATDGGVIQPG
-732 ESAVLTFKVKVKE
+732 ESAVITFKVKVKE
-745 SIKSDT
+745 SIQSDT

-772 DDANVTVTIPKEV
+772 DDANITVTTPKEV
-785 PGEIEAR
+785 PGEIEAT
-792 KIASNKS
+792 KIASNKKPS
-799 PKLGDEVE
+799 LGDEVE

-813 NKVKDGRLDVLTIED
+813 NINKDGRLDVLTIED

-846 QPEPVELKFENGKI
+846 KPEPVELKFENGKI
-860 IAKYPAITDMEER
+860 IAKYPEIMDMEER
-873 SIVFKTKVKEN
+873 SIVFKTKVKET
-884 AEIGKEITNKATV
+884 AKIGEEVVNKAIV
-897 SDKTTSPKNI
+897 SDKTNPPKNL
-907 EEKITPQHKAGRID
+907 EEKITPQHKAGKID

-935 EFEYQISFNNTVE
+935 EVEYQISFKNTVE

-963 NLEFIQGSE
+963 NLEFVQGSE

-985 VENGKVIAKYPAI
+985 VENGKVIAKYPEI

-1015 AKAGE
+1015 AKVGE

-1026 VVSDPNGQSEH
+1026 IVSDPNGQSEH
-1037 PEEKVTPDYK
+1037 PEEKITPGYK
-1047 DGKVDVDKSVTNQTP
+1047 EGKVDVDKSVTNQTP

-1092 PAGVE
+1092 PEGVE

-1112 VELKMENGKII
+1112 VELKMKDGKVT
-1123 AKYPEI
+1123 ATYPEI
-1129 TDTEKRSIV
+1129 TDMEQRSIV
-1138 FKVKVKDSAKVGEAI
+1138 FKVKVQETAKVGEAI
-1153 VNKAIAKDPKHDP
+1153 VNEAVAKDPKHDP
-1166 VDAKVV
+1166 TDAKVV
-1172 ITPQSKK
+1172 ITPQNKK
-1179 GEIAATKVVN
+1179 GKIAATKVVN

-1210 NGKIAEVRV
+1210 NGKLAEVRV
-1219 EDTIPKGLEYVEN
+1219 EDTIPEGLEYVEN
-1232 SIKAEGEA
+1232 SIKGEGEA
-1240 PSPVELTVE
+1240 PEPVELTVE

-1259 ITDTKERSIVFKVKV
+1259 ITDTKERSIVFKAKV
-1274 KEEVE
+1274 KEEAK
-1279 VGKEIVNKAIVDD
+1279 VGKEIINKAIVDD
-1292 TKHQPIEPEE
+1292 TKNPPIKPEE
-1302 RITPQH
+1302 RITPQY
-1308 KDGIIN
+1308 KDGMIDSR
-1314 AAKIV
+1314 KTV

-1341 NGKLEKVKIEDTIPN
+1341 NGKLETVKIEDTIPN

-1384 IAEYENI
+1384 IAEYANI
-1391 TDTKERSIVFTVKVK
+1391 TDTKERSIVFKVKVK
-1406 EEAEIGKE
+1406 EDAEVGKE
-1414 IVNQAI
+1414 IVNKAI
-1420 VDDTKDSKKPEAKIT
+1420 VDDTKDSKEPEAKIM
-1435 PLHKDGKIKAKK
+1435 PLHKDGKMKAKK
-1447 SVNNETPKLGEEVEY
+1447 SVNNLVPKLGEEVEY
-1462 RISFKNTVENGK
+1462 RISFKNTVKNGK
-1474 LAEVKIEDT
+1474 LTEVKIEDI

-1490 VENSLKAEGAGP
+1490 VENSLKAEGAGTDL
-1502 NPVELK
+1502 VELK
-1508 MENGKVLAKY
+1508 FENGKVLATY
-1518 PEITDIEERSI
+1518 PEITDTEERSI
-1529 TFKVKVK
+1529 VFKVKVK

-1543 KIVNKAIVDDTKHDP
+1543 KIVNKAIVDDSQNKP
-1558 INPKAEITPQYKDG
+1558 VNPTAEITPQYKDG
-1572 KIEAEKVVNNP
+1572 KIEAKKIVNNP
-1583 SPKLEEEV
+1583 SPKLGEEV
-1591 EYRISF
+1591 EYQISF
-1597 KNTVEHGKLAGVIIE
+1597 KNTVENGKLTEVKIE
-1612 DDLPNGLEYVKGSL
+1612 DDLPNGLEYVKDSL
-1626 QAEGSKPDPVEL
+1626 KAEGSKPEPVEL
-1638 KFENGKVLAKYPEI
+1638 
-1652 TDTKERSITFKVKV
+1652 
-1666 KGNVSDTIINQ
+1666 Q
-1677 AIVSDTKHPPETPKA
+1677 
-1692 EIIPQHKDGKLEAKK
+1692 
-1707 VVNNLLPKLGE
+1707 
-1718 EVEYRISFKNT
+1718 
-1729 VENGKLAEVKIED
+1729 
-1742 TLPEG
+1742 
-1747 LEYVENSLK
+1747 
-1756 AEGAGTDSVE
+1756 
-1766 LKFEN
+1766 
-1771 GKILA
+1771 
-1776 KYPEITDTKERSITF
+1776 
-1791 KVKVKDEVKIGG
+1791 
-1803 KIVNKAIIDDTKKE
+1803 
-1817 PETPTA
+1817 
-1823 EITPQH
+1823 
-1829 KDGKVEAEKTVN
+1829 
-1841 NPSPKLGEEIE
+1841 
-1852 YRISFKNTVENGK
+1852 
-1865 LAEVKIE
+1865 
-1872 DTLPNGLEY
+1872 
-1881 VKDSLQ
+1881 
-1887 AEGSKPNPVELKVK
+1887 VK

-1914 IEERSIV
+1914 TEERSVV

-1928 DFKVGEGIVN
+1928 DFKVGDGIVN

-1943 DTKDPKTREV
+1943 DTKDPTTSEV
-1953 TVTPEYKDGKLKAE
+1953 TITPEYKDGKLKAE

-1979 EVEYRINFKNTV
+1979 EVEYRISFKNTV
-1991 ENGKLVEVKVEDEI
+1991 ENGKLTEVKVEDEI
-2005 PAGLEYVENSLQA
+2005 PAGLEYVENSLKA
-2018 EGSKPNPVELKFE
+2018 EGSKPGPVELKLE

-2038 YPVITD
+2038 YPAITD

-2050 VFKAKVKEEAEIGK
+2050 AFKVKVKEEAEIGK

-2074 TTHEPE
+2074 TINEPE
-2080 KPYVEITPQYKDG
+2080 KPHVVITPQYKDG
-2093 KIVAEKVA
+2093 KIIAQKVA

-2114 RIRFKN
+2114 RISFKN

-2136 PKGLEYVEG
+2136 PAGLEYVKN
-2145 SITAEGS
+2145 SLKAEGS
-2152 KPKPV
+2152 KPEPV
-2157 ELKVENGKVTA
+2157 ELQVKNNKVMA
-2168 KYPAITDTEERSIV
+2168 KYPVITDTEERSIV

-2204 DTKNVPEE
+2204 DTKNLPEE

-2249 NNTVKDGK
+2249 NNTVKDGT

-2270 LEFVQGSEKAEGDE
+2270 LEFVQGSEKAEGEE
-2284 PKPVELKVENGKV
+2284 PTPVELKVENGKV
-2297 IATYSEIIDTKERSI
+2297 IAKYSEIMDTKERSI
-2312 AFKVKVKD
+2312 VFKVKVKD
-2320 SVAIGKGI
+2320 SVAVGKDI

-2339 NHPII
+2339 NHPIT

-2373 EEIEYRISFH
+2373 EEIEYRISFS

-2401 SGLEYVK
+2401 SGLEFVK
-2408 DSLKAEGEE
+2408 ESLKAEGDK

-2428 KVTAKYENI
+2428 KIIAKYENI
-2437 TDTKERSII
+2437 TDMKERNII

-2451 KDSVEV
+2451 KDDVEV
-2457 DKAIVNKAIVDDTK
+2457 DKAIVNKAIVDDSQ
-2471 NPPERPEVYITPQHK
+2471 NPVEQPEVDITPQYK

-2496 SKKDPKLGEEVEYQI
+2496 SNPEPKLGEEVEYRI
-2511 RFKNTVENGK
+2511 SFKNTVENGK

-2527 EDQLPTGLEY
+2527 EDQLPIGLEY
-2537 VKDSLKSEGN
+2537 VKDSLKAEGN

-2569 DTAERSIIFKVKV
+2569 DAAERSISFKVKV
-2582 TEVAKVGKKIVNTAI
+2582 TEAAKVGKTIVNKAI
-2597 VDDDNPKN
+2597 VDDNNPKN
-2605 PPQKPEAIIT
+2605 PPQKPEVKIT

-2620 GKLKAEKTVNNPA
+2620 GKLKAEKTVNNEA

-2665 SSLEFVEG
+2665 SGLEFVEG

-2680 NPKPLHVKVKNGIV
+2680 NPKPLHVKVKNGTV

-2707 SIIFKVKV
+2707 SIVFKVKV
-2715 KEKAKVG
+2715 KEKAKIG
-2722 EEIVNTAV
+2722 EEIVNKAV
-2730 VEDTINPPEQPNVTI
+2730 VEDTIHPPEQPNIAI

-2756 EKTVSNQEPKLGE
+2756 EKTVSNHEPKLGE
-2769 EVEYRISFENTVENG
+2769 EVEYRISFENTIENG
-2784 RLTEVKVEDEIP
+2784 KLTEVKVEDEIP

-2816 ELKVENGKVTVKYPE
+2816 ELRVENGKVTAKYPE
-2831 ITDMKKRSIIF
+2831 ITDTKKRSIIF
-2842 KVKVQ
+2842 KVRVQ
-2847 ETVQVGKEIINKAI
+2847 ESVQVGKEIINKAI

-2867 TTPPVESLIPITPQ
+2867 KTPPVESLIPITPQ

-2934 VKDSLEAVGDKP
+2934 VQDSLKAIGDKP
-2946 VPTELKVENGKVTA
+2946 APTELIVENGKVIV
-2960 KYPEITDTKE
+2960 KYPDIMDTKE
-2970 RSIIFKAKVKET
+2970 RSIIFKVKVKET

-3015 KDGQLKAMKAVSN
+3015 KDGKLKATKTVSN
-3028 KEPKLGEEVE
+3028 PEPKLGEEIE
-3038 YRISFKNTVENGKV
+3038 YRISFENTVENGKLAV
-3052 AEVKVEDEIPAG
+3052 VKVEDEIPAG

-3080 PVELKV
+3080 PVELKM
-3086 EFGKVIAKYLDIA
+3086 EFGKVSAKYLDIT
-3099 DRKERSI
+3099 DTKERSI

-3114 TVETGEKIVNKAIVG
+3114 APSKG
-3129 DTINQPE
+3129 
-3136 EPVVSITPQYKDGML
+3136 IT
-3151 KAEKEVSNKEPK
+3151 
-3163 LGEEVEYRISF
+3163 
-3174 KNTVENGKL
+3174 
-3183 AEVKIEDQLP
+3183 
-3193 DGLEYVKD
+3193 
-3201 SVKAKGAIEVKVEN
+3201 
-3215 GKLTAKYENII
+3215 
-3226 DTKER
+3226 
-3231 NITFKVKVKEKAG
+3231 
-3244 EEIVNRAIVDDGINQ
+3244 NRAVVDDGINP
-3259 PLEPTVSIKPKEPEV
+3259 PLKPTVTILPKAKEDFK

-3305 PEDPKEPEVKPED
+3305 PEDPKKPEVKPED
-3318 PKEPEVKPEDPKEP
+3318 PKEPEVKPEE
-3332 EVKPEDPKEP
+3332 
-3342 EVKPED
+3342 
-3348 PKEPEVKPE
+3348 
-3357 DPKEPEVKP
+3357 
-3366 EDPKEPE
+3366 
-3373 VKPEDPKEPEVK
+3373 
-3385 PEDPK
+3385 
-3390 EPEVKPE
+3390 
-3397 DPKEPEVKPEDP
+3397 
-3409 KEPEVKPEDPKEP
+3409 
-3422 EVKPEDPKEPEVK
+3422 
-3435 PEDPKEP
+3435 
-3442 EVKPEDPKEP
+3442 
-3452 EVKPEDPKEP
+3452 
-3462 EVKPEDPK
+3462 
-3470 EPEVKPEDPKEPEV
+3470 
-3484 KPEDPKEPEVKPEDP
+3484 
-3499 KEPEVKL
+3499 
-3506 EKPEV
+3506 PEV
-3511 RLEKLIKEPQVKV
+3511 RLEKLIKEPHVKV
-3524 ERELPKTGAASPWMV
+3524 ERELPKTGAASPWMM

-3544 ISFLVGGVLFVLG
+3544 ISFLVGGVLFILG

>member
-133 RDLKSHEKMTVLIKA
+133 RDLKSQEKMTVLIKA

-227 TSNTE
+227 TSNKE
-232 LVKQPVTEA
+232 LPKQPVTEA

-249 AKQSDAEVQAAS
+249 AKQSNAEVQAAS

-275 GFGDPLYSVITAG
+275 GFGDPLYSTIAAG
-288 DLVQTGNVTL
+288 NLVQTGNITL

-308 SLGYKTNKMTVDVDN
+308 SMGYKTNKMTVDVDN

-332 GAFPTIPA
+332 GAFPNIPA

-348 LFWTAAMGVPGNITD
+348 LFWTAAMGTPSDARTD
-363 RKVTEDQVRQP
+363 YRVSDEDVRQP
-374 VKMKMGNKQYAEVS
+374 IKMKMGNKQYAEVS

-399 YISNYSGS
+399 YIANHYSS

-422 QQGISQ
+422 KQGISQ
-428 TLTVAN
+428 TVTVAN
-434 VPQIKDVTGGGYY
+434 VPQIKFEKGSGYY

-472 LVSQKSTAWTDVS
+472 LVSQKSTAWTDIS

-510 AEKDGYAYDYG
+510 AENDGYAWDYG
-521 EYDFGAGYIKIKNI
+521 EYDFGLGYQKLKNI
-535 NGKDNDANDSSMTEV
+535 NGKETDVNDSSMTEV

-581 HFEGPNQVKND
+581 HLEGPNQVKND

-828 ELPSSLEFVKDSL
+828 ELPSSLEYVKDSL
-841 KAEGV
+841 KAEGEK
-846 QPEPVELKFENGKI
+846 PEPVELKFENGKI

-873 SIVFKTKVKEN
+873 SIVFKTKVKET
-884 AEIGKEITNKATV
+884 AKIGEEIVNKAIV
-897 SDKTTSPKNI
+897 SDKTNPPKNI
-907 EEKITPQHKAGRID
+907 EEKITPQHKAGKID

-963 NLEFIQGSE
+963 NLEFVQGSE

-985 VENGKVIAKYPAI
+985 VENGKIIAKYPEI

-1075 NTVENGKLEK
+1075 NTVENGKLEN
-1085 VMIEDTL
+1085 VLVEDTL
-1092 PAGVE
+1092 PKDVE

-1104 AEGIKPEP
+1104 AEGSKPEP

-1210 NGKIAEVRV
+1210 NGKLAEVRV

-1391 TDTKERSIVFTVKVK
+1391 TDTKERSIVFKVKVK
-1406 EEAEIGKE
+1406 EEAEVGKE

-1435 PLHKDGKIKAKK
+1435 PVQKDGKMKAKK

-1462 RISFKNTVENGK
+1462 RISFKNTVKNGK
-1474 LAEVKIEDT
+1474 LTEVKIEDT

-1508 MENGKVLAKY
+1508 VENGKVMAKY
-1518 PEITDIEERSI
+1518 PAITDTEERSI
-1529 TFKVKVK
+1529 VFKVKVK

-1543 KIVNKAIVDDTKHDP
+1543 KIVNKAIVDDTKNEP
-1558 INPKAEITPQYKDG
+1558 VNPKAEITPQYKDG

-1597 KNTVEHGKLAGVIIE
+1597 KNTVEHGKLAEVIIE

-1626 QAEGSKPDPVEL
+1626 QAEGSKPNPVEL

-1666 KGNVSDTIINQ
+1666 KGNVSDTIINK

-1771 GKILA
+1771 GKIMA

-1791 KVKVKDEVKIGG
+1791 KVKVKDEVKIGE

-1887 AEGSKPNPVELKVK
+1887 AKGSKPNPVELKVK

-2018 EGSKPNPVELKFE
+2018 EGSKPIPVELKFE

-2038 YPVITD
+2038 YPAITD

-2074 TTHEPE
+2074 TIHEPE

-2093 KIVAEKVA
+2093 KIIAEKVA

-2157 ELKVENGKVTA
+2157 ELQVKNNKVMA

-2270 LEFVQGSEKAEGDE
+2270 LEFVQGSEMVEGDE

-2297 IATYSEIIDTKERSI
+2297 IATYAEIMDTKERSI
-2312 AFKVKVKD
+2312 VFKVKVKD
-2320 SVAIGKGI
+2320 SVTIGKDI

-2353 YKDGKVKADKK
+2353 YKDGKIIAHKK
-2364 VSKKDPKLG
+2364 VNNDKPKLG
-2373 EEIEYRISFH
+2373 EEIEYRISFS

-2408 DSLKAEGEE
+2408 DSLKAEGDK

-2428 KVTAKYENI
+2428 KVIAKYENI

-2451 KDSVEV
+2451 KESVEV
-2457 DKAIVNKAIVDDTK
+2457 DKAIVNKAIVDDSQ
-2471 NPPERPEVYITPQHK
+2471 NPVEQPEAEITPQYK
-2486 DGKVKADKKV
+2486 EGKVKADKKV
-2496 SKKDPKLGEEVEYQI
+2496 SKKDPKLGEEVEYRI
-2511 RFKNTVENGK
+2511 SFKNTVENGK

-2527 EDQLPTGLEY
+2527 EDQLPAGLEY
-2537 VKDSLKSEGN
+2537 VKDSLKAEGN

-2569 DTAERSIIFKVKV
+2569 DTLERSISFKVKV
-2582 TEVAKVGKKIVNTAI
+2582 TEAVKVGKEIVNKAI
-2597 VDDDNPKN
+2597 VDDHNPKT
-2605 PPQKPEAIIT
+2605 PPQKPEVIIT

-2665 SSLEFVEG
+2665 TGLEFVEG

-2680 NPKPLHVKVKNGIV
+2680 NPKPLHVKVKNGII

-2707 SIIFKVKV
+2707 SIVFKVKV

-2722 EEIVNTAV
+2722 EEIVNQAI
-2730 VEDTINPPEQPNVTI
+2730 VEDTINPPEQPNIAI

-2816 ELKVENGKVTVKYPE
+2816 ELKVENGKVTAKYPE

-2934 VKDSLEAVGDKP
+2934 VKDSLETVGDKP
-2946 VPTELKVENGKVTA
+2946 VPTELKVEDGKVTA

-3015 KDGQLKAMKAVSN
+3015 KDGKLKATKTVSN

-3038 YRISFKNTVENGKV
+3038 YRISFKNTVENGKL

-3151 KAEKEVSNKEPK
+3151 EARKEVSNKEPK

-3373 VKPEDPKEPEVK
+3373 V
-3385 PEDPK
+3385 
-3390 EPEVKPE
+3390 
-3397 DPKEPEVKPEDP
+3397 
-3409 KEPEVKPEDPKEP
+3409 
-3422 EVKPEDPKEPEVK
+3422 
-3435 PEDPKEP
+3435 
-3442 EVKPEDPKEP
+3442 
-3452 EVKPEDPKEP
+3452 
-3462 EVKPEDPK
+3462 
-3470 EPEVKPEDPKEPEV
+3470 
-3484 KPEDPKEPEVKPEDP
+3484 
-3499 KEPEVKL
+3499 
-3506 EKPEV
+3506 
-3511 RLEKLIKEPQVKV
+3511 
-3524 ERELPKTGAASPWMV
+3524 
-3539 SVGAG
+3539 
-3544 ISFLVGGVLFVLG
+3544 
-3557 RRRKQ
+3557 